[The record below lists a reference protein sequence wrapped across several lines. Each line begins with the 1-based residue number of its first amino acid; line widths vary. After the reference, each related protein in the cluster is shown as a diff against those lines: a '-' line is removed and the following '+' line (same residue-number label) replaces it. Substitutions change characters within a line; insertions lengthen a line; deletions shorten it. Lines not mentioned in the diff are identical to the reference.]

1 MSDSYLYLYPDA
13 GRVAPIRGSVS
24 SQRLTD
30 RANLNPKLQAGRQN
44 YPSTKN
50 IYNNKYMNR
59 LLFIIMAWLST
70 LTALA
75 QTEGYDPSNPPLPNF
90 PTTDSDTTHY
100 YTLRVVSSPA
110 TSGLN
115 TTGGNKYTAGQRV
128 YLSASQNNG
137 MKFQYWVD
145 GEGNTLS
152 TSTSFYYTMPA
163 HNVVITAVF
172 KYQPG
177 SPSLPAFPE
186 GETPTYLLSTSTKP
200 AGAGSFSGGGRN
212 YQAGAQVS
220 LTAYTNTNFEFV
232 CWTNAA
238 GDTLSTARNLY
249 YTMPAAPVQLY
260 GHYRYNPSSPKNPGR
275 NAYDAD
281 EGTAIIDDFTPG
293 NASQAINDVTGGN
306 TSALSKIIVAGNVN
320 SNDFQIANNF
330 STCAVVDLS
339 RTYGIT
345 TVPGSCW
352 YGNDHLTRIMLP
364 SCITRI
370 GYSAFNGATA
380 LAELTCLATTPPTLD
395 SYVFDGVNKGLIVF
409 VPKASVEIYEQ
420 AEGWKDYVSNG
431 TIIIMPVQHNVAS
444 LEVNLPEACA
454 DGRYKNMPLELINV
468 KTGQRYRY
476 VVTDRLNYTFNTLM
490 RDTRYVAVL
499 RNQQGTELA
508 RTDTVKIELESQ
520 SIAFNL
526 DRMKQL
532 RTVAAT
538 ITAGNTDITAQTTV
552 NWLDASGNYL
562 AQGNELTN
570 QVAGT
575 AIKCAVSVPQSVA
588 MQYAL
593 PADTLYQVV
602 EADNALHI
610 VLQPLPAL
618 TLTGRVIDRTTQLGV
633 SGVTVTMS
641 QTLNNRYTKA
651 VTARTDQRGQYTL
664 SGYGAP
670 SVLTYALT
678 DYVSRTDT
686 LPDSLQ
692 AVAAAQLP
700 DVLLKPIQGARITT
714 RYSYT
719 NSVAQGVQPEVK
731 DYYDGYQNVSYT
743 IYNQTAQ
750 RAITHF
756 NVQYPDIVLL
766 EDVNEGDSLTITA
779 SSKTDAFMPVTT
791 GGRITADLALTVE
804 VPITQLGG
812 IRAVYTT
819 TENPTVLAI
828 LYDAQGNLLN
838 RYTYPAADLTISGL
852 KDGEYTLVTMGQSDF
867 FNSVYNLSQFD
878 QAGLINGTDYVA
890 NRVTVRSGLIT
901 PAKNAVVPYFDESK
915 FYYTGANTS
924 FTANKSS
931 IVAGNYLTLTAKV
944 DFKSVYRDNVSGVKL
959 QFELPEGTNMV
970 DGSLMIGSNVSYYQL
985 NGRTITVPLDNSHIT
1000 DRVRFCVIPT
1010 QSGTFAPNASVA
1022 FRLKG
1027 KDMVQ
1032 PIGSAQ
1038 YAVQDVSIRVPDR
1051 TRTREIVVSGV
1062 AQSRAEVS
1070 IYDGTELIGSTKAL
1084 ANGYWSANCLIASAY
1099 NLTDHNI
1106 SAKIVT
1112 SNGMEMATE
1121 TKTCTYDEQYTE
1133 VKSVAMSF
1141 YTLGQNNTI
1150 TWNFANN
1157 TTDASSYSFAGDA
1170 LFTFVVA
1177 FTQPDSTGISD
1188 VVVNVFTN
1196 NGKVVE
1202 VPCRYSAQQGKWVG
1216 SHNFDTS
1223 ALPSN
1228 ISVDYNF
1235 FSPIVGSRT
1244 FIQDAAAFVEA
1255 DFNDT
1260 KEQVTQLKNELL
1272 NPETT
1277 AEETACSELETLL
1290 ESDEVDEERLNA
1302 LVSKVVGDAEPVEPS
1317 ETYFDELDTKLQE
1330 FEQEYNQWFATL
1342 QTTGADSLLNEFG
1355 FNPDIIK
1362 AQVPQDDINASFENN
1377 GKQYTI
1383 TTQTLATVDEAQLIA
1398 QHYAALQMSDSTK
1411 IYYLLNDRGATFI
1424 DLANSK
1430 LYKIEVTDTTAAI
1443 KSRKLDEFIEGVNDW
1458 TDCINTMIT
1467 YTKKLVALGTGTN
1480 ANEALPKWRANAQLT
1495 LDIKDALCCVY
1506 EKSLKAAY
1514 AKIVSALDKAKARV
1528 SGKMAARQKE
1538 LEQAH
1543 QVIAYK
1549 DKLIKELLS
1558 ENLDIDKQIAQ
1569 NADNAELI
1577 EQLTA
1582 KRAANLKKLEQYKTE
1597 MQKVAKY
1604 AKKLEK
1610 QLGNF
1615 KNMQNVAQKAFN
1627 LVKKPLD
1634 KLPKTPV
1641 KGGGNL
1647 GKFAKVGG
1655 KLIGG
1660 FGVFLELLTYYDD
1673 LDAANQD
1680 MNDWISL
1687 LEAILNRIPCEGNE
1701 QAAIALRDSIFADGC
1716 DLINNYKRIL
1726 GAEIGAIEVDIAS
1739 LVSWECPPLELGL
1752 WFTSGILNGYAECSK
1767 YFSIEQKFNTLKA
1780 QYWIAIGKL
1789 KCGGKYGKEH
1799 KRKDPTHSGVN
1810 PIVDPSGYVYEGVLS
1825 NRLQG
1830 VTATC
1835 YYKETVEDM
1844 YGDLHENVVL
1854 WNAEE
1859 YAQQNPLFT
1868 DENGMYQWDVPQ
1880 GLWQVRFEKD
1890 GYQPAQSEWLPVPPP
1905 QMDVNIGMV
1914 QNSQP
1919 EVVSARA
1926 YEDGV
1931 ELQFSKYMD
1940 PATLNADNIYI
1951 KCKSADTEVL
1961 ITDAQIELLNAEAA
1975 IEGSEQQY
1983 ASRLRL
1989 ATDRLGYYDEARII
2003 VSRNVQ
2009 SYAGIGMTDNFE
2021 QQLDVEKKVR
2031 EIVVDTVV
2039 NIAYNAQLTVSVAA
2053 QPAEAA
2059 AGKTITLGSASDLIA
2074 ATDATELTLDADGHA
2089 SFTINAQ
2096 LPGATAIKYA
2106 MPDAGLEA
2114 TTMVNVVDPALLN
2127 AVKAPRASRLSGTAV
2142 YRGQTIALTTESEG
2156 ATIYYTTDGSCPCDA
2171 ATRIK
2176 YERPIVINDA
2186 VTIKAM
2192 AMGINADESEVQTFD
2207 YTIRQSNVKLLLAEG
2222 WNWNSHDL
2230 ASPLATTELNGVA
2243 TRIVTQE
2250 REAIAD
2256 PDLGLVGNLLSIN
2269 AAETMKLLAPATAE
2283 KAFAGEQYNP
2293 TATQIELVRGW
2304 NWLGYPLG
2312 TALSLNDAL
2321 ALLEPDTDDCI
2332 ETLDGGFATYTADG
2346 KWTGS
2351 LQLMQPGRGYLYKS
2365 GSDKSFA
2372 YNAVSSVANA
2382 QALYG
2387 AHRLQT
2393 KAAPYEL
2400 NRHRYP
2406 NMMPIVATLSGA
2418 TLSKGSQVVA
2428 LSEGEC
2434 RGIANIEADGMIF
2447 LSVYGLGNETINFA
2461 AYDALSGEMMPISNT
2476 TAFAADMLG
2485 TTGAPYVLHID
2496 GTATGIDGN
2505 VTSHTNLPN
2514 GIYTVGGQRVNNVTQ
2529 PGLYIIKTTGLD
2541 GTTTVRKQVVK

>member
-1 MSDSYLYLYPDA
+1 
-13 GRVAPIRGSVS
+13 
-24 SQRLTD
+24 
-30 RANLNPKLQAGRQN
+30 
-44 YPSTKN
+44 
-50 IYNNKYMNR
+50 MNR

-145 GEGNTLS
+145 GEGKTLS

-177 SPSLPAFPE
+177 SPSLPSFPE
-186 GETPTYLLSTSTKP
+186 GEAPTYLLSTSTKP
-200 AGAGSFSGGGRN
+200 AGAGSFSGGDRN
-212 YQAGAQVS
+212 YQAGDQVN

-260 GHYRYNPSSPKNPGR
+260 GHYRYNPSNPKNPGR

-281 EGTAIIDDFTPG
+281 EGIAIIDDFTPG
-293 NASQAINDVTGGN
+293 NVSGALYDVTGDN
-306 TSALSKIIVAGNVN
+306 TSALSKIIVAGNVT

-339 RTYGIT
+339 RTYGIS

-352 YGNDHLTRIMLP
+352 YGNDHLTRILLP

-552 NWLDASGNYL
+552 NWLDANGNYL

-610 VLQPLPAL
+610 ALQPLPAL

-714 RYSYT
+714 RYTYT

-970 DGSLMIGSNVSYYQL
+970 DGSLMIGSTVSYYQL

-1038 YAVQDVSIRVPDR
+1038 YAVQDVAINVPSEVN
-1051 TRTREIVVSGV
+1051 TPHIVISGV
-1062 AQSRAEVS
+1062 ASGRSDIVVYANSE
-1070 IYDGTELIGSTKAL
+1070 ILGTTRAL
-1084 ANGYWSANCLIASAY
+1084 ANGYWQIESELPNPY
-1099 NLTDHNI
+1099 NLQRYNI
-1106 SAKIVT
+1106 YADIKSTSGLLTKTRTQECIYNKEKIV
-1112 SNGMEMATE
+1112 A
-1121 TKTCTYDEQYTE
+1121 
-1133 VKSVAMSF
+1133 KSVDMSF
-1141 YTLGQNNTI
+1141 YNAYLRKNIAVTFDLEKQTNDGESYMFYTGTDITFAANLSNNDTTIVKGVTIGVYTDRNEWQYLEAKYMPAIDRWTAVKRFESDNLPIGVKVDIDADLYSSVDAVMYDNTMQQYDNDKIDFASLKQQADSLSTKLYEEWTKDDCNEQTVEALKQEVSNMYGIVSNKEPKIYEEDELDILIARCDSILTDSISPFKSNFLAQDLTSINGMLEGFTTSTADNYTEASLQELGFVKILKTDSTPI
-1150 TWNFANN
+1150 YMLATDSTFKYVDIANN
-1157 TTDASSYSFAGDA
+1157 ICYEVDLTNEKSPLAKAMRKAAKRENFEARMQIYINSLKDGLDRFRSYMTQLASTIEDIDRVVDARNAAIANEICDLDETIKALEKSGASKFLLNPLKLRYKALAEEAIVNNKIINWLTKNISPSGLRIGRIGGGAFAAFDIVMLGNSMVDDLTDVIEAYHKVPDPCPNDATAARSLKNAIAAMGWAAGAYYGAQIVSDA
-1170 LFTFVVA
+1170 AQIALA
-1177 FTQPDSTGISD
+1177 ITGAA
-1188 VVVNVFTN
+1188 
-1196 NGKVVE
+1196 G
-1202 VPCRYSAQQGKWVG
+1202 
-1216 SHNFDTS
+1216 
-1223 ALPSN
+1223 ALPSGGTTL
-1228 ISVDYNF
+1228 SA
-1235 FSPIVGSRT
+1235 VG
-1244 FIQDAAAFVEA
+1244 
-1255 DFNDT
+1255 
-1260 KEQVTQLKNELL
+1260 
-1272 NPETT
+1272 
-1277 AEETACSELETLL
+1277 
-1290 ESDEVDEERLNA
+1290 
-1302 LVSKVVGDAEPVEPS
+1302 
-1317 ETYFDELDTKLQE
+1317 
-1330 FEQEYNQWFATL
+1330 
-1342 QTTGADSLLNEFG
+1342 
-1355 FNPDIIK
+1355 
-1362 AQVPQDDINASFENN
+1362 
-1377 GKQYTI
+1377 
-1383 TTQTLATVDEAQLIA
+1383 
-1398 QHYAALQMSDSTK
+1398 
-1411 IYYLLNDRGATFI
+1411 
-1424 DLANSK
+1424 
-1430 LYKIEVTDTTAAI
+1430 
-1443 KSRKLDEFIEGVNDW
+1443 
-1458 TDCINTMIT
+1458 
-1467 YTKKLVALGTGTN
+1467 
-1480 ANEALPKWRANAQLT
+1480 
-1495 LDIKDALCCVY
+1495 
-1506 EKSLKAAY
+1506 
-1514 AKIVSALDKAKARV
+1514 
-1528 SGKMAARQKE
+1528 
-1538 LEQAH
+1538 
-1543 QVIAYK
+1543 
-1549 DKLIKELLS
+1549 
-1558 ENLDIDKQIAQ
+1558 
-1569 NADNAELI
+1569 
-1577 EQLTA
+1577 
-1582 KRAANLKKLEQYKTE
+1582 
-1597 MQKVAKY
+1597 
-1604 AKKLEK
+1604 
-1610 QLGNF
+1610 
-1615 KNMQNVAQKAFN
+1615 
-1627 LVKKPLD
+1627 
-1634 KLPKTPV
+1634 
-1641 KGGGNL
+1641 
-1647 GKFAKVGG
+1647 
-1655 KLIGG
+1655 
-1660 FGVFLELLTYYDD
+1660 
-1673 LDAANQD
+1673 
-1680 MNDWISL
+1680 
-1687 LEAILNRIPCEGNE
+1687 
-1701 QAAIALRDSIFADGC
+1701 
-1716 DLINNYKRIL
+1716 
-1726 GAEIGAIEVDIAS
+1726 
-1739 LVSWECPPLELGL
+1739 
-1752 WFTSGILNGYAECSK
+1752 
-1767 YFSIEQKFNTLKA
+1767 
-1780 QYWIAIGKL
+1780 IAIGLAVANVAASEVYGLTFKKNL
-1789 KCGGKYGKEH
+1789 SRLENRIYSLRCYDDKCPICH
-1799 KRKDPTHSGVN
+1799 HN
-1810 PIVDPSGYVYEGVLS
+1810 PCTCKKCKQCGHNPCTCQPRPIKQPIHDPSGYVYEGVSS

-1859 YAQQNPLFT
+1859 YAQHNPLFT

-1880 GLWQVRFEKD
+1880 GLWQVRFEKE

-2039 NIAYNAQLTVSVAA
+2039 NIAYNAQLTVRVAA

-2089 SFTINAQ
+2089 TFTINAQ

-2192 AMGINADESEVQTFD
+2192 AIGINADESEVQTFD
-2207 YTIRQSNVKLLLAEG
+2207 YTIRQSSVKLLLAEG

-2346 KWTGS
+2346 EWAGS

-2447 LSVYGLGNETINFA
+2447 LSVYGLGNETIKFA

>member
-1 MSDSYLYLYPDA
+1 
-13 GRVAPIRGSVS
+13 
-24 SQRLTD
+24 
-30 RANLNPKLQAGRQN
+30 
-44 YPSTKN
+44 
-50 IYNNKYMNR
+50 MNR

-115 TTGGNKYTAGQRV
+115 TTGGNKYTAGQSV

-200 AGAGSFSGGGRN
+200 AGAGSFSGGGRK

-293 NASQAINDVTGGN
+293 NVSGALNDVTGGN

-538 ITAGNTDITAQTTV
+538 ITAGATDITAQTTV

-575 AIKCAVSVPQSVA
+575 AVMCAVSVPQSVA

-610 VLQPLPAL
+610 ALQPLPAL
-618 TLTGRVIDRTTQLGV
+618 TLTGRVIDRTTQQGV

-692 AVAAAQLP
+692 AVATAQLP

-714 RYSYT
+714 RYTYT
-719 NSVAQGVQPEVK
+719 SSVAQGVQPEVK
-731 DYYDGYQNVSYT
+731 DYYDDYQNVSYT

-970 DGSLMIGSNVSYYQL
+970 DGSLMIGSTVSYYQL

-1038 YAVQDVSIRVPDR
+1038 YAVQDVSIRVPLQI
-1051 TRTREIVVSGV
+1051 TQPEFAVSGTAV
-1062 AQSRAEVS
+1062 GRSE
-1070 IYDGTELIGSTKAL
+1070 IDIFDGNTLLGHARAL
-1084 ANGYWSANCLIASAY
+1084 ANGYWSAECTLDNPY
-1099 NLTDHNI
+1099 NLSEHNI
-1106 SAKIVT
+1106 YAKIT
-1112 SNGMEMATE
+1112 TPTGLALLTE
-1121 TKTCTYDEQYTE
+1121 TKSMSYDANAVD
-1133 VKSVAMSF
+1133 VKGVNMSF
-1141 YTLGQNNTI
+1141 YNGWLKKNIEVYWDFEKKTTSSSSYMFYTGTDLTFTIDLTNNDTTLVQGVKLNVYTNTNEVREIDATYNDRLNKWVAVERFESNNLPI
-1150 TWNFANN
+1150 NLSVDVLANN
-1157 TTDASSYSFAGDA
+1157 KLLVDRREFESK
-1170 LFTFVVA
+1170 VA
-1177 FTQPDSTGISD
+1177 NIVACKSDIVEIADSVKT
-1188 VVVNVFTN
+1188 
-1196 NGKVVE
+1196 
-1202 VPCRYSAQQGKWVG
+1202 
-1216 SHNFDTS
+1216 
-1223 ALPSN
+1223 
-1228 ISVDYNF
+1228 
-1235 FSPIVGSRT
+1235 
-1244 FIQDAAAFVEA
+1244 IQTEQAAFDKQAAEK
-1255 DFNDT
+1255 D
-1260 KEQVTQLKNELL
+1260 ELLTQLIDKVNAATTLDESRQAVAELL
-1272 NPETT
+1272 TVAGTPTT
-1277 AEETACSELETLL
+1277 AEELKPQLPEQVDQDYVDDLTTRCEALL
-1290 ESDEVDEERLNA
+1290 MGNST
-1302 LVSKVVGDAEPVEPS
+1302 S
-1317 ETYFDELDTKLQE
+1317 
-1330 FEQEYNQWFATL
+1330 FAK
-1342 QTTGADSLLNEFG
+1342 ADSLANAVDSLSHTGNFDCYMAGLSLAQGDTLYVATNEGSKMIYALNPSNIDFSRFATFTDTISMPLTDNSSVVIYISDRELLLIDSVGNRAIAICDSASVCQARSFVRKLKKASDGNFITAMNEARQRIEWLYKTIASPFLIEWERAKDGVNKLRKAIDDIDATRWQLRGEAEGFRLKIADIEKHLAELKANKTILSDPIYGNADPETLIAKLELERRNCLKSAQACEKKMAQLQSKAFG
-1355 FNPDIIK
+1355 LSAKVKVAAGVAAKLYQGYQTVQGLYNTIAYIATSIKDYGHWHSLINRILPCPADNERAIILEKECKDNWHDIAWVKGYYPAFAISGIATIINGGMLFKNPAAFWADMIVGVITDFLSNTSECLYTQARRTSQQLYPIRYREYRRLACKKDKDPKDPNEPDI
-1362 AQVPQDDINASFENN
+1362 PDNDHGNN
-1377 GKQYTI
+1377 P
-1383 TTQTLATVDEAQLIA
+1383 
-1398 QHYAALQMSDSTK
+1398 
-1411 IYYLLNDRGATFI
+1411 TFPPI
-1424 DLANSK
+1424 D
-1430 LYKIEVTDTTAAI
+1430 
-1443 KSRKLDEFIEGVNDW
+1443 
-1458 TDCINTMIT
+1458 
-1467 YTKKLVALGTGTN
+1467 
-1480 ANEALPKWRANAQLT
+1480 
-1495 LDIKDALCCVY
+1495 
-1506 EKSLKAAY
+1506 
-1514 AKIVSALDKAKARV
+1514 
-1528 SGKMAARQKE
+1528 
-1538 LEQAH
+1538 
-1543 QVIAYK
+1543 
-1549 DKLIKELLS
+1549 
-1558 ENLDIDKQIAQ
+1558 
-1569 NADNAELI
+1569 
-1577 EQLTA
+1577 
-1582 KRAANLKKLEQYKTE
+1582 
-1597 MQKVAKY
+1597 
-1604 AKKLEK
+1604 
-1610 QLGNF
+1610 
-1615 KNMQNVAQKAFN
+1615 
-1627 LVKKPLD
+1627 
-1634 KLPKTPV
+1634 
-1641 KGGGNL
+1641 
-1647 GKFAKVGG
+1647 
-1655 KLIGG
+1655 
-1660 FGVFLELLTYYDD
+1660 
-1673 LDAANQD
+1673 
-1680 MNDWISL
+1680 
-1687 LEAILNRIPCEGNE
+1687 
-1701 QAAIALRDSIFADGC
+1701 
-1716 DLINNYKRIL
+1716 
-1726 GAEIGAIEVDIAS
+1726 
-1739 LVSWECPPLELGL
+1739 
-1752 WFTSGILNGYAECSK
+1752 
-1767 YFSIEQKFNTLKA
+1767 
-1780 QYWIAIGKL
+1780 
-1789 KCGGKYGKEH
+1789 
-1799 KRKDPTHSGVN
+1799 
-1810 PIVDPSGYVYEGVLS
+1810 PIHDPSGYVYEGVSS

-1880 GLWQVRFEKD
+1880 GLWQVRFEKE

-1940 PATLNADNIYI
+1940 PATLTADNIYI
-1951 KCKSADTEVL
+1951 KCKSGDTEVL

-2031 EIVVDTVV
+2031 EIVVDNVV
-2039 NIAYNAQLTVSVAA
+2039 NIAYNAQLTVRVAA

-2089 SFTINAQ
+2089 TFTINAQ

-2192 AMGINADESEVQTFD
+2192 AVGINADESDVQTFD
-2207 YTIRQSNVKLLLAEG
+2207 YTIRQSSVKLLLAEG

-2346 KWTGS
+2346 EWTGS

-2418 TLSKGSQVVA
+2418 TLSEGSQVVA

-2434 RGIANIEADGMIF
+2434 RGIANIEANGMIF

-2485 TTGAPYVLHID
+2485 TTGAPYVLHLD

-2514 GIYTVGGQRVNNVTQ
+2514 GIYTVGGQRVNNMTQ

-2541 GTTTVRKQVVK
+2541 GSTTVRKQVVK

>member
-1 MSDSYLYLYPDA
+1 
-13 GRVAPIRGSVS
+13 
-24 SQRLTD
+24 
-30 RANLNPKLQAGRQN
+30 
-44 YPSTKN
+44 
-50 IYNNKYMNR
+50 MNR

-115 TTGGNKYTAGQRV
+115 TTGGNKYTAGQSV

-186 GETPTYLLSTSTKP
+186 GEAPTYLLSTSTKP

-281 EGTAIIDDFTPG
+281 EGIAIIDDFTPG

-339 RTYGIT
+339 RTYGIS

-538 ITAGNTDITAQTTV
+538 ITAGATDITAQSTV

-575 AIKCAVSVPQSVA
+575 AVMCAVSVPQSVA

-610 VLQPLPAL
+610 ALQPLPAL

-641 QTLNNRYTKA
+641 QTLNSRYTKA

-686 LPDSLQ
+686 LQ
-692 AVAAAQLP
+692 AVATAQLP

-714 RYSYT
+714 RYAYT
-719 NSVAQGVQPEVK
+719 SSVAQGVQPEVK
-731 DYYDGYQNVSYT
+731 DYYDDYQNVSYT

-838 RYTYPAADLTISGL
+838 RHTYPAADLTISGL

-970 DGSLMIGSNVSYYQL
+970 DGSLMIGSTVSYYQL

-1038 YAVQDVSIRVPDR
+1038 YAVQDVSIRVPER

-1202 VPCRYSAQQGKWVG
+1202 VPCRYSEQQGKWVG

-1244 FIQDAAAFVEA
+1244 FIQDATAFVEA

-1277 AEETACSELETLL
+1277 AGETACSELETLL
-1290 ESDEVDEERLNA
+1290 ESEDIDAEQLNA

-1355 FNPDIIK
+1355 LNPDIIK

-1411 IYYLLNDRGATFI
+1411 IYYLLTDRGATFI

-1430 LYKIEVTDTTAAI
+1430 LYKIEVTDTTAAT

-1467 YTKKLVALGTGTN
+1467 FTNRLVALGTGTD
-1480 ANEALPKWRANAQLT
+1480 ANDALPKWRANAQLT

-1506 EKSLKAAY
+1506 EKGLKAAY

-1528 SGKMAARQKE
+1528 AGKIAARQQE
-1538 LEQAH
+1538 LVNTHQA
-1543 QVIAYK
+1543 IAFRK
-1549 DKLIKELLS
+1549 KLIKDLIN
-1558 ENLDIDKQIAQ
+1558 ENVNINYQIAQ
-1569 NADNAELI
+1569 NADNTELI
-1577 EQLTA
+1577 AQLTA
-1582 KRAANLKKLEQYKTE
+1582 KREANIETVKLYKAE
-1597 MQKVAKY
+1597 MRKLAQY

-1610 QLGNF
+1610 QIGDF
-1615 KNMQNVAQKAFN
+1615 KSMQKVAQKTYN

-1634 KLPKTPV
+1634 KLPKSPV
-1641 KGGGNL
+1641 KGGSKL
-1647 GKFAKVGG
+1647 GKYAKVGG

-1673 LDAANQD
+1673 LDAASQD
-1680 MNDWISL
+1680 INDWIGL
-1687 LEAILNRIPCEGNE
+1687 LDAIIKRIPCEGNE
-1701 QAAIALRDSIFADGC
+1701 EAAIALRDNIFADGC

-1726 GAEIGAIEVDIAS
+1726 GAEAGAIGVDIAS
-1739 LVSWECPPLELGL
+1739 LVSWEYPPLELGL
-1752 WFTSGILNGYAECSK
+1752 WFASGVLSGYAECSK
-1767 YFSIEQKFNTLKA
+1767 YFSIEQKFNTLWK
-1780 QYWIAIGKL
+1780 QYKIAIKKL
-1789 KCGGKYGKEH
+1789 KCGGKYGEEH
-1799 KRKDPTHSGVN
+1799 KRKDPTHPGVN
-1810 PIVDPSGYVYEGVLS
+1810 PIVDPSGYVYEGVSS

-1854 WNAEE
+1854 WNAED

-1880 GLWQVRFEKD
+1880 GLWQVRFEKE

-1940 PATLNADNIYI
+1940 PATLTADNIYI

-2031 EIVVDTVV
+2031 EIVVDNVV

-2089 SFTINAQ
+2089 TFTINAQ

-2192 AMGINADESEVQTFD
+2192 AVGINADESDVQTFD
-2207 YTIRQSNVKLLLAEG
+2207 YTIRQSSVKLLLAEG

-2346 KWTGS
+2346 EWTGS

-2418 TLSKGSQVVA
+2418 TLSEGSQVVA

-2434 RGIANIEADGMIF
+2434 RGIANIEANGMIF
-2447 LSVYGLGNETINFA
+2447 LAVYGLGNETINFA

-2541 GTTTVRKQVVK
+2541 GSTIVRKQVVK

>member
-1 MSDSYLYLYPDA
+1 
-13 GRVAPIRGSVS
+13 
-24 SQRLTD
+24 
-30 RANLNPKLQAGRQN
+30 
-44 YPSTKN
+44 
-50 IYNNKYMNR
+50 MNR

-163 HNVVITAVF
+163 HNVVITAKF

-186 GETPTYLLSTSTKP
+186 GEAPTYLLSTSTKP

-281 EGTAIIDDFTPG
+281 EGIAIIDDFTPG
-293 NASQAINDVTGGN
+293 NVSGALNDVTGGN

-538 ITAGNTDITAQTTV
+538 ITAGATDITAQSTV

-575 AIKCAVSVPQSVA
+575 AVMCAVSVPQSVA

-610 VLQPLPAL
+610 TLQPLPAL
-618 TLTGRVIDRTTQLGV
+618 TLTGRVIDRTTQQGV

-692 AVAAAQLP
+692 AVATAQLP

-714 RYSYT
+714 RYAYT

-731 DYYDGYQNVSYT
+731 DYYDDYQNVSYT

-970 DGSLMIGSNVSYYQL
+970 DGSLMIGSTVSYYQL

-1038 YAVQDVSIRVPDR
+1038 YAVQDVSIRVPER

-1070 IYDGTELIGSTKAL
+1070 IYDGTELIGTTKAL
-1084 ANGYWSANCLIASAY
+1084 ANGYWSASCLIASAY

-1177 FTQPDSTGISD
+1177 FTQPDSTGIND

-1202 VPCRYSAQQGKWVG
+1202 VPCRYSEQQGKWVG

-1223 ALPSN
+1223 ALPAN

-1290 ESDEVDEERLNA
+1290 ESKDIDAEQLNA

-1342 QTTGADSLLNEFG
+1342 QTTGADSLLNDFG
-1355 FNPDIIK
+1355 LNPDIIK

-1411 IYYLLNDRGATFI
+1411 IYYLLTDSGATFI

-1430 LYKIEVTDTTAAI
+1430 LYKIEVTDTDAAT

-1467 YTKKLVALGTGTN
+1467 FTNRLVALGTGTN
-1480 ANEALPKWRANAQLT
+1480 ADDALPKWRANAQLT

-1506 EKSLKAAY
+1506 EKGLKAAY

-1528 SGKMAARQKE
+1528 AGKIAARQQE
-1538 LEQAH
+1538 LVNTHQA
-1543 QVIAYK
+1543 IAFRK
-1549 DKLIKELLS
+1549 KLIKDLIN
-1558 ENLDIDKQIAQ
+1558 ENVNINYQIAQ
-1569 NADNAELI
+1569 NADNTELI
-1577 EQLTA
+1577 AQLTA
-1582 KRAANLKKLEQYKTE
+1582 KREANIETVKLYKAE
-1597 MQKVAKY
+1597 MRKLAQY

-1610 QLGNF
+1610 QIGDF
-1615 KNMQNVAQKAFN
+1615 KSMQKVAQKTYN

-1634 KLPKTPV
+1634 KLPKSPV
-1641 KGGGNL
+1641 KGGSKL
-1647 GKFAKVGG
+1647 GKYAKVGG

-1673 LDAANQD
+1673 LDAASQD
-1680 MNDWISL
+1680 INDWIGL
-1687 LEAILNRIPCEGNE
+1687 LDAIIKRIPCKGNE
-1701 QAAIALRDSIFADGC
+1701 EAAIALRDNIFADGC

-1726 GAEIGAIEVDIAS
+1726 GAEAGAIGVDIAS
-1739 LVSWECPPLELGL
+1739 LVSWEYPPLELGL

-1767 YFSIEQKFNTLKA
+1767 YFSIEQKFNTLWK
-1780 QYWIAIGKL
+1780 QYKIAIKKL

-1810 PIVDPSGYVYEGVLS
+1810 PIVDPSGYVYEGVSS

-1880 GLWQVRFEKD
+1880 GLWQVRFEKE

-1940 PATLNADNIYI
+1940 PATLTADNIYI
-1951 KCKSADTEVL
+1951 KCKSGDTEVL

-2031 EIVVDTVV
+2031 EIVVDNVV
-2039 NIAYNAQLTVSVAA
+2039 NIAYNAQLTVRVAA

-2089 SFTINAQ
+2089 TFTINAQ

-2192 AMGINADESEVQTFD
+2192 AVGINADESEVQTFD
-2207 YTIRQSNVKLLLAEG
+2207 YTIRQSSVKLLLAEG

-2346 KWTGS
+2346 EWTGS

-2418 TLSKGSQVVA
+2418 TLSEGSQVVA

-2434 RGIANIEADGMIF
+2434 RGIANIEANGMIF

-2541 GTTTVRKQVVK
+2541 GSTTVRKQVVK

>member
-1 MSDSYLYLYPDA
+1 
-13 GRVAPIRGSVS
+13 
-24 SQRLTD
+24 
-30 RANLNPKLQAGRQN
+30 
-44 YPSTKN
+44 
-50 IYNNKYMNR
+50 MNR

-186 GETPTYLLSTSTKP
+186 GEAPTYLLSTSTKP

-281 EGTAIIDDFTPG
+281 EGIAIIDDFTPG
-293 NASQAINDVTGGN
+293 NVSGALNDVTGGN

-538 ITAGNTDITAQTTV
+538 ITAGATDITAQTTV

-575 AIKCAVSVPQSVA
+575 AVMCAVSVPQSVA

-610 VLQPLPAL
+610 ALQPLPAL

-692 AVAAAQLP
+692 TVAAAQLP

-1038 YAVQDVSIRVPDR
+1038 YAVQDVSIRVPER

-1202 VPCRYSAQQGKWVG
+1202 VPCRYNAQQGKWVG

-1290 ESDEVDEERLNA
+1290 ESEDIDAEQLNA

-1317 ETYFDELDTKLQE
+1317 ETYFDEIDSRAE
-1330 FEQEYNQWFATL
+1330 AFDADYADWVANM
-1342 QTTGADSLLNEFG
+1342 QTTGADSLLRDFG
-1355 FNPDIIK
+1355 FNPDIINT
-1362 AQVPQDDINASFENN
+1362 QIPDGDINASFENN

-1411 IYYLLNDRGATFI
+1411 IYYLLADRGATFI

-1430 LYKIEVTDTTAAI
+1430 LYKIEVADTAAAT

-1458 TDCINTMIT
+1458 TDCISAMIT
-1467 YTKKLVALGTGTN
+1467 FTNRLVGLSTGSD
-1480 ANEALPKWRANAQLT
+1480 ANDALPKWRANAQLT

-1506 EKSLKAAY
+1506 EKGLKAAY
-1514 AKIVSALDKAKARV
+1514 AKIVSALDKAKAKV

-1549 DKLIKELLS
+1549 DKLIKELLN

-1569 NADNAELI
+1569 NADNTELI

-1634 KLPKTPV
+1634 KLPKSPV
-1641 KGGGNL
+1641 KGGSNL
-1647 GKFAKVGG
+1647 GKYTKIGG

-1687 LEAILNRIPCEGNE
+1687 LDAILNRIPCEGNE

-1780 QYWIAIGKL
+1780 QYWIAIGNL
-1789 KCGGKYGKEH
+1789 KCGGKYGKVN
-1799 KRKDPTHSGVN
+1799 KRKEPTHPGVN
-1810 PIVDPSGYVYEGVLS
+1810 PIVDPSGYVYEGVSS

-1854 WNAEE
+1854 WNAED

-1880 GLWQVRFEKD
+1880 GLWQVRFEKE

-1940 PATLNADNIYI
+1940 PATLTADNIYI

-2031 EIVVDTVV
+2031 EIVVDNVV
-2039 NIAYNAQLTVSVAA
+2039 NIAYNAQLTVRVAA

-2089 SFTINAQ
+2089 TFTINAQ

-2192 AMGINADESEVQTFD
+2192 AVGINADESDVQTFD
-2207 YTIRQSNVKLLLAEG
+2207 YTIRQSSVKLLLAEG

-2346 KWTGS
+2346 EWTGS

-2418 TLSKGSQVVA
+2418 TLSEGSQVVA

-2434 RGIANIEADGMIF
+2434 RGIANIEANGMIF
-2447 LSVYGLGNETINFA
+2447 LAVYGLGNETINFA

-2485 TTGAPYVLHID
+2485 TTGVPYVLHID

-2541 GTTTVRKQVVK
+2541 GSTTVRKQVVE

>member
-1 MSDSYLYLYPDA
+1 
-13 GRVAPIRGSVS
+13 
-24 SQRLTD
+24 
-30 RANLNPKLQAGRQN
+30 
-44 YPSTKN
+44 
-50 IYNNKYMNR
+50 MNR

-90 PTTDSDTTHY
+90 PTTGSDTTHY

-172 KYQPG
+172 SYQPG
-177 SPSLPAFPE
+177 SPSLPSFPE
-186 GETPTYLLSTSTKP
+186 GEAPTYLLSTSTKP

-212 YQAGAQVS
+212 YQAGAQVN

-260 GHYRYNPSSPKNPGR
+260 GHYRYNPSNPKNPGR

-281 EGTAIIDDFTPG
+281 EGIAIIDDFTPG
-293 NASQAINDVTGGN
+293 NVSGALNDVTGGN

-320 SNDFQIANNF
+320 NNDFQIANNF

-339 RTYGIT
+339 RTYGIS

-352 YGNDHLTRIMLP
+352 YGNDHLTRILLP

-520 SIAFNL
+520 SISFNL

-552 NWLDASGNYL
+552 NWLDANGNYL

-610 VLQPLPAL
+610 ALQPLPAL
-618 TLTGRVIDRTTQLGV
+618 TLTGRVIDRTTQQGV

-641 QTLNNRYTKA
+641 QTLNSRYTKA

-692 AVAAAQLP
+692 TVAAAQLP

-714 RYSYT
+714 RYTYT

-731 DYYDGYQNVSYT
+731 DYYDDYQNVSYT

-766 EDVNEGDSLTITA
+766 EDVNEGDSLTITT

-852 KDGEYTLVTMGQSDF
+852 KDGQYTLVTMGQSDF

-1038 YAVQDVSIRVPDR
+1038 YAVQDVSIRVPLQI
-1051 TRTREIVVSGV
+1051 TQPEFAVSGTAV
-1062 AQSRAEVS
+1062 GRSE
-1070 IYDGTELIGSTKAL
+1070 IEIFDGNTLLGHARAL
-1084 ANGYWSANCLIASAY
+1084 ANGYWSAECTLDNPY
-1099 NLTDHNI
+1099 NLSEHNI
-1106 SAKIVT
+1106 YAKIT
-1112 SNGMEMATE
+1112 TPTGLALLTE
-1121 TKTCTYDEQYTE
+1121 TKSMSYDANAVD
-1133 VKSVAMSF
+1133 VKGVNMSF
-1141 YTLGQNNTI
+1141 YNGWLKKNIEVYWDFEKKTTSCSSYMFYTGTDLTFTIDLTNNDTTLVQGVKLNVYTNTNEVREIDATYNDRLNKWVAVERFESNNLPI
-1150 TWNFANN
+1150 NLSVDVLANN
-1157 TTDASSYSFAGDA
+1157 KLLVDRREFESK
-1170 LFTFVVA
+1170 VA
-1177 FTQPDSTGISD
+1177 NIAACKSDIVEIADS
-1188 VVVNVFTN
+1188 V
-1196 NGKVVE
+1196 K
-1202 VPCRYSAQQGKWVG
+1202 A
-1216 SHNFDTS
+1216 
-1223 ALPSN
+1223 
-1228 ISVDYNF
+1228 
-1235 FSPIVGSRT
+1235 
-1244 FIQDAAAFVEA
+1244 IQTEQAAFDKQAAEK
-1255 DFNDT
+1255 D
-1260 KEQVTQLKNELL
+1260 ELLTQLIDKVNAATTLDESRQAVAELL
-1272 NPETT
+1272 TAAGTPTT
-1277 AEETACSELETLL
+1277 AEELKPQLPEQVDQAYVDDLTTRCEALL
-1290 ESDEVDEERLNA
+1290 TGNST
-1302 LVSKVVGDAEPVEPS
+1302 S
-1317 ETYFDELDTKLQE
+1317 
-1330 FEQEYNQWFATL
+1330 FAK
-1342 QTTGADSLLNEFG
+1342 ADSLTNAVDSLSHTGNFDCYMAGLSLAQGDTLYVATNEGSKMIYALNPSNIDFSRFATFTDTISMPLTDNSSVVIYISDRELLLIDSVGNRAIAICDSASVCQARSFVRKLKKASDGNFITAMNEARQRIEWLYNTIASPFLIEWERAKDGVNKLRKAIDDIDATRWQLRGEAEGFRLKIADIEKHLAELKANKAILSDPIYGNADPETLIAKLELERRNCLKSAQACEKKMAQLQSKAFG
-1355 FNPDIIK
+1355 LSAKVKVAAGVAAKLYQGYQTVQGLYNTIAYIATSIKDYGHWHSLINRILPCPADNERAIILEKECKDNWHDIAWVKGYYPAFAISGIATIINGGMLFKNPAAFWADMIVGVITDFLSNTSERLYTQARRASQQLYPIRYREYRRLACKKGKDPKDPNEPDI
-1362 AQVPQDDINASFENN
+1362 PDNDHGNN
-1377 GKQYTI
+1377 P
-1383 TTQTLATVDEAQLIA
+1383 
-1398 QHYAALQMSDSTK
+1398 
-1411 IYYLLNDRGATFI
+1411 TFPPI
-1424 DLANSK
+1424 D
-1430 LYKIEVTDTTAAI
+1430 
-1443 KSRKLDEFIEGVNDW
+1443 
-1458 TDCINTMIT
+1458 
-1467 YTKKLVALGTGTN
+1467 
-1480 ANEALPKWRANAQLT
+1480 
-1495 LDIKDALCCVY
+1495 
-1506 EKSLKAAY
+1506 
-1514 AKIVSALDKAKARV
+1514 
-1528 SGKMAARQKE
+1528 
-1538 LEQAH
+1538 
-1543 QVIAYK
+1543 
-1549 DKLIKELLS
+1549 
-1558 ENLDIDKQIAQ
+1558 
-1569 NADNAELI
+1569 
-1577 EQLTA
+1577 
-1582 KRAANLKKLEQYKTE
+1582 
-1597 MQKVAKY
+1597 
-1604 AKKLEK
+1604 
-1610 QLGNF
+1610 
-1615 KNMQNVAQKAFN
+1615 
-1627 LVKKPLD
+1627 
-1634 KLPKTPV
+1634 
-1641 KGGGNL
+1641 
-1647 GKFAKVGG
+1647 
-1655 KLIGG
+1655 
-1660 FGVFLELLTYYDD
+1660 
-1673 LDAANQD
+1673 
-1680 MNDWISL
+1680 
-1687 LEAILNRIPCEGNE
+1687 
-1701 QAAIALRDSIFADGC
+1701 
-1716 DLINNYKRIL
+1716 
-1726 GAEIGAIEVDIAS
+1726 
-1739 LVSWECPPLELGL
+1739 
-1752 WFTSGILNGYAECSK
+1752 
-1767 YFSIEQKFNTLKA
+1767 
-1780 QYWIAIGKL
+1780 
-1789 KCGGKYGKEH
+1789 
-1799 KRKDPTHSGVN
+1799 
-1810 PIVDPSGYVYEGVLS
+1810 PIHDPSGYVYEGVSS

-1880 GLWQVRFEKD
+1880 GLWQVRFEKE

-2346 KWTGS
+2346 EWAGS

-2406 NMMPIVATLSGA
+2406 NMMPIVATLNGA

-2447 LSVYGLGNETINFA
+2447 LAVYGLGNETINFA

-2541 GTTTVRKQVVK
+2541 GSTTVRKQVVK

>member
-1 MSDSYLYLYPDA
+1 
-13 GRVAPIRGSVS
+13 
-24 SQRLTD
+24 
-30 RANLNPKLQAGRQN
+30 
-44 YPSTKN
+44 
-50 IYNNKYMNR
+50 MNR

-177 SPSLPAFPE
+177 SPSLPSFPE
-186 GETPTYLLSTSTKP
+186 GEAPTYLLSTSTKP

-212 YQAGAQVS
+212 YQAGAQVN

-260 GHYRYNPSSPKNPGR
+260 GHYRYNPSNPKNPGR

-293 NASQAINDVTGGN
+293 NVSGALYDVTGDN
-306 TSALSKIIVAGNVN
+306 TSALSKIIVAGNVT

-339 RTYGIT
+339 RTYGIS

-352 YGNDHLTRIMLP
+352 YGNDHLTRILLP

-520 SIAFNL
+520 SIAFNP

-532 RTVAAT
+532 RTVTAT

-552 NWLDASGNYL
+552 NWLDANGNYL

-610 VLQPLPAL
+610 ALQPLPAL

-641 QTLNNRYTKA
+641 QTLNSRYTKA

-714 RYSYT
+714 RYTYT

-731 DYYDGYQNVSYT
+731 DYYDDYQNVSYT

-970 DGSLMIGSNVSYYQL
+970 DGSLMIGSTVSYYQL

-1038 YAVQDVSIRVPDR
+1038 YAVQDVSIRVPLQI
-1051 TRTREIVVSGV
+1051 TQPEFAVSGTAV
-1062 AQSRAEVS
+1062 GRSE
-1070 IYDGTELIGSTKAL
+1070 IEIFDGNTLLGHARAL
-1084 ANGYWSANCLIASAY
+1084 ANGYWNAECTLDNPY
-1099 NLTDHNI
+1099 NLSEHNI
-1106 SAKIVT
+1106 YAKIT
-1112 SNGMEMATE
+1112 TPTGLALLTE
-1121 TKTCTYDEQYTE
+1121 TKSMSYDANAVD
-1133 VKSVAMSF
+1133 VKGVNMSF
-1141 YTLGQNNTI
+1141 YNGWLKKNIEVYWDFEKKTTSCSSYMFYTGTDLTFTIDLTNNDTTLVQGVKLNVYTNTNEVREIDATYNDRLNKWVAVERFESNNLPI
-1150 TWNFANN
+1150 NLSVDVLANN
-1157 TTDASSYSFAGDA
+1157 KLLVDRREFESK
-1170 LFTFVVA
+1170 VA
-1177 FTQPDSTGISD
+1177 NIVACKSDIVEIADS
-1188 VVVNVFTN
+1188 V
-1196 NGKVVE
+1196 K
-1202 VPCRYSAQQGKWVG
+1202 A
-1216 SHNFDTS
+1216 
-1223 ALPSN
+1223 
-1228 ISVDYNF
+1228 
-1235 FSPIVGSRT
+1235 
-1244 FIQDAAAFVEA
+1244 IQTEQAAFDKQATEK
-1255 DFNDT
+1255 D
-1260 KEQVTQLKNELL
+1260 ELLTQLIDKVNAATTLDESRQAVAELL
-1272 NPETT
+1272 TAAGTPTT
-1277 AEETACSELETLL
+1277 AEELKPQLPEQVDQAYVDDLTTRCEALL
-1290 ESDEVDEERLNA
+1290 TGNST
-1302 LVSKVVGDAEPVEPS
+1302 S
-1317 ETYFDELDTKLQE
+1317 
-1330 FEQEYNQWFATL
+1330 FAK
-1342 QTTGADSLLNEFG
+1342 ADSLTNAVDSLSHTGNFDYYMAGLSLAQGDTLYVATNEGSKMIYALNPSNIDFSRFATFTDTISMPLTDNSSVVIYISDRELLLIDSVGNRAIAICDSASVCQARSFVRKLKKASDGNFITAMNEARQRIEWLYNTIASPFLIEWERAKDGVNKLRKAIDDIDATRWQLRGEAEGFRLKIADIEKHLAELKANKAILSDPIYGNADPETLIAKLELERRNCLKNAQACEKKMAQLQSKAFG
-1355 FNPDIIK
+1355 LSAKVKVAAGVAAKLYQGYQTVQGLYNTIAYIATSIKDYGHWHSLINRILPCPADNERAIILEKECKDNWHDIAWVKGYYPAFAISGIATIINGGMLFKNPAAFWADMIVGVITDFLSNTSERLYTQARRTSQQLYPIRYREYRRLACKKGKDPKDPNEPDI
-1362 AQVPQDDINASFENN
+1362 PDNDHGNN
-1377 GKQYTI
+1377 P
-1383 TTQTLATVDEAQLIA
+1383 
-1398 QHYAALQMSDSTK
+1398 
-1411 IYYLLNDRGATFI
+1411 TFPPI
-1424 DLANSK
+1424 D
-1430 LYKIEVTDTTAAI
+1430 
-1443 KSRKLDEFIEGVNDW
+1443 
-1458 TDCINTMIT
+1458 
-1467 YTKKLVALGTGTN
+1467 
-1480 ANEALPKWRANAQLT
+1480 
-1495 LDIKDALCCVY
+1495 
-1506 EKSLKAAY
+1506 
-1514 AKIVSALDKAKARV
+1514 
-1528 SGKMAARQKE
+1528 
-1538 LEQAH
+1538 
-1543 QVIAYK
+1543 
-1549 DKLIKELLS
+1549 
-1558 ENLDIDKQIAQ
+1558 
-1569 NADNAELI
+1569 
-1577 EQLTA
+1577 
-1582 KRAANLKKLEQYKTE
+1582 
-1597 MQKVAKY
+1597 
-1604 AKKLEK
+1604 
-1610 QLGNF
+1610 
-1615 KNMQNVAQKAFN
+1615 
-1627 LVKKPLD
+1627 
-1634 KLPKTPV
+1634 
-1641 KGGGNL
+1641 
-1647 GKFAKVGG
+1647 
-1655 KLIGG
+1655 
-1660 FGVFLELLTYYDD
+1660 
-1673 LDAANQD
+1673 
-1680 MNDWISL
+1680 
-1687 LEAILNRIPCEGNE
+1687 
-1701 QAAIALRDSIFADGC
+1701 
-1716 DLINNYKRIL
+1716 
-1726 GAEIGAIEVDIAS
+1726 
-1739 LVSWECPPLELGL
+1739 
-1752 WFTSGILNGYAECSK
+1752 
-1767 YFSIEQKFNTLKA
+1767 
-1780 QYWIAIGKL
+1780 
-1789 KCGGKYGKEH
+1789 
-1799 KRKDPTHSGVN
+1799 
-1810 PIVDPSGYVYEGVLS
+1810 PIHDPSGYVYEGVSS

-1880 GLWQVRFEKD
+1880 GLWQVRFEKE

-1940 PATLNADNIYI
+1940 PATLTADNIYI

-2039 NIAYNAQLTVSVAA
+2039 NIAYNAQRIVTVAA

-2207 YTIRQSNVKLLLAEG
+2207 YTIRQSSVKLLLAEG

-2269 AAETMKLLAPATAE
+2269 AAETMKLLAPASAE

-2346 KWTGS
+2346 EWTGS

-2406 NMMPIVATLSGA
+2406 NMMPIVATLNGA
-2418 TLSKGSQVVA
+2418 TLSEGSQVVA

-2434 RGIANIEADGMIF
+2434 RGIANIEANGMIF
-2447 LSVYGLGNETINFA
+2447 LAVYGLGNETINFA

-2476 TAFAADMLG
+2476 TAFAADILG

-2529 PGLYIIKTTGLD
+2529 PGLYIIKTTRLD
-2541 GTTTVRKQVVK
+2541 GSTTVRKQVVK

>member
-13 GRVAPIRGSVS
+13 RRVAPIRGSVS
-24 SQRLTD
+24 SQCLTD

-128 YLSASQNNG
+128 YLSAGQNNG

-293 NASQAINDVTGGN
+293 NASQAIYDVTGGN

-320 SNDFQIANNF
+320 NNDFQIANNF

-538 ITAGNTDITAQTTV
+538 ITAGATDITAQSTV

-575 AIKCAVSVPQSVA
+575 AVMCAVSVPQSVA

-610 VLQPLPAL
+610 ALQPLPAL
-618 TLTGRVIDRTTQLGV
+618 TLTGRVIDRTTQQGV

-641 QTLNNRYTKA
+641 QTLNSRYTKA

-692 AVAAAQLP
+692 AVATAQLP

-714 RYSYT
+714 RYAYT
-719 NSVAQGVQPEVK
+719 SSVAQGVQPEVK
-731 DYYDGYQNVSYT
+731 DYYDDYQNVSYT

-924 FTANKSS
+924 FSANKSS

-970 DGSLMIGSNVSYYQL
+970 DGSLMIGSTESYYQL

-1038 YAVQDVSIRVPDR
+1038 YAVQDVSIRVPER

-1177 FTQPDSTGISD
+1177 FTQPDSTGIND

-1223 ALPSN
+1223 ALPAN

-1244 FIQDAAAFVEA
+1244 FIQDATAFVEA

-1290 ESDEVDEERLNA
+1290 ENEDIDAEQLNA

-1355 FNPDIIK
+1355 LNPDIIK

-1411 IYYLLNDRGATFI
+1411 IYYLLTDSGATFI

-1430 LYKIEVTDTTAAI
+1430 LYKIEVTDAAAAT

-1467 YTKKLVALGTGTN
+1467 YTKKLVALGTGTD

-1528 SGKMAARQKE
+1528 SGKIAARQKE

-1597 MQKVAKY
+1597 MQKVSKY

-1610 QLGNF
+1610 QLGSF
-1615 KNMQNVAQKAFN
+1615 KNMQNVAQKTFN
-1627 LVKKPLD
+1627 LIKKPLD
-1634 KLPKTPV
+1634 KLPKSPV
-1641 KGGGNL
+1641 KGGSNL
-1647 GKFAKVGG
+1647 GKYAKVGG

-1687 LEAILNRIPCEGNE
+1687 LDAIIKRIPCEGNE
-1701 QAAIALRDSIFADGC
+1701 KAAIALRDSIFADGC

-1726 GAEIGAIEVDIAS
+1726 GAEIGAIEVDFAS
-1739 LVSWECPPLELGL
+1739 LVSWECPPFELGL
-1752 WFTSGILNGYAECSK
+1752 WFASGILNGYAECSK

-1780 QYWIAIGKL
+1780 QYWIAIGNL
-1789 KCGGKYGKEH
+1789 KCGGKYGKVN
-1799 KRKDPTHSGVN
+1799 KRKEPTHPGVN
-1810 PIVDPSGYVYEGVLS
+1810 PIVDPSGYVYEGVSS

-1854 WNAEE
+1854 WNAED

-1880 GLWQVRFEKD
+1880 GLWQVRFEKE

-1940 PATLNADNIYI
+1940 PATLTADNIYI

-2031 EIVVDTVV
+2031 EIVVDNVV
-2039 NIAYNAQLTVSVAA
+2039 NIAYNAQLTVRVAA

-2089 SFTINAQ
+2089 TFTINAQ

-2192 AMGINADESEVQTFD
+2192 AVGINADESEVQTFD
-2207 YTIRQSNVKLLLAEG
+2207 YTIRQSSVKLLLAEG

-2256 PDLGLVGNLLSIN
+2256 PDLGLVGNLLNIN

-2346 KWTGS
+2346 EWTGS

-2418 TLSKGSQVVA
+2418 TLSEGSQVVA

-2434 RGIANIEADGMIF
+2434 RGIANIEANGMIF
-2447 LSVYGLGNETINFA
+2447 LAVYGLGNETINFA

-2541 GTTTVRKQVVK
+2541 GSTTVRKQVVK

>member
-1 MSDSYLYLYPDA
+1 
-13 GRVAPIRGSVS
+13 
-24 SQRLTD
+24 
-30 RANLNPKLQAGRQN
+30 
-44 YPSTKN
+44 
-50 IYNNKYMNR
+50 MNR

-75 QTEGYDPSNPPLPNF
+75 QTKGYDPSNPPLPNF

-186 GETPTYLLSTSTKP
+186 GEAPTYLLSTSTKP
-200 AGAGSFSGGGRN
+200 AGAGSFSGGGRK

-293 NASQAINDVTGGN
+293 NVSGALNDVTGGN

-320 SNDFQIANNF
+320 NNDFQIANNF

-380 LAELTCLATTPPTLD
+380 LAELTCLATTPPALD

-420 AEGWKDYVSNG
+420 AEGWKDYVGNG

-444 LEVNLPEACA
+444 LEVNLPETCA

-538 ITAGNTDITAQTTV
+538 ITAGATDITAQTTV

-575 AIKCAVSVPQSVA
+575 AVMCAVSVPQSVA

-610 VLQPLPAL
+610 ALQPLPAL

-719 NSVAQGVQPEVK
+719 SSVAQGVQPEVK
-731 DYYDGYQNVSYT
+731 DYYDDYQNVSYT

-1038 YAVQDVSIRVPDR
+1038 YAVQDVSIRVPLQI
-1051 TRTREIVVSGV
+1051 TQPEFAVSGTAV
-1062 AQSRAEVS
+1062 GRSE
-1070 IYDGTELIGSTKAL
+1070 IDIFDGNTLLGHARAL
-1084 ANGYWSANCLIASAY
+1084 ANGYWSAECTLDNPY
-1099 NLTDHNI
+1099 NLSEHNI
-1106 SAKIVT
+1106 YAKIT
-1112 SNGMEMATE
+1112 TPTGLALLTE
-1121 TKTCTYDEQYTE
+1121 TKSMSYDANAVD
-1133 VKSVAMSF
+1133 VKGVNMSF
-1141 YTLGQNNTI
+1141 YNGWLKKNIEVYWDFEKKTTSSSSYMFYTGTDLTFTIDLTNNDTTLVQGVKLNVYTNTNEVREIDATYNDRLNKWVAVERFESNNLPI
-1150 TWNFANN
+1150 NLSVDVLANN
-1157 TTDASSYSFAGDA
+1157 KLLVDRREFESK
-1170 LFTFVVA
+1170 VA
-1177 FTQPDSTGISD
+1177 NIVACKSDIVEIADS
-1188 VVVNVFTN
+1188 V
-1196 NGKVVE
+1196 K
-1202 VPCRYSAQQGKWVG
+1202 A
-1216 SHNFDTS
+1216 
-1223 ALPSN
+1223 
-1228 ISVDYNF
+1228 
-1235 FSPIVGSRT
+1235 
-1244 FIQDAAAFVEA
+1244 IQTEQAAFDKQAAEK
-1255 DFNDT
+1255 D
-1260 KEQVTQLKNELL
+1260 ELLTQLIDKVNAATTLDESRQAVAELL
-1272 NPETT
+1272 TVAGTPTT
-1277 AEETACSELETLL
+1277 AEELKPQLPEQVDQDYVDDLTTRCEALL
-1290 ESDEVDEERLNA
+1290 MGNST
-1302 LVSKVVGDAEPVEPS
+1302 S
-1317 ETYFDELDTKLQE
+1317 
-1330 FEQEYNQWFATL
+1330 FAK
-1342 QTTGADSLLNEFG
+1342 ADSLANAVDSLSHTGNFDCYMAGLSLAQGDTLYVATNEGSKMIYALSPSNIDFSRFATFTDTISMPLTDNSSVVIYISDRELLLIDSVGNRAIAICDSASVCQARSFVRKLKKASDGNFITAMNEARQRIEWLYKTIASPFLIEWERAKDGVNKLRKAIDDIDATRWQLRGEAEGFRLKIADIEKHLAELKANKTILSDPIYGNADPETLIAKLELERRNCLKSAQACEKKMAQLQSKAFG
-1355 FNPDIIK
+1355 LSAKVKVAAGVAAKLYQGYQTIQGLYNTIAYIATSIKDYGHWHSLINRILPCPADNERAIILEKECKDNWHDIAWVKGYYPAFAISGIATIINGGMLFKNPAAFWADMIVGVITDFLSNTSECLYTQARRTSQQLYPIRYREYRRLACKKDKGPKDPNEPDI
-1362 AQVPQDDINASFENN
+1362 PDNDHGNN
-1377 GKQYTI
+1377 P
-1383 TTQTLATVDEAQLIA
+1383 
-1398 QHYAALQMSDSTK
+1398 
-1411 IYYLLNDRGATFI
+1411 TFPPI
-1424 DLANSK
+1424 D
-1430 LYKIEVTDTTAAI
+1430 
-1443 KSRKLDEFIEGVNDW
+1443 
-1458 TDCINTMIT
+1458 
-1467 YTKKLVALGTGTN
+1467 
-1480 ANEALPKWRANAQLT
+1480 
-1495 LDIKDALCCVY
+1495 
-1506 EKSLKAAY
+1506 
-1514 AKIVSALDKAKARV
+1514 
-1528 SGKMAARQKE
+1528 
-1538 LEQAH
+1538 
-1543 QVIAYK
+1543 
-1549 DKLIKELLS
+1549 
-1558 ENLDIDKQIAQ
+1558 
-1569 NADNAELI
+1569 
-1577 EQLTA
+1577 
-1582 KRAANLKKLEQYKTE
+1582 
-1597 MQKVAKY
+1597 
-1604 AKKLEK
+1604 
-1610 QLGNF
+1610 
-1615 KNMQNVAQKAFN
+1615 
-1627 LVKKPLD
+1627 
-1634 KLPKTPV
+1634 
-1641 KGGGNL
+1641 
-1647 GKFAKVGG
+1647 
-1655 KLIGG
+1655 
-1660 FGVFLELLTYYDD
+1660 
-1673 LDAANQD
+1673 
-1680 MNDWISL
+1680 
-1687 LEAILNRIPCEGNE
+1687 
-1701 QAAIALRDSIFADGC
+1701 
-1716 DLINNYKRIL
+1716 
-1726 GAEIGAIEVDIAS
+1726 
-1739 LVSWECPPLELGL
+1739 
-1752 WFTSGILNGYAECSK
+1752 
-1767 YFSIEQKFNTLKA
+1767 
-1780 QYWIAIGKL
+1780 
-1789 KCGGKYGKEH
+1789 
-1799 KRKDPTHSGVN
+1799 
-1810 PIVDPSGYVYEGVLS
+1810 PIHDPSGYVYEGVSS

-1854 WNAEE
+1854 WNAED

-1880 GLWQVRFEKD
+1880 GLWQVRFEKE

-2031 EIVVDTVV
+2031 EIVVDNVV
-2039 NIAYNAQLTVSVAA
+2039 NIAYNAQLTVRVAA

-2089 SFTINAQ
+2089 TFTINAQ

-2192 AMGINADESEVQTFD
+2192 AVGINADESDVQTFD
-2207 YTIRQSNVKLLLAEG
+2207 YTIRQSSVKLLLAEG

-2346 KWTGS
+2346 EWTGS

-2418 TLSKGSQVVA
+2418 TLSEGSQVVA

-2434 RGIANIEADGMIF
+2434 RGIANIEANGMIF

-2541 GTTTVRKQVVK
+2541 GSTTVRKQVVK

>member
-1 MSDSYLYLYPDA
+1 
-13 GRVAPIRGSVS
+13 
-24 SQRLTD
+24 
-30 RANLNPKLQAGRQN
+30 
-44 YPSTKN
+44 
-50 IYNNKYMNR
+50 MNR

-75 QTEGYDPSNPPLPNF
+75 QTKGYDPSNPPLPNF

-186 GETPTYLLSTSTKP
+186 GEAPTYLLSTSTKP
-200 AGAGSFSGGGRN
+200 AGAGSFSGGGRK

-293 NASQAINDVTGGN
+293 NVSGALNDVTGGN

-320 SNDFQIANNF
+320 NNDFQIANNF

-380 LAELTCLATTPPTLD
+380 LAELTCLATTPPALD

-420 AEGWKDYVSNG
+420 AEGWKDYVGNG

-444 LEVNLPEACA
+444 LEVNLPETCA

-538 ITAGNTDITAQTTV
+538 ITAGATDITAQTTV

-575 AIKCAVSVPQSVA
+575 AVMCAVSVPQSVA

-610 VLQPLPAL
+610 ALQPLPAL

-719 NSVAQGVQPEVK
+719 SSVAQGVQPEVK
-731 DYYDGYQNVSYT
+731 DYYDDYQNVSYT

-1038 YAVQDVSIRVPDR
+1038 YAVQDVSIRVPLQI
-1051 TRTREIVVSGV
+1051 TQPEFAVSGTAV
-1062 AQSRAEVS
+1062 GRSE
-1070 IYDGTELIGSTKAL
+1070 IDIFDGNTLLGHARAL
-1084 ANGYWSANCLIASAY
+1084 ANGYWSAECTLDNPY
-1099 NLTDHNI
+1099 NLSEHNI
-1106 SAKIVT
+1106 YAKIT
-1112 SNGMEMATE
+1112 TPTGLALLTE
-1121 TKTCTYDEQYTE
+1121 TKSMSYDANAVD
-1133 VKSVAMSF
+1133 VKGVNMSF
-1141 YTLGQNNTI
+1141 YNGWLKKNIEVYWDFEKKTTSSSSYMFYTGTDLTFTIDLTNNDTTLVQGVKLNVYTNTNEVREIDATYNDRLNKWVAVERFESNNLPI
-1150 TWNFANN
+1150 NLSVDVLANN
-1157 TTDASSYSFAGDA
+1157 KLLVDRREFESK
-1170 LFTFVVA
+1170 VA
-1177 FTQPDSTGISD
+1177 NIVACKSDIVEIADS
-1188 VVVNVFTN
+1188 V
-1196 NGKVVE
+1196 K
-1202 VPCRYSAQQGKWVG
+1202 A
-1216 SHNFDTS
+1216 
-1223 ALPSN
+1223 
-1228 ISVDYNF
+1228 
-1235 FSPIVGSRT
+1235 
-1244 FIQDAAAFVEA
+1244 IQTEQAAFDKQAAEK
-1255 DFNDT
+1255 D
-1260 KEQVTQLKNELL
+1260 ELLTQLIDKVNAATTLDESRQAVAELL
-1272 NPETT
+1272 TVAGTPTT
-1277 AEETACSELETLL
+1277 AEELKPQLPEQVDQDYVDDLTTRCEALL
-1290 ESDEVDEERLNA
+1290 MGNST
-1302 LVSKVVGDAEPVEPS
+1302 S
-1317 ETYFDELDTKLQE
+1317 
-1330 FEQEYNQWFATL
+1330 FAK
-1342 QTTGADSLLNEFG
+1342 ADSLANAVDSLSHTGNFDCYMAGLSLAQGDTLYVATNEGSKMIYALSPSNIDFSRFATFTDTISMPLTDNSSVVIYISDRELLLIDSVGNRAIAICDSASVCQARSFVRKLKKASDGNFITAMNEARQRIEWLYKTIASPFLIEWERAKDGVNKLRKAIDDIDATRWQLRGEAEGFRLKIADIEKHLAELKANKTILSDPIYGNADPETLIAKLELERRNCLKSAQACEKKMAQLQSKAFG
-1355 FNPDIIK
+1355 LSAKVKVAAGVAAKLYQGYQTIQGLYNTIAYIATSIKDYGHWHSLINRILPCPADNERAIILEKECKDNWHDIAWVKGYYPAFAISGIATIINGGMLFKNPAAFWADMIVGVITDFLSNTSECLYTQARRTSQQLYPIRYREYRRLACKKDKDPKDPNEPDI
-1362 AQVPQDDINASFENN
+1362 PDNDHGNN
-1377 GKQYTI
+1377 P
-1383 TTQTLATVDEAQLIA
+1383 
-1398 QHYAALQMSDSTK
+1398 
-1411 IYYLLNDRGATFI
+1411 TFPPI
-1424 DLANSK
+1424 D
-1430 LYKIEVTDTTAAI
+1430 
-1443 KSRKLDEFIEGVNDW
+1443 
-1458 TDCINTMIT
+1458 
-1467 YTKKLVALGTGTN
+1467 
-1480 ANEALPKWRANAQLT
+1480 
-1495 LDIKDALCCVY
+1495 
-1506 EKSLKAAY
+1506 
-1514 AKIVSALDKAKARV
+1514 
-1528 SGKMAARQKE
+1528 
-1538 LEQAH
+1538 
-1543 QVIAYK
+1543 
-1549 DKLIKELLS
+1549 
-1558 ENLDIDKQIAQ
+1558 
-1569 NADNAELI
+1569 
-1577 EQLTA
+1577 
-1582 KRAANLKKLEQYKTE
+1582 
-1597 MQKVAKY
+1597 
-1604 AKKLEK
+1604 
-1610 QLGNF
+1610 
-1615 KNMQNVAQKAFN
+1615 
-1627 LVKKPLD
+1627 
-1634 KLPKTPV
+1634 
-1641 KGGGNL
+1641 
-1647 GKFAKVGG
+1647 
-1655 KLIGG
+1655 
-1660 FGVFLELLTYYDD
+1660 
-1673 LDAANQD
+1673 
-1680 MNDWISL
+1680 
-1687 LEAILNRIPCEGNE
+1687 
-1701 QAAIALRDSIFADGC
+1701 
-1716 DLINNYKRIL
+1716 
-1726 GAEIGAIEVDIAS
+1726 
-1739 LVSWECPPLELGL
+1739 
-1752 WFTSGILNGYAECSK
+1752 
-1767 YFSIEQKFNTLKA
+1767 
-1780 QYWIAIGKL
+1780 
-1789 KCGGKYGKEH
+1789 
-1799 KRKDPTHSGVN
+1799 
-1810 PIVDPSGYVYEGVLS
+1810 PIHDPSGYVYEGVSS

-1854 WNAEE
+1854 WNAED

-1880 GLWQVRFEKD
+1880 GLWQVRFEKE

-2031 EIVVDTVV
+2031 EIVVDNVV
-2039 NIAYNAQLTVSVAA
+2039 NIAYNAQLTVRVAA

-2089 SFTINAQ
+2089 TFTINAQ

-2192 AMGINADESEVQTFD
+2192 AVGINADESDVQTFD
-2207 YTIRQSNVKLLLAEG
+2207 YTIRQSSVKLLLAEG

-2346 KWTGS
+2346 EWTGS

-2418 TLSKGSQVVA
+2418 TLSEGSQVVA

-2434 RGIANIEADGMIF
+2434 RGIANIEANGMIF

-2541 GTTTVRKQVVK
+2541 GSTTVRKQVVK

>member
-1 MSDSYLYLYPDA
+1 
-13 GRVAPIRGSVS
+13 
-24 SQRLTD
+24 
-30 RANLNPKLQAGRQN
+30 
-44 YPSTKN
+44 
-50 IYNNKYMNR
+50 
-59 LLFIIMAWLST
+59 MAWLST

-172 KYQPG
+172 SYQPG
-177 SPSLPAFPE
+177 SPSLPSFPE
-186 GETPTYLLSTSTKP
+186 GEAPTYLLSTSTKP

-212 YQAGAQVS
+212 YQAGAQVN

-260 GHYRYNPSSPKNPGR
+260 GHYRYNPSNPKNPGR

-281 EGTAIIDDFTPG
+281 EGIAIIDDFTPG
-293 NASQAINDVTGGN
+293 NVSGALYDVTGDN
-306 TSALSKIIVAGNVN
+306 TSALSKIIVAGNVT

-339 RTYGIT
+339 RTYGIS

-352 YGNDHLTRIMLP
+352 YGNDHLTRILLP

-538 ITAGNTDITAQTTV
+538 ITAGATDITAQTTV
-552 NWLDASGNYL
+552 NWLDANGNYL

-575 AIKCAVSVPQSVA
+575 AVMCAVSVPQSVA

-610 VLQPLPAL
+610 ALQPLPAL

-641 QTLNNRYTKA
+641 QTLNSRYTKA

-692 AVAAAQLP
+692 TVAAAQLP

-719 NSVAQGVQPEVK
+719 SSVAQGVQPEVK

-878 QAGLINGTDYVA
+878 QAGLINGTDYVT

-1038 YAVQDVSIRVPDR
+1038 YAVQDVSIRVPER

-1235 FSPIVGSRT
+1235 FSPIVGSRA

-1290 ESDEVDEERLNA
+1290 ESEDIDAEQLNA

-1317 ETYFDELDTKLQE
+1317 ETYFDEIDSRAE
-1330 FEQEYNQWFATL
+1330 AFDADYADWVANM
-1342 QTTGADSLLNEFG
+1342 QTTGADSLLRGFG
-1355 FNPDIIK
+1355 FNPDIINT
-1362 AQVPQDDINASFENN
+1362 QIPDGDINASFENN

-1383 TTQTLATVDEAQLIA
+1383 TTQTLASVDEAQLIA

-1411 IYYLLNDRGATFI
+1411 IYYLLADRGATFI

-1430 LYKIEVTDTTAAI
+1430 LYKIEVADTAAAT
-1443 KSRKLDEFIEGVNDW
+1443 KSRKLDEFIEGANDW
-1458 TDCINTMIT
+1458 TGCISTMIT
-1467 YTKKLVALGTGTN
+1467 FTKKLVALGTGTN

-1514 AKIVSALDKAKARV
+1514 AKIVSALDKAKAKV

-1549 DKLIKELLS
+1549 NKLINELLS

-1569 NADNAELI
+1569 NADNTELI

-1767 YFSIEQKFNTLKA
+1767 YFSIEQKFNTLEA
-1780 QYWIAIGKL
+1780 QYWIAIGNL
-1789 KCGGKYGKEH
+1789 KCGGKYGKENKH
-1799 KRKDPTHSGVN
+1799 KDPTHSGVN
-1810 PIVDPSGYVYEGVLS
+1810 PIVDPSGYVYEGVSS

-1880 GLWQVRFEKD
+1880 GLWQVRFEKE

-2039 NIAYNAQLTVSVAA
+2039 NIAYNAQQTVTVAA

-2089 SFTINAQ
+2089 TFTINAQ

-2207 YTIRQSNVKLLLAEG
+2207 YTIRQSSVKLLLAEG

-2346 KWTGS
+2346 EWAGS

-2434 RGIANIEADGMIF
+2434 RGIANIEANGMIF

>member
-1 MSDSYLYLYPDA
+1 
-13 GRVAPIRGSVS
+13 
-24 SQRLTD
+24 
-30 RANLNPKLQAGRQN
+30 
-44 YPSTKN
+44 
-50 IYNNKYMNR
+50 MNR

-200 AGAGSFSGGGRN
+200 AGAGSFSGGGRK

-293 NASQAINDVTGGN
+293 NVSGALNDVTGGN

-538 ITAGNTDITAQTTV
+538 ITAGATDITAQTTV

-575 AIKCAVSVPQSVA
+575 AVMCAVSVPQSVA

-610 VLQPLPAL
+610 ALQPLPAL

-692 AVAAAQLP
+692 AVATAQLP

-714 RYSYT
+714 RYTYT

-731 DYYDGYQNVSYT
+731 DYYDDYQNVSYT

-1038 YAVQDVSIRVPDR
+1038 YAVQDVSIRVPLQI
-1051 TRTREIVVSGV
+1051 TQPEFAVSGTAV
-1062 AQSRAEVS
+1062 GRSE
-1070 IYDGTELIGSTKAL
+1070 IDIFDGNTLLGHARAL
-1084 ANGYWSANCLIASAY
+1084 ANGYWSAECTLDNPY
-1099 NLTDHNI
+1099 NLSEHNI
-1106 SAKIVT
+1106 YAKIT
-1112 SNGMEMATE
+1112 TPTGLALLTE
-1121 TKTCTYDEQYTE
+1121 TKSMSYDANAVD
-1133 VKSVAMSF
+1133 VKGVNMSF
-1141 YTLGQNNTI
+1141 YNGWLKKNIEVYWDFEKKTTSSSSYMFYTGTDLTFTIDLTNNDTTLVQGVKLNVYTNTNEVREIDATYNDRLNKWVAVERFESNNLPI
-1150 TWNFANN
+1150 NLSVDVLANN
-1157 TTDASSYSFAGDA
+1157 KLLVDRREFESK
-1170 LFTFVVA
+1170 VA
-1177 FTQPDSTGISD
+1177 NIVACKSDIVEIADS
-1188 VVVNVFTN
+1188 V
-1196 NGKVVE
+1196 K
-1202 VPCRYSAQQGKWVG
+1202 A
-1216 SHNFDTS
+1216 
-1223 ALPSN
+1223 
-1228 ISVDYNF
+1228 
-1235 FSPIVGSRT
+1235 
-1244 FIQDAAAFVEA
+1244 IQTEQAAFDKQAAEK
-1255 DFNDT
+1255 D
-1260 KEQVTQLKNELL
+1260 ELLTQLIDKVNAATTLDESRQAVAELL
-1272 NPETT
+1272 TVAGTPTT
-1277 AEETACSELETLL
+1277 AEELKPQLPEQVDQDYVDDLTTRCEALL
-1290 ESDEVDEERLNA
+1290 MGNST
-1302 LVSKVVGDAEPVEPS
+1302 S
-1317 ETYFDELDTKLQE
+1317 
-1330 FEQEYNQWFATL
+1330 FAK
-1342 QTTGADSLLNEFG
+1342 ADSLANAVDSLSHTGNFDCYMAGLSLAQGDTLYVATNEGSKMIYALNPSNIDFSRFATFTDTISMPLTDNSSVVIYISDRELLLIDSVGNRAIAICDSASVCQSKIFRTQVEEASDGNFITAMNEARQRIEWLYKTIASPFLIEWERAKDGVNKLRKAIDDIDATRWQLRGEAEGFRLKIADIEKHLAELKANKTILSDPIYGNADPETLIAKLELERRNCLKSAQACEKKMAQLQSKAFG
-1355 FNPDIIK
+1355 LSAKVKVAAGVAAKLYQGYQTVQGLYNTIAYIATSIKDYGHWHSLINRILPCPADNERAIILEKECKDNWHDIAWVKGYYPAFAISGIATIINGGMLFKNPAAFWADMIVGVITDFLSNTSECLYTQARRTSQQLYPIRYREYRRLACKKDKDPKDPNEPDI
-1362 AQVPQDDINASFENN
+1362 PDNDHGNN
-1377 GKQYTI
+1377 P
-1383 TTQTLATVDEAQLIA
+1383 
-1398 QHYAALQMSDSTK
+1398 
-1411 IYYLLNDRGATFI
+1411 TFPPI
-1424 DLANSK
+1424 D
-1430 LYKIEVTDTTAAI
+1430 
-1443 KSRKLDEFIEGVNDW
+1443 
-1458 TDCINTMIT
+1458 
-1467 YTKKLVALGTGTN
+1467 
-1480 ANEALPKWRANAQLT
+1480 
-1495 LDIKDALCCVY
+1495 
-1506 EKSLKAAY
+1506 
-1514 AKIVSALDKAKARV
+1514 
-1528 SGKMAARQKE
+1528 
-1538 LEQAH
+1538 
-1543 QVIAYK
+1543 
-1549 DKLIKELLS
+1549 
-1558 ENLDIDKQIAQ
+1558 
-1569 NADNAELI
+1569 
-1577 EQLTA
+1577 
-1582 KRAANLKKLEQYKTE
+1582 
-1597 MQKVAKY
+1597 
-1604 AKKLEK
+1604 
-1610 QLGNF
+1610 
-1615 KNMQNVAQKAFN
+1615 
-1627 LVKKPLD
+1627 
-1634 KLPKTPV
+1634 
-1641 KGGGNL
+1641 
-1647 GKFAKVGG
+1647 
-1655 KLIGG
+1655 
-1660 FGVFLELLTYYDD
+1660 
-1673 LDAANQD
+1673 
-1680 MNDWISL
+1680 
-1687 LEAILNRIPCEGNE
+1687 
-1701 QAAIALRDSIFADGC
+1701 
-1716 DLINNYKRIL
+1716 
-1726 GAEIGAIEVDIAS
+1726 
-1739 LVSWECPPLELGL
+1739 
-1752 WFTSGILNGYAECSK
+1752 
-1767 YFSIEQKFNTLKA
+1767 
-1780 QYWIAIGKL
+1780 
-1789 KCGGKYGKEH
+1789 
-1799 KRKDPTHSGVN
+1799 
-1810 PIVDPSGYVYEGVLS
+1810 PIHDPSGYVYEGVSS

-1880 GLWQVRFEKD
+1880 GLWQVRFEKE

-1940 PATLNADNIYI
+1940 PATLTADNIYI

-2031 EIVVDTVV
+2031 EIVVDNVV
-2039 NIAYNAQLTVSVAA
+2039 NIAYNAQLTVRVAA

-2089 SFTINAQ
+2089 TFTINAQ

-2192 AMGINADESEVQTFD
+2192 AVGINADESEVQTFD
-2207 YTIRQSNVKLLLAEG
+2207 YTIRQSSVKLLLAEG

-2346 KWTGS
+2346 EWTGS

-2418 TLSKGSQVVA
+2418 TLSEGSQVVA

-2434 RGIANIEADGMIF
+2434 RGIANIEANGMIF
-2447 LSVYGLGNETINFA
+2447 LAVYGLGNETINFA

-2476 TAFAADMLG
+2476 TTFAADMLG
-2485 TTGAPYVLHID
+2485 TAGVPYVLHID

-2505 VTSHTNLPN
+2505 VTSHTDLPN

-2541 GTTTVRKQVVK
+2541 GSTTVRKQVVK

>member
-1 MSDSYLYLYPDA
+1 
-13 GRVAPIRGSVS
+13 
-24 SQRLTD
+24 
-30 RANLNPKLQAGRQN
+30 
-44 YPSTKN
+44 
-50 IYNNKYMNR
+50 MNR

-115 TTGGNKYTAGQRV
+115 TTGGNKYTAGQSV

-186 GETPTYLLSTSTKP
+186 GEAPTYLLSTSTKP

-281 EGTAIIDDFTPG
+281 EGIAIIDDFTPG

-339 RTYGIT
+339 RTYGIS

-538 ITAGNTDITAQTTV
+538 ITAGATDITAQSTV

-575 AIKCAVSVPQSVA
+575 AVMCAVSVPQSVA

-610 VLQPLPAL
+610 ALRPLPAL
-618 TLTGRVIDRTTQLGV
+618 TLTGRVIDRTTQQGV

-641 QTLNNRYTKA
+641 QTLNSRYTKA

-692 AVAAAQLP
+692 AVATAQLP

-714 RYSYT
+714 RYAYT
-719 NSVAQGVQPEVK
+719 SSVAQGVQPEVK
-731 DYYDGYQNVSYT
+731 DYYDDYQNVSYT

-1038 YAVQDVSIRVPDR
+1038 YAVQDVSIRVPER

-1141 YTLGQNNTI
+1141 YTLGQSNTI

-1177 FTQPDSTGISD
+1177 FTQPDSTGIND

-1223 ALPSN
+1223 ALPAN

-1244 FIQDAAAFVEA
+1244 FIQDATAFVEA

-1277 AEETACSELETLL
+1277 AGETACSELETLL
-1290 ESDEVDEERLNA
+1290 ESEDIDAEQLNA

-1355 FNPDIIK
+1355 LNPDIIK

-1411 IYYLLNDRGATFI
+1411 IYYLLTDRGATFI

-1430 LYKIEVTDTTAAI
+1430 LYKIEVTDTTAAT

-1467 YTKKLVALGTGTN
+1467 FTNRLVALGTGTD
-1480 ANEALPKWRANAQLT
+1480 ANDALPKWRANAQLT

-1506 EKSLKAAY
+1506 EKGLKAAY

-1528 SGKMAARQKE
+1528 AGKIAARQQE
-1538 LEQAH
+1538 LVNTHQA
-1543 QVIAYK
+1543 IAFRK
-1549 DKLIKELLS
+1549 KLIKDLIN
-1558 ENLDIDKQIAQ
+1558 ENVNINYQIAQ
-1569 NADNAELI
+1569 NADNTELI
-1577 EQLTA
+1577 AQLTA
-1582 KRAANLKKLEQYKTE
+1582 KREANIETVKLYKAE
-1597 MQKVAKY
+1597 MRKLAQY

-1610 QLGNF
+1610 QIGDF
-1615 KNMQNVAQKAFN
+1615 KSMQKVAQKTYN

-1634 KLPKTPV
+1634 KLPKSPV
-1641 KGGGNL
+1641 KGGSKL
-1647 GKFAKVGG
+1647 GKYAKVGG

-1673 LDAANQD
+1673 LDAASQD
-1680 MNDWISL
+1680 INDWIGL
-1687 LEAILNRIPCEGNE
+1687 LDAIIKRIPCEGNE
-1701 QAAIALRDSIFADGC
+1701 EAAIALRDNIFADGC

-1726 GAEIGAIEVDIAS
+1726 GAEAGAIGVDIAS
-1739 LVSWECPPLELGL
+1739 LVSWEYPPLELGL
-1752 WFTSGILNGYAECSK
+1752 WFASGVLSGYAECSK
-1767 YFSIEQKFNTLKA
+1767 YFSIEQKFNTLWK
-1780 QYWIAIGKL
+1780 QYKIAIKKL
-1789 KCGGKYGKEH
+1789 KCGGKYGEEH
-1799 KRKDPTHSGVN
+1799 KRKDPTHPGVN
-1810 PIVDPSGYVYEGVLS
+1810 PIVDPSGYVYEGVSS

-1854 WNAEE
+1854 WNAED

-1880 GLWQVRFEKD
+1880 GLWQVRFEKE

-1940 PATLNADNIYI
+1940 PATLTADNIYI

-2031 EIVVDTVV
+2031 EIVVDNVV

-2089 SFTINAQ
+2089 TFTINAQ

-2192 AMGINADESEVQTFD
+2192 AVGINADESDVQTFD
-2207 YTIRQSNVKLLLAEG
+2207 YTIRQSSVKLLLAEG

-2346 KWTGS
+2346 EWTGS

-2418 TLSKGSQVVA
+2418 TLSEGSQVVA

-2434 RGIANIEADGMIF
+2434 RGIANIEANGMIF
-2447 LSVYGLGNETINFA
+2447 LAVYGLGNETINFA

-2541 GTTTVRKQVVK
+2541 GSTIVRKQVVK

>member
-1 MSDSYLYLYPDA
+1 
-13 GRVAPIRGSVS
+13 
-24 SQRLTD
+24 
-30 RANLNPKLQAGRQN
+30 
-44 YPSTKN
+44 
-50 IYNNKYMNR
+50 MNR

-172 KYQPG
+172 SYQPG
-177 SPSLPAFPE
+177 SPSLPSFPE
-186 GETPTYLLSTSTKP
+186 GEAPTYLLSTSTKP

-212 YQAGAQVS
+212 YQAGAQVN

-293 NASQAINDVTGGN
+293 NVSGALNDVTGGN

-520 SIAFNL
+520 SISFNL

-538 ITAGNTDITAQTTV
+538 ITAGATDITAQSTV

-575 AIKCAVSVPQSVA
+575 AVMCAVSVPQSVA

-602 EADNALHI
+602 EADNTLHI
-610 VLQPLPAL
+610 ALQPLPAL

-692 AVAAAQLP
+692 AVATAQLP

-714 RYSYT
+714 RYAYT
-719 NSVAQGVQPEVK
+719 SSVAQGVQPEVK

-828 LYDAQGNLLN
+828 LYDAQGNLLG

-1038 YAVQDVSIRVPDR
+1038 YAVQDVSIRVPER

-1235 FSPIVGSRT
+1235 FSPIVGSRA

-1290 ESDEVDEERLNA
+1290 ESEDIDAEQLNA
-1302 LVSKVVGDAEPVEPS
+1302 LVSKVVGDAEPMEPS
-1317 ETYFDELDTKLQE
+1317 ETYFDEIDSRAE
-1330 FEQEYNQWFATL
+1330 AFDADYADWVANM
-1342 QTTGADSLLNEFG
+1342 QTTGADSLLRDFG
-1355 FNPDIIK
+1355 FNPDIINT
-1362 AQVPQDDINASFENN
+1362 QIPDGDINASFENN

-1383 TTQTLATVDEAQLIA
+1383 TTQTLASVDEAQLIA

-1411 IYYLLNDRGATFI
+1411 IYYLLADRGATFI

-1430 LYKIEVTDTTAAI
+1430 LYKIEVADTAAAT
-1443 KSRKLDEFIEGVNDW
+1443 KSRKLDEFIEGANDW
-1458 TDCINTMIT
+1458 TGCISTMIT
-1467 YTKKLVALGTGTN
+1467 FTKKLVALGTGTN

-1514 AKIVSALDKAKARV
+1514 AKIVSALDKAKAKV

-1549 DKLIKELLS
+1549 NKLINELLS

-1569 NADNAELI
+1569 NADNTELI

-1687 LEAILNRIPCEGNE
+1687 LDAIIKRIPCQGNE

-1739 LVSWECPPLELGL
+1739 LVSWECPPFELGL
-1752 WFTSGILNGYAECSK
+1752 WFASGILNGYAECSK

-1780 QYWIAIGKL
+1780 QYWIAIGNL
-1789 KCGGKYGKEH
+1789 KCGGKYGKVN
-1799 KRKDPTHSGVN
+1799 KRKEPTHPGVN
-1810 PIVDPSGYVYEGVLS
+1810 PIVDPSGYVYEGVSS

-1854 WNAEE
+1854 WNAED

-1880 GLWQVRFEKD
+1880 GLWQVRFEKE

-1940 PATLNADNIYI
+1940 PATLTADNIYI

-2031 EIVVDTVV
+2031 EIVVDNVV

-2089 SFTINAQ
+2089 TFTINAQ

-2192 AMGINADESEVQTFD
+2192 AVGINADESDVQTFD
-2207 YTIRQSNVKLLLAEG
+2207 YTIRQSSVKLLLAEG

-2346 KWTGS
+2346 EWAGS

-2418 TLSKGSQVVA
+2418 TLSEGSQVVA

-2434 RGIANIEADGMIF
+2434 RGIANIEANGMIF
-2447 LSVYGLGNETINFA
+2447 LAVYGLGNETINFA

-2541 GTTTVRKQVVK
+2541 GSTTVRKQVVK

>member
-1 MSDSYLYLYPDA
+1 
-13 GRVAPIRGSVS
+13 
-24 SQRLTD
+24 
-30 RANLNPKLQAGRQN
+30 
-44 YPSTKN
+44 
-50 IYNNKYMNR
+50 MNR

-145 GEGNTLS
+145 GEGTTLS

-172 KYQPG
+172 SYQPG
-177 SPSLPAFPE
+177 SPSLPSFPE
-186 GETPTYLLSTSTKP
+186 GEAPTYLLSTSTKP

-212 YQAGAQVS
+212 YQAGDQVN

-281 EGTAIIDDFTPG
+281 EGIAIIDDFTPG
-293 NASQAINDVTGGN
+293 NVSGALYDVTGDN
-306 TSALSKIIVAGNVN
+306 TSALSKIIVAGNVT

-330 STCAVVDLS
+330 STCSVVDLS
-339 RTYGIT
+339 RTYGIS

-352 YGNDHLTRIMLP
+352 YGNDHLTRILLP

-520 SIAFNL
+520 SIAFNP

-552 NWLDASGNYL
+552 NWLDANGNYL

-686 LPDSLQ
+686 LSDSLQ

-828 LYDAQGNLLN
+828 LYDAQGNLLG

-852 KDGEYTLVTMGQSDF
+852 KDGQYTLVTMGQSDF

-1010 QSGTFAPNASVA
+1010 QSGTFAPNASVV

-1038 YAVQDVSIRVPDR
+1038 YAVQDVSIRVPLQI
-1051 TRTREIVVSGV
+1051 TQPEFAVSGTAV
-1062 AQSRAEVS
+1062 GRSE
-1070 IYDGTELIGSTKAL
+1070 IEIFDGNTLLGHARAL
-1084 ANGYWSANCLIASAY
+1084 ANGYWSAECTLDNPY
-1099 NLTDHNI
+1099 NLSEHNI
-1106 SAKIVT
+1106 YAKIT
-1112 SNGMEMATE
+1112 TPTGLALLTE
-1121 TKTCTYDEQYTE
+1121 TKSMSYDANAVD
-1133 VKSVAMSF
+1133 VKGVNMSF
-1141 YTLGQNNTI
+1141 YNGWLKKNIEVYWDFEKKTTSCSSYMFYTGTDLTFTIDLTNNDTTLVQGVKLNVYTNTNEVREIDATYNDRLNKWVAVERFESNNLPI
-1150 TWNFANN
+1150 NLSVDVLANN
-1157 TTDASSYSFAGDA
+1157 KLLVDRREFESK
-1170 LFTFVVA
+1170 VA
-1177 FTQPDSTGISD
+1177 NIAACKSDIVEIADS
-1188 VVVNVFTN
+1188 V
-1196 NGKVVE
+1196 K
-1202 VPCRYSAQQGKWVG
+1202 A
-1216 SHNFDTS
+1216 
-1223 ALPSN
+1223 
-1228 ISVDYNF
+1228 
-1235 FSPIVGSRT
+1235 
-1244 FIQDAAAFVEA
+1244 IQTEQAAFDKQAAEK
-1255 DFNDT
+1255 D
-1260 KEQVTQLKNELL
+1260 ELLTQLIDKVNAATTLDESRQAVAELL
-1272 NPETT
+1272 TAAGTPTT
-1277 AEETACSELETLL
+1277 AEELKPQLPEQVDQAYVDDLTTRCEALL
-1290 ESDEVDEERLNA
+1290 TGNST
-1302 LVSKVVGDAEPVEPS
+1302 S
-1317 ETYFDELDTKLQE
+1317 
-1330 FEQEYNQWFATL
+1330 FAK
-1342 QTTGADSLLNEFG
+1342 ADSLTNAVDSLSHTGNFDCYMAGLSLAQGDTLYVATNEGSKMIYALSPSNIDFSRFATFTDTISMPLTDNSSVVIYISDRELLLIDIVGNRAIAICDSASVCQARSFVRKLKKASDGNFITAMNEARQRIEWLYNTIASPFLIEWERAKDGVNKLRKAIDDIDATRWQLRGEAEGFRLKIADIEKHLAELKANKAILSDPIYGNADPETLIAKLELERRNCLKSAQACEKKMAQLQSKAFG
-1355 FNPDIIK
+1355 LSAKVKVAAGVAAKLYQGYQTVQGLYNTIAYIATSIKDYGHWHSLINRILPCPADNERAIILEKECKDNWHDIAWVKGYYPAFAISGIATIINGGMLFKNPAAFWADMIVGVITDFLSNTSERLYTQARRASQQLYPIRYREYRRLACKKDKDPKDPNEPDI
-1362 AQVPQDDINASFENN
+1362 PDNDHGNN
-1377 GKQYTI
+1377 P
-1383 TTQTLATVDEAQLIA
+1383 
-1398 QHYAALQMSDSTK
+1398 
-1411 IYYLLNDRGATFI
+1411 TFPPI
-1424 DLANSK
+1424 D
-1430 LYKIEVTDTTAAI
+1430 
-1443 KSRKLDEFIEGVNDW
+1443 
-1458 TDCINTMIT
+1458 
-1467 YTKKLVALGTGTN
+1467 
-1480 ANEALPKWRANAQLT
+1480 
-1495 LDIKDALCCVY
+1495 
-1506 EKSLKAAY
+1506 
-1514 AKIVSALDKAKARV
+1514 
-1528 SGKMAARQKE
+1528 
-1538 LEQAH
+1538 
-1543 QVIAYK
+1543 
-1549 DKLIKELLS
+1549 
-1558 ENLDIDKQIAQ
+1558 
-1569 NADNAELI
+1569 
-1577 EQLTA
+1577 
-1582 KRAANLKKLEQYKTE
+1582 
-1597 MQKVAKY
+1597 
-1604 AKKLEK
+1604 
-1610 QLGNF
+1610 
-1615 KNMQNVAQKAFN
+1615 
-1627 LVKKPLD
+1627 
-1634 KLPKTPV
+1634 
-1641 KGGGNL
+1641 
-1647 GKFAKVGG
+1647 
-1655 KLIGG
+1655 
-1660 FGVFLELLTYYDD
+1660 
-1673 LDAANQD
+1673 
-1680 MNDWISL
+1680 
-1687 LEAILNRIPCEGNE
+1687 
-1701 QAAIALRDSIFADGC
+1701 
-1716 DLINNYKRIL
+1716 
-1726 GAEIGAIEVDIAS
+1726 
-1739 LVSWECPPLELGL
+1739 
-1752 WFTSGILNGYAECSK
+1752 
-1767 YFSIEQKFNTLKA
+1767 
-1780 QYWIAIGKL
+1780 
-1789 KCGGKYGKEH
+1789 
-1799 KRKDPTHSGVN
+1799 
-1810 PIVDPSGYVYEGVLS
+1810 PIHDPSGYVYEGVSS

-1880 GLWQVRFEKD
+1880 GLWQVRFEKE

-2039 NIAYNAQLTVSVAA
+2039 NIAYNAQRTISVAA

-2207 YTIRQSNVKLLLAEG
+2207 YTIRQSSVKLLLAEG

-2269 AAETMKLLAPATAE
+2269 AAETMKLLAPASAE

-2346 KWTGS
+2346 EWAGS

-2406 NMMPIVATLSGA
+2406 NMMPIVATLNGA

-2434 RGIANIEADGMIF
+2434 RGIANIEANGMIF

-2485 TTGAPYVLHID
+2485 TAGAPYVLHID

>member
-1 MSDSYLYLYPDA
+1 
-13 GRVAPIRGSVS
+13 
-24 SQRLTD
+24 
-30 RANLNPKLQAGRQN
+30 
-44 YPSTKN
+44 
-50 IYNNKYMNR
+50 MNR

-172 KYQPG
+172 SYQPG

-212 YQAGAQVS
+212 YQAGAQVN

-260 GHYRYNPSSPKNPGR
+260 GHYRYNPSNPKNPGR

-281 EGTAIIDDFTPG
+281 EGIAIIDDFTPG
-293 NASQAINDVTGGN
+293 NVSGALYDVTGDN

-352 YGNDHLTRIMLP
+352 YGNDHLTRILLP

-520 SIAFNL
+520 SISFNP

-552 NWLDASGNYL
+552 NWLDANGNYL

-575 AIKCAVSVPQSVA
+575 AVMCAVNVPQSVA

-610 VLQPLPAL
+610 ALQPLPAL

-719 NSVAQGVQPEVK
+719 SSVAQGVQPEVK

-1038 YAVQDVSIRVPDR
+1038 YAVQDVSIRVPER
-1051 TRTREIVVSGV
+1051 TRTREMVVSGV

-1133 VKSVAMSF
+1133 VKTVAMSF

-1157 TTDASSYSFAGDA
+1157 TTDASSYSFAGNA

-1235 FSPIVGSRT
+1235 FSPIVGSRA

-1290 ESDEVDEERLNA
+1290 ESDEVDEEQLNA

-1317 ETYFDELDTKLQE
+1317 ETYFDEIDSRAE
-1330 FEQEYNQWFATL
+1330 AFDADYADWVANM
-1342 QTTGADSLLNEFG
+1342 QTTGADSLLRDFG
-1355 FNPDIIK
+1355 FNPDIINT
-1362 AQVPQDDINASFENN
+1362 QIPDGDINASFENN
-1377 GKQYTI
+1377 GKLYTI
-1383 TTQTLATVDEAQLIA
+1383 TTQTLASVDEAQLIA

-1411 IYYLLNDRGATFI
+1411 IYYLLADRGATFI

-1430 LYKIEVTDTTAAI
+1430 LYKIEVTDTTAAT
-1443 KSRKLDEFIEGVNDW
+1443 KSRKLDEFIEGANDW
-1458 TDCINTMIT
+1458 TGCISAMIT
-1467 YTKKLVALGTGTN
+1467 FTNKLVALSTGSD

-1514 AKIVSALDKAKARV
+1514 AKIVSALDKAKAKV

-1549 DKLIKELLS
+1549 NKLINELLS

-1569 NADNAELI
+1569 NADNTELI

-1687 LEAILNRIPCEGNE
+1687 LDAIIKRIPCQGNE

-1780 QYWIAIGKL
+1780 QYWIAIGNL
-1789 KCGGKYGKEH
+1789 KCGGKYGKENKH
-1799 KRKDPTHSGVN
+1799 KDPTHSGVN
-1810 PIVDPSGYVYEGVLS
+1810 PIVDPSGYVYEGVSS

-1880 GLWQVRFEKD
+1880 GLWQVRFEKE

-2346 KWTGS
+2346 EWAGS

-2372 YNAVSSVANA
+2372 YNTVSSVANA

-2418 TLSKGSQVVA
+2418 TLSEGSQVVA

-2447 LSVYGLGNETINFA
+2447 LAVYGLGNETINFA

-2485 TTGAPYVLHID
+2485 TTGTPYVLHID

>member
-1 MSDSYLYLYPDA
+1 
-13 GRVAPIRGSVS
+13 
-24 SQRLTD
+24 
-30 RANLNPKLQAGRQN
+30 
-44 YPSTKN
+44 
-50 IYNNKYMNR
+50 MNR

>member
-1 MSDSYLYLYPDA
+1 
-13 GRVAPIRGSVS
+13 
-24 SQRLTD
+24 
-30 RANLNPKLQAGRQN
+30 
-44 YPSTKN
+44 
-50 IYNNKYMNR
+50 MNR

-115 TTGGNKYTAGQRV
+115 TTGGNKYTAGQSV

-200 AGAGSFSGGGRN
+200 AGAGSFSGGGRK

-293 NASQAINDVTGGN
+293 NVSGALNDVTGGN

-520 SIAFNL
+520 SISFNL

-538 ITAGNTDITAQTTV
+538 ITAGATDITAQSTV

-575 AIKCAVSVPQSVA
+575 AVMCAVSVPQSVA

-610 VLQPLPAL
+610 ALQPLPAL

-641 QTLNNRYTKA
+641 QTLNGRYTKA

-692 AVAAAQLP
+692 AVATAQLP

-714 RYSYT
+714 RYAYT

-731 DYYDGYQNVSYT
+731 DYYDDYQNVSYT

-970 DGSLMIGSNVSYYQL
+970 DGSLMIGSTVSYYQL

-1038 YAVQDVSIRVPDR
+1038 YAVQDVSIRVPER

-1084 ANGYWSANCLIASAY
+1084 ANGYWSASCLIASAY

-1177 FTQPDSTGISD
+1177 FTQPDSTGIND

-1223 ALPSN
+1223 ALPAN

-1290 ESDEVDEERLNA
+1290 ESEDIDAEQLNA

-1355 FNPDIIK
+1355 LNPDIIK

-1424 DLANSK
+1424 DPANSK
-1430 LYKIEVTDTTAAI
+1430 LYKIEVTDAAAAT

-1467 YTKKLVALGTGTN
+1467 YTKKLVALGTGTD
-1480 ANEALPKWRANAQLT
+1480 ANDALPKWRANAQLT

-1528 SGKMAARQKE
+1528 AGKIAARQQE
-1538 LEQAH
+1538 LGNTH
-1543 QVIAYK
+1543 QTIAFRK
-1549 DKLIKELLS
+1549 KLIKDLIN
-1558 ENLDIDKQIAQ
+1558 ENVNINYQIAQ
-1569 NADNAELI
+1569 NADNTELI
-1577 EQLTA
+1577 AQLTA
-1582 KRAANLKKLEQYKTE
+1582 KREANIETVKLYKAE
-1597 MQKVAKY
+1597 MRKLAQY

-1610 QLGNF
+1610 QIGDF
-1615 KNMQNVAQKAFN
+1615 KSMQKVAQKTYN

-1634 KLPKTPV
+1634 KLPKSPV
-1641 KGGGNL
+1641 KGGSKL
-1647 GKFAKVGG
+1647 GKYAKVGG

-1687 LEAILNRIPCEGNE
+1687 LDAIIKRIPCEGNE
-1701 QAAIALRDSIFADGC
+1701 KAAIALRDSIFADGC

-1726 GAEIGAIEVDIAS
+1726 GAEIGAIEVDFAS
-1739 LVSWECPPLELGL
+1739 LVSWECPPFELGL
-1752 WFTSGILNGYAECSK
+1752 WFASGILNGYAECSK

-1780 QYWIAIGKL
+1780 QYWIAIGNL
-1789 KCGGKYGKEH
+1789 KCGGKYGKVN
-1799 KRKDPTHSGVN
+1799 KRKEPTHPGVN
-1810 PIVDPSGYVYEGVLS
+1810 PIVDPSGYVYEGVSS

-1854 WNAEE
+1854 WNAED

-1880 GLWQVRFEKD
+1880 GLWQVRFEKE

-1940 PATLNADNIYI
+1940 PATLTADNIYI

-2031 EIVVDTVV
+2031 EIVVDNVV

-2074 ATDATELTLDADGHA
+2074 ATDVTELTLDADGHA
-2089 SFTINAQ
+2089 TFTINAQ

-2192 AMGINADESEVQTFD
+2192 AMGINADESDVQTFE
-2207 YTIRQSNVKLLLAEG
+2207 YTIRQSSVKLLLAEG

-2230 ASPLATTELNGVA
+2230 ALPLATTELNGVA

-2346 KWTGS
+2346 EWTGS

-2418 TLSKGSQVVA
+2418 TLSEGSQVVA

-2434 RGIANIEADGMIF
+2434 RGIANIEANGMIF
-2447 LSVYGLGNETINFA
+2447 LAVYGLGNETINFA

-2541 GTTTVRKQVVK
+2541 GSTTVRKQVVK

>member
-1 MSDSYLYLYPDA
+1 
-13 GRVAPIRGSVS
+13 
-24 SQRLTD
+24 
-30 RANLNPKLQAGRQN
+30 
-44 YPSTKN
+44 
-50 IYNNKYMNR
+50 MNR

-293 NASQAINDVTGGN
+293 NVSGALNDVTGGN

-380 LAELTCLATTPPTLD
+380 LAELTCLATTPPALD

-538 ITAGNTDITAQTTV
+538 ITAGATDITAQSTV

-575 AIKCAVSVPQSVA
+575 AVMCAVSVPQSVA

-593 PADTLYQVV
+593 PADTFYQVV

-610 VLQPLPAL
+610 ALQPLPAL
-618 TLTGRVIDRTTQLGV
+618 TLTGRVIDRTTQQGV

-641 QTLNNRYTKA
+641 QTLNSRYTKA

-692 AVAAAQLP
+692 TVATAQLP

-714 RYSYT
+714 RYTYT
-719 NSVAQGVQPEVK
+719 SSVAQGVQPEVK
-731 DYYDGYQNVSYT
+731 DYYDDYQNVSYT

-970 DGSLMIGSNVSYYQL
+970 DGSLMIGSTVSYYQL

-1038 YAVQDVSIRVPDR
+1038 YAVQDVSIRVPLQI
-1051 TRTREIVVSGV
+1051 TQPEFAVSGTAV
-1062 AQSRAEVS
+1062 GRSE
-1070 IYDGTELIGSTKAL
+1070 IDIFDGNTLLGHARAL
-1084 ANGYWSANCLIASAY
+1084 ANGYWSAECTLDNPY
-1099 NLTDHNI
+1099 NLSEHNI
-1106 SAKIVT
+1106 YAKIT
-1112 SNGMEMATE
+1112 TPTGLALLTE
-1121 TKTCTYDEQYTE
+1121 TKSMSYDANAVD
-1133 VKSVAMSF
+1133 VKGVNMSF
-1141 YTLGQNNTI
+1141 YNGWLKKNIEVYWDFEKKTTSSSSYMFYTGTDLTFTIDLTNNDTTLVQGVKLNVYTNTNEVREIDATYNDRLNKWVAVERFESNNLPI
-1150 TWNFANN
+1150 NLSVDVLANN
-1157 TTDASSYSFAGDA
+1157 KLLVDRREFESK
-1170 LFTFVVA
+1170 VA
-1177 FTQPDSTGISD
+1177 NIVACKSDIVEIADS
-1188 VVVNVFTN
+1188 V
-1196 NGKVVE
+1196 K
-1202 VPCRYSAQQGKWVG
+1202 A
-1216 SHNFDTS
+1216 
-1223 ALPSN
+1223 
-1228 ISVDYNF
+1228 
-1235 FSPIVGSRT
+1235 
-1244 FIQDAAAFVEA
+1244 IQTEQAAFDKQAAEK
-1255 DFNDT
+1255 D
-1260 KEQVTQLKNELL
+1260 ELLTQLIDKVNAATTLDESRQAVAELL
-1272 NPETT
+1272 TVAGTPTT
-1277 AEETACSELETLL
+1277 AEELKPQLPEQVDQDYVDDLTTRCEALL
-1290 ESDEVDEERLNA
+1290 MGNST
-1302 LVSKVVGDAEPVEPS
+1302 S
-1317 ETYFDELDTKLQE
+1317 
-1330 FEQEYNQWFATL
+1330 FAK
-1342 QTTGADSLLNEFG
+1342 ADSLANAVDSLSHTGNFDCYMAGLSLAQGDTLYVATNEGSKMIYALNPSNIDFSRFATFTDTISMPLTDNSSVVIYISDRELLLIDSVGNRAIAICDSASVCQARSFVRKLKKASDGNFITAMNEARQRIEWLYKTIASPFLIEWERAKDGVNKLRKAIDDIDATRWQLRGEAEGFRLKIADIEKHLAELKANKTILSDPIYGNADPETLIAKLELERRNCLKSAQACEKKMAQLQSKAFG
-1355 FNPDIIK
+1355 LSAKVKVAAGVAAKLYQGYQTVQGLYNTIAYIATSIKDYGHWHSLINRILPCPADNERAIILEKECKDNWHDIAWVKGYYPAFAISGIATIINGGMLFKNPAAFWADMIVGVITDFLSNTSECLYTQARRTSQQLYPIRYREYRRLACKKDKDPKDPNEPDI
-1362 AQVPQDDINASFENN
+1362 PDNDHGNN
-1377 GKQYTI
+1377 P
-1383 TTQTLATVDEAQLIA
+1383 
-1398 QHYAALQMSDSTK
+1398 
-1411 IYYLLNDRGATFI
+1411 TFPPI
-1424 DLANSK
+1424 D
-1430 LYKIEVTDTTAAI
+1430 
-1443 KSRKLDEFIEGVNDW
+1443 
-1458 TDCINTMIT
+1458 
-1467 YTKKLVALGTGTN
+1467 
-1480 ANEALPKWRANAQLT
+1480 
-1495 LDIKDALCCVY
+1495 
-1506 EKSLKAAY
+1506 
-1514 AKIVSALDKAKARV
+1514 
-1528 SGKMAARQKE
+1528 
-1538 LEQAH
+1538 
-1543 QVIAYK
+1543 
-1549 DKLIKELLS
+1549 
-1558 ENLDIDKQIAQ
+1558 
-1569 NADNAELI
+1569 
-1577 EQLTA
+1577 
-1582 KRAANLKKLEQYKTE
+1582 
-1597 MQKVAKY
+1597 
-1604 AKKLEK
+1604 
-1610 QLGNF
+1610 
-1615 KNMQNVAQKAFN
+1615 
-1627 LVKKPLD
+1627 
-1634 KLPKTPV
+1634 
-1641 KGGGNL
+1641 
-1647 GKFAKVGG
+1647 
-1655 KLIGG
+1655 
-1660 FGVFLELLTYYDD
+1660 
-1673 LDAANQD
+1673 
-1680 MNDWISL
+1680 
-1687 LEAILNRIPCEGNE
+1687 
-1701 QAAIALRDSIFADGC
+1701 
-1716 DLINNYKRIL
+1716 
-1726 GAEIGAIEVDIAS
+1726 
-1739 LVSWECPPLELGL
+1739 
-1752 WFTSGILNGYAECSK
+1752 
-1767 YFSIEQKFNTLKA
+1767 
-1780 QYWIAIGKL
+1780 
-1789 KCGGKYGKEH
+1789 
-1799 KRKDPTHSGVN
+1799 
-1810 PIVDPSGYVYEGVLS
+1810 PIHDPSGYVYEGVSS

-1880 GLWQVRFEKD
+1880 GLWQVRFEKE
-1890 GYQPAQSEWLPVPPP
+1890 GYQPTQSEWLPVPPP

-1940 PATLNADNIYI
+1940 PATLTADNIYI

-2031 EIVVDTVV
+2031 EIVVDNVV
-2039 NIAYNAQLTVSVAA
+2039 NIAYNAQLTVRVAA

-2089 SFTINAQ
+2089 TFTINAQ

-2142 YRGQTIALTTESEG
+2142 YRGQTIALSTESEG

-2192 AMGINADESEVQTFD
+2192 AVGINADESEVQTFD
-2207 YTIRQSNVKLLLAEG
+2207 YTIRQSSVKLLLAEG

-2346 KWTGS
+2346 EWTGS

-2418 TLSKGSQVVA
+2418 TLSEGSQVVA

-2434 RGIANIEADGMIF
+2434 RGIANIEANGMIF

-2476 TAFAADMLG
+2476 TTFAADMLG
-2485 TTGAPYVLHID
+2485 TAGVPYVLHID

-2541 GTTTVRKQVVK
+2541 GSTIVRKQVVK

>member
-1 MSDSYLYLYPDA
+1 
-13 GRVAPIRGSVS
+13 
-24 SQRLTD
+24 
-30 RANLNPKLQAGRQN
+30 
-44 YPSTKN
+44 
-50 IYNNKYMNR
+50 MNR

-186 GETPTYLLSTSTKP
+186 GEAPTYLLSTSTKP
-200 AGAGSFSGGGRN
+200 AGAGSFSGGGRK

-281 EGTAIIDDFTPG
+281 EGIAIIDDFTPG

-306 TSALSKIIVAGNVN
+306 TSALSKIIVAGNVTN
-320 SNDFQIANNF
+320 NDFQIANNF

-352 YGNDHLTRIMLP
+352 YGNDHLTRILLP

-520 SIAFNL
+520 SIAFNP

-538 ITAGNTDITAQTTV
+538 ITAGATDITAQSTV

-575 AIKCAVSVPQSVA
+575 AVMCAVSVPQSVA

-610 VLQPLPAL
+610 ALQPLPAL

-641 QTLNNRYTKA
+641 QTLNSRYTKA

-714 RYSYT
+714 RYAYT
-719 NSVAQGVQPEVK
+719 SSVAQGVQPEVK
-731 DYYDGYQNVSYT
+731 DYYDDYQNVSYT

-1038 YAVQDVSIRVPDR
+1038 YAVQDVSIRVPLQI
-1051 TRTREIVVSGV
+1051 TQPEFAVSGTAV
-1062 AQSRAEVS
+1062 GRSE
-1070 IYDGTELIGSTKAL
+1070 IDIFDGNTLLGHARAL
-1084 ANGYWSANCLIASAY
+1084 ANGYWSAECTLDNPY
-1099 NLTDHNI
+1099 NLSEHNI
-1106 SAKIVT
+1106 YAKIT
-1112 SNGMEMATE
+1112 TPTGLALLTE
-1121 TKTCTYDEQYTE
+1121 TKSMSYDANAVD
-1133 VKSVAMSF
+1133 VKGVNMSF
-1141 YTLGQNNTI
+1141 YNGWLKKNIEVYWDFEKKTTSSSSYMFYTGTDLTFTIDLTNNDTTLVQGVKLNVYTNTNEVREIDATYNDRLNKWVAVERFESNNLPI
-1150 TWNFANN
+1150 NLSVDVLANN
-1157 TTDASSYSFAGDA
+1157 KLLVDRREFESK
-1170 LFTFVVA
+1170 VA
-1177 FTQPDSTGISD
+1177 NIVACKSDIVEIADS
-1188 VVVNVFTN
+1188 V
-1196 NGKVVE
+1196 K
-1202 VPCRYSAQQGKWVG
+1202 A
-1216 SHNFDTS
+1216 
-1223 ALPSN
+1223 
-1228 ISVDYNF
+1228 
-1235 FSPIVGSRT
+1235 
-1244 FIQDAAAFVEA
+1244 IQTEQAAFDKQAAEK
-1255 DFNDT
+1255 D
-1260 KEQVTQLKNELL
+1260 ELLTQLIDKVNAATTLDESRQAVAELL
-1272 NPETT
+1272 TVAGTPTT
-1277 AEETACSELETLL
+1277 AEELKPQLPEQVDQDYVDDLTTRCEALL
-1290 ESDEVDEERLNA
+1290 MGNST
-1302 LVSKVVGDAEPVEPS
+1302 S
-1317 ETYFDELDTKLQE
+1317 
-1330 FEQEYNQWFATL
+1330 FAK
-1342 QTTGADSLLNEFG
+1342 ADSLANAVDSLSHTGNFDCYMAGLSLAQGDTLYVATNEGSKMIYALNPSNIDFSRFATFTDTISMPLTDNSSVVIYISDRELLLIDSVGNRAIAICDSASVCQARSFVRKLKKASDGNFITAMNEARQRIEWLYKTIASPFLIEWERAKDGVNKLRKAIDDIDATRWQLRGEAEGFRLKIADIEKHLAELKANKTILSDPIYGNADPETLIAKLELERRNCLKSAQACEKKMAQLQSKAFG
-1355 FNPDIIK
+1355 LSAKVKVAAGVAAKLYQGYQTVQGLYNTIAYIATSIKDYGHWHSLINRILPCPADNERAIILEKECKDNWHDIAWVKGYYPAFAISGIATIINGGMLFKNPAAFWADMIVGVITDFLSNTSECLYTQARRTSQQLYPIRYREYRRLACKKDKDPKDPNEPDI
-1362 AQVPQDDINASFENN
+1362 PDNDHGNN
-1377 GKQYTI
+1377 P
-1383 TTQTLATVDEAQLIA
+1383 
-1398 QHYAALQMSDSTK
+1398 
-1411 IYYLLNDRGATFI
+1411 TFPPI
-1424 DLANSK
+1424 D
-1430 LYKIEVTDTTAAI
+1430 
-1443 KSRKLDEFIEGVNDW
+1443 
-1458 TDCINTMIT
+1458 
-1467 YTKKLVALGTGTN
+1467 
-1480 ANEALPKWRANAQLT
+1480 
-1495 LDIKDALCCVY
+1495 
-1506 EKSLKAAY
+1506 
-1514 AKIVSALDKAKARV
+1514 
-1528 SGKMAARQKE
+1528 
-1538 LEQAH
+1538 
-1543 QVIAYK
+1543 
-1549 DKLIKELLS
+1549 
-1558 ENLDIDKQIAQ
+1558 
-1569 NADNAELI
+1569 
-1577 EQLTA
+1577 
-1582 KRAANLKKLEQYKTE
+1582 
-1597 MQKVAKY
+1597 
-1604 AKKLEK
+1604 
-1610 QLGNF
+1610 
-1615 KNMQNVAQKAFN
+1615 
-1627 LVKKPLD
+1627 
-1634 KLPKTPV
+1634 
-1641 KGGGNL
+1641 
-1647 GKFAKVGG
+1647 
-1655 KLIGG
+1655 
-1660 FGVFLELLTYYDD
+1660 
-1673 LDAANQD
+1673 
-1680 MNDWISL
+1680 
-1687 LEAILNRIPCEGNE
+1687 
-1701 QAAIALRDSIFADGC
+1701 
-1716 DLINNYKRIL
+1716 
-1726 GAEIGAIEVDIAS
+1726 
-1739 LVSWECPPLELGL
+1739 
-1752 WFTSGILNGYAECSK
+1752 
-1767 YFSIEQKFNTLKA
+1767 
-1780 QYWIAIGKL
+1780 
-1789 KCGGKYGKEH
+1789 
-1799 KRKDPTHSGVN
+1799 
-1810 PIVDPSGYVYEGVLS
+1810 PIHDPSGYVYEGVSS

-1835 YYKETVEDM
+1835 YYKEMVEDM

-1880 GLWQVRFEKD
+1880 GLWQVRFEKE

-2039 NIAYNAQLTVSVAA
+2039 NIAYNAQRTVSVAA

-2192 AMGINADESEVQTFD
+2192 AVGINADESEVQTFD
-2207 YTIRQSNVKLLLAEG
+2207 YTIRQSSVKLLLAEG

-2346 KWTGS
+2346 EWTGS

-2418 TLSKGSQVVA
+2418 TLSEGSQVVA

-2434 RGIANIEADGMIF
+2434 RGIANIEANGMIF

-2541 GTTTVRKQVVK
+2541 GSTTVRKQVVK

>member
-1 MSDSYLYLYPDA
+1 
-13 GRVAPIRGSVS
+13 
-24 SQRLTD
+24 
-30 RANLNPKLQAGRQN
+30 
-44 YPSTKN
+44 
-50 IYNNKYMNR
+50 MNR

-145 GEGNTLS
+145 GEGKTLS

-281 EGTAIIDDFTPG
+281 EGIAIIDDFTPG

-339 RTYGIT
+339 RTYGIS

-538 ITAGNTDITAQTTV
+538 ITAGATDITAQSTI

-575 AIKCAVSVPQSVA
+575 AVMCAVSVPQSVA

-602 EADNALHI
+602 EADNTLHI
-610 VLQPLPAL
+610 ALQPLPAL
-618 TLTGRVIDRTTQLGV
+618 TLTGRVIDRTTQQGV

-641 QTLNNRYTKA
+641 QTLNSRYTKA

-692 AVAAAQLP
+692 AVATAQLP

-731 DYYDGYQNVSYT
+731 DYYDDYQNVSYT

-779 SSKTDAFMPVTT
+779 SSKTYAFMPVTT

-1038 YAVQDVSIRVPDR
+1038 YAVQDVSIRVPER

-1235 FSPIVGSRT
+1235 FSPIVGSRA
-1244 FIQDAAAFVEA
+1244 FIQDATAFVEA

-1277 AEETACSELETLL
+1277 AAEQACSELEALL
-1290 ESDEVDEERLNA
+1290 GSDENEDDDATAEQIAA
-1302 LVSKVVGDAEPVEPS
+1302 LVAQITENDKAEELPQDFYDNLDNRTDALE
-1317 ETYFDELDTKLQE
+1317 QE
-1330 FEQEYNQWFATL
+1330 FNTWWL
-1342 QTTGADSLLNEFG
+1342 NMQTSGADSLLNAFG
-1355 FNPDIIK
+1355 LSPEILS
-1362 AQVPQDDINASFENN
+1362 AQVPTGDISARITNDK
-1377 GKQYTI
+1377 KQYVVSIRNLTSVNI
-1383 TTQTLATVDEAQLIA
+1383 DSLMA
-1398 QHYAALQMSDSTK
+1398 QHYMPLEMSDSAK
-1411 IYYLLNDRGATFI
+1411 IYYLITENGYTCVDLLNNKEYKLLISDIDTIAT
-1424 DLANSK
+1424 ANSQK
-1430 LYKIEVTDTTAAI
+1430 FEVSDDFINQTNSWTA
-1443 KSRKLDEFIEGVNDW
+1443 
-1458 TDCINTMIT
+1458 CISTMINIT
-1467 YTKKLVALGTGTN
+1467 RHLVNIKAGN
-1480 ANEALPKWRANAQLT
+1480 YDNPEKQWKVYAQYFA
-1495 LDIKDALCCVY
+1495 DSKDAISCVY
-1506 EKSLKAAY
+1506 EKGLKLVY
-1514 AKIVSALDKAKARV
+1514 EKISNALTKVKKKV
-1528 SGKMAARQKE
+1528 E
-1538 LEQAH
+1538 LR
-1543 QVIAYK
+1543 
-1549 DKLIKELLS
+1549 
-1558 ENLDIDKQIAQ
+1558 
-1569 NADNAELI
+1569 
-1577 EQLTA
+1577 TA
-1582 KRAANLKKLEQYKTE
+1582 KRAEELSNEKLALYNQEKQYESLRKTNKELQKQMALCEENSETYKKLFDQRLENFKEIKKVKAE
-1597 MQKVAKY
+1597 MSSISSKIGKI
-1604 AKKLEK
+1604 EK
-1610 QLGNF
+1610 QMAAF
-1615 KNMQNVAQKAFN
+1615 KNLTATAQKAYN
-1627 LVKKPLD
+1627 IAKKPLD
-1634 KLPKTPV
+1634 KLPKALTEAKPQ
-1641 KGGGNL
+1641 L
-1647 GKFAKVGG
+1647 GKYIKVGG
-1655 KLIGG
+1655 KCIGG
-1660 FGVFLELLTYYDD
+1660 FGVFLEIIGLYDD
-1673 LDAANQD
+1673 MCAAVSDTQS
-1680 MNDWISL
+1680 WIL
-1687 LEAILNRIPCEGNE
+1687 LLNRINSRIPCEGNE
-1701 QAAIALRDSIFADGC
+1701 DEAIKLRNSIVIDGFAMMGTYAC
-1716 DLINNYKRIL
+1716 IIN
-1726 GAEIGAIEVDIAS
+1726 AEAEAIKLDAAS
-1739 LVSWECPPLELGL
+1739 LIDWECPPLELGL
-1752 WFTSGILNGYAECSK
+1752 WFVSGLSNVYAENAK
-1767 YFSIEQKFNTLKA
+1767 YFLIEERYHTLEA
-1780 QYWIAIGKL
+1780 QYWIAIGNL
-1789 KCGGKYGKEH
+1789 KCGGKYGKENKH
-1799 KRKDPTHSGVN
+1799 KDPTHSGVN
-1810 PIVDPSGYVYEGVLS
+1810 PIVDPSGYVYEGVSS

-1880 GLWQVRFEKD
+1880 GLWQVRFEKE

-2039 NIAYNAQLTVSVAA
+2039 NIAYNAQRTISVAA

-2192 AMGINADESEVQTFD
+2192 AVGINADESDVQTFD
-2207 YTIRQSNVKLLLAEG
+2207 YTIRQSSVKLLLAEG

-2346 KWTGS
+2346 EWTGS

-2418 TLSKGSQVVA
+2418 TLSEGSQVVA

-2434 RGIANIEADGMIF
+2434 RGIANIEANGMIF
-2447 LSVYGLGNETINFA
+2447 LAVYGLGNETINFA

-2541 GTTTVRKQVVK
+2541 GSTTVRKQVVK

>member
-1 MSDSYLYLYPDA
+1 
-13 GRVAPIRGSVS
+13 
-24 SQRLTD
+24 
-30 RANLNPKLQAGRQN
+30 
-44 YPSTKN
+44 
-50 IYNNKYMNR
+50 MNR

-145 GEGNTLS
+145 GEGTTLS

-172 KYQPG
+172 SYQPG
-177 SPSLPAFPE
+177 SPSLPSFPE
-186 GETPTYLLSTSTKP
+186 GEAPTYLLSTSTKP

-212 YQAGAQVS
+212 YQAGDQVN
-220 LTAYTNTNFEFV
+220 LTAYANTNFEFV

-238 GDTLSTARNLY
+238 GDTLSTVRNLY

-260 GHYRYNPSSPKNPGR
+260 GHYRYNPSNPKNPGR

-281 EGTAIIDDFTPG
+281 EGIAIIDDFTPG
-293 NASQAINDVTGGN
+293 NVSGALYDVTGDN
-306 TSALSKIIVAGNVN
+306 TSALSKIIVAGNVT

-339 RTYGIT
+339 RTYGIS

-352 YGNDHLTRIMLP
+352 YGNDHLTRILLP

-520 SIAFNL
+520 SIAFNP

-552 NWLDASGNYL
+552 NWLDANGNYL

-575 AIKCAVSVPQSVA
+575 AVMCAVSVPQSVA

-610 VLQPLPAL
+610 ALQPLPAL

-828 LYDAQGNLLN
+828 LYDAQGNLLG

-852 KDGEYTLVTMGQSDF
+852 KDGQYTLVTMGQSDF

-1010 QSGTFAPNASVA
+1010 QSGTFAPNASVV

-1038 YAVQDVSIRVPDR
+1038 YAVQDVSIRVPLQI
-1051 TRTREIVVSGV
+1051 TQPEFAVSGTAV
-1062 AQSRAEVS
+1062 GRSE
-1070 IYDGTELIGSTKAL
+1070 IEIFDGNTLLGHARAL
-1084 ANGYWSANCLIASAY
+1084 ANGYWSAECTLDNPY
-1099 NLTDHNI
+1099 NLSEHNI
-1106 SAKIVT
+1106 YAKIT
-1112 SNGMEMATE
+1112 TPTGLALLTE
-1121 TKTCTYDEQYTE
+1121 TKSMSYDANAVD
-1133 VKSVAMSF
+1133 VKGVNMSF
-1141 YTLGQNNTI
+1141 YNGWLKKNIEVYWDFEKKTTSCSSYMFYTGTDLTFTIDLTNNDTTLVQGVKLNVYTNTNEVREIDATYNDRLNKWVAVERFESNNLPI
-1150 TWNFANN
+1150 NLSVDVLANN
-1157 TTDASSYSFAGDA
+1157 KLLVDRREFESK
-1170 LFTFVVA
+1170 VA
-1177 FTQPDSTGISD
+1177 NIAACKSDIVEIADS
-1188 VVVNVFTN
+1188 V
-1196 NGKVVE
+1196 K
-1202 VPCRYSAQQGKWVG
+1202 A
-1216 SHNFDTS
+1216 
-1223 ALPSN
+1223 
-1228 ISVDYNF
+1228 
-1235 FSPIVGSRT
+1235 
-1244 FIQDAAAFVEA
+1244 IQTEQAAFDKQAAEK
-1255 DFNDT
+1255 D
-1260 KEQVTQLKNELL
+1260 ELLTQLIDKVNAATTLDESRQAVAELL
-1272 NPETT
+1272 TAAGTPTT
-1277 AEETACSELETLL
+1277 AEELKPQLPEQVDQAYVDDLTTRCEALL
-1290 ESDEVDEERLNA
+1290 TGNST
-1302 LVSKVVGDAEPVEPS
+1302 S
-1317 ETYFDELDTKLQE
+1317 
-1330 FEQEYNQWFATL
+1330 FAK
-1342 QTTGADSLLNEFG
+1342 ADSLTNAVDSLSHTGNFDCYMAGLSLAQGDTLYVATNEGSKMIYALNPSNIDFSRFATFTDTISMPLTDNSSVVIYISDRELLLIDSVGNRAIAICDSASVCQARSFVRKLKKASDGNFITAMNEARQRIEWLYNTIASPFLIEWERAKDGVNKLRKAIDDIDATRWQLRGEAEGFRLKIADIEKHLAELKANKAILSDPIYGNADPETLIAKLELERRNCLKSAQACEKKMAQLQSKAFG
-1355 FNPDIIK
+1355 LSAKVKVAAGVAAKLYQGYQTVQGLYNTIAYIATSIKDYGHWHSLINRILPCPADNERAIILEKECKDNWHDIAWVKGYYPAFAISGIATIINGGMLFKNPAAFWADMIVGVITDFLSNTSERLYTQARRTSQQLYPIRYREYRRLACKKGKDPKDPNEPDI
-1362 AQVPQDDINASFENN
+1362 PDNDHGNN
-1377 GKQYTI
+1377 P
-1383 TTQTLATVDEAQLIA
+1383 
-1398 QHYAALQMSDSTK
+1398 
-1411 IYYLLNDRGATFI
+1411 TFPPI
-1424 DLANSK
+1424 D
-1430 LYKIEVTDTTAAI
+1430 
-1443 KSRKLDEFIEGVNDW
+1443 
-1458 TDCINTMIT
+1458 
-1467 YTKKLVALGTGTN
+1467 
-1480 ANEALPKWRANAQLT
+1480 
-1495 LDIKDALCCVY
+1495 
-1506 EKSLKAAY
+1506 
-1514 AKIVSALDKAKARV
+1514 
-1528 SGKMAARQKE
+1528 
-1538 LEQAH
+1538 
-1543 QVIAYK
+1543 
-1549 DKLIKELLS
+1549 
-1558 ENLDIDKQIAQ
+1558 
-1569 NADNAELI
+1569 
-1577 EQLTA
+1577 
-1582 KRAANLKKLEQYKTE
+1582 
-1597 MQKVAKY
+1597 
-1604 AKKLEK
+1604 
-1610 QLGNF
+1610 
-1615 KNMQNVAQKAFN
+1615 
-1627 LVKKPLD
+1627 
-1634 KLPKTPV
+1634 
-1641 KGGGNL
+1641 
-1647 GKFAKVGG
+1647 
-1655 KLIGG
+1655 
-1660 FGVFLELLTYYDD
+1660 
-1673 LDAANQD
+1673 
-1680 MNDWISL
+1680 
-1687 LEAILNRIPCEGNE
+1687 
-1701 QAAIALRDSIFADGC
+1701 
-1716 DLINNYKRIL
+1716 
-1726 GAEIGAIEVDIAS
+1726 
-1739 LVSWECPPLELGL
+1739 
-1752 WFTSGILNGYAECSK
+1752 
-1767 YFSIEQKFNTLKA
+1767 
-1780 QYWIAIGKL
+1780 
-1789 KCGGKYGKEH
+1789 
-1799 KRKDPTHSGVN
+1799 
-1810 PIVDPSGYVYEGVLS
+1810 PIHDPSGYVYEGVSS

-1880 GLWQVRFEKD
+1880 GLWQVRFEKE

-2039 NIAYNAQLTVSVAA
+2039 NIAYNAQLTVRVAA

-2192 AMGINADESEVQTFD
+2192 AVGINADESDVQTFD

-2269 AAETMKLLAPATAE
+2269 AAETMKLLAPASAE

-2346 KWTGS
+2346 EWTGS

-2447 LSVYGLGNETINFA
+2447 LAVYGLGNETINFA

>member
-1 MSDSYLYLYPDA
+1 
-13 GRVAPIRGSVS
+13 
-24 SQRLTD
+24 
-30 RANLNPKLQAGRQN
+30 
-44 YPSTKN
+44 
-50 IYNNKYMNR
+50 MNR

-115 TTGGNKYTAGQRV
+115 TTGGNKYTAKQSV

-145 GEGNTLS
+145 GEGKTLS
-152 TSTSFYYTMPA
+152 TSTSFYYEMPA
-163 HNVVITAVF
+163 HDVVITAVF
-172 KYQPG
+172 SYQPG
-177 SPSLPAFPE
+177 SPSLPSFPE
-186 GETPTYLLSTSTKP
+186 GEAPTYLLSTSTKP

-212 YQAGAQVS
+212 YQAGDQVN

-293 NASQAINDVTGGN
+293 NVSGALNDVTGGN
-306 TSALSKIIVAGNVN
+306 TSALSKIIVAGNVT

-330 STCAVVDLS
+330 STCSVVDLS
-339 RTYGIT
+339 RTYGIS

-352 YGNDHLTRIMLP
+352 YGNDHLTRILLP

-538 ITAGNTDITAQTTV
+538 ITAGATDITAQSTV

-562 AQGNELTN
+562 AQGDELTN

-575 AIKCAVSVPQSVA
+575 AVMCAVSVPQSVA

-610 VLQPLPAL
+610 ALQPLPAL
-618 TLTGRVIDRTTQLGV
+618 TLTGRVIDRTTQQGV

-641 QTLNNRYTKA
+641 QTLNSRYTKA

-714 RYSYT
+714 RYAYT
-719 NSVAQGVQPEVK
+719 SSVAQGVQPEVK
-731 DYYDGYQNVSYT
+731 DYYDDYQNVSYT

-970 DGSLMIGSNVSYYQL
+970 DGSLMIGSTVSYYQL

-1038 YAVQDVSIRVPDR
+1038 YAVQDVSIRVPER

-1084 ANGYWSANCLIASAY
+1084 ANGYWSASCLIASAY

-1235 FSPIVGSRT
+1235 FSPIVGSRA

-1290 ESDEVDEERLNA
+1290 ESEDIDAEQLNA

-1355 FNPDIIK
+1355 LNPDIIK
-1362 AQVPQDDINASFENN
+1362 ATIPQGDVSATFNN
-1377 GKQYTI
+1377 DGKQYTI
-1383 TTQTLATVDEAQLIA
+1383 SIRTLPTIVEDSLIA
-1398 QHYAALQMSDSTK
+1398 QHYTALQMSDSTK
-1411 IYYLLNDRGATFI
+1411 IYYLLTEHGSTYI
-1424 DLANSK
+1424 DLLTSK
-1430 LYKIEVTDTTAAI
+1430 AYTIEIADSATTAY
-1443 KSRKLDEFIEGVNDW
+1443 SQKLDKSIEEINSW
-1458 TDCINTMIT
+1458 TGCLSSLTTLINRLG
-1467 YTKKLVALGTGTN
+1467 KLSMGNNPYEGLSA
-1480 ANEALPKWRANAQLT
+1480 WRTVVQIMD
-1495 LDIKDALCCVY
+1495 DINGAATCVY
-1506 EKSLKAAY
+1506 EK
-1514 AKIVSALDKAKARV
+1514 ALGSTKAKVDRALQKALERLV
-1528 SGKMAARQKE
+1528 YPIASREKE
-1538 LEQAH
+1538 LEKAKQA
-1543 QVIAYK
+1543 INYNNGKAI
-1549 DKLIKELLS
+1549 DLRIINAKLER
-1558 ENLDIDKQIAQ
+1558 QIEQ
-1569 NADNAELI
+1569 NADNAELV
-1577 EQLTA
+1577 EQLKA
-1582 KRAANLKKLEQYKTE
+1582 QISKNAEEIKRYNKEMFKASRYSKSLERE
-1597 MQKVAKY
+1597 LGGLRNMQKVAQKVY
-1604 AKKLEK
+1604 
-1610 QLGNF
+1610 
-1615 KNMQNVAQKAFN
+1615 NV
-1627 LVKKPLD
+1627 VKKPLD
-1634 KLPKTPV
+1634 KLPKVPV
-1641 KGGGNL
+1641 KMNKPTIGSIT
-1647 GKFAKVGG
+1647 KVGG

-1660 FGVFLELLTYYDD
+1660 FGVFVEILSLCDD
-1673 LDAANQD
+1673 INAAVDDVNNWAD
-1680 MNDWISL
+1680 L

-1701 QAAIALRDSIFADGC
+1701 EAALILRDNIYADGC
-1716 DLINNYKRIL
+1716 DLVSNYARIL
-1726 GAEIGAIEVDIAS
+1726 AAETEAIAIDAVS
-1739 LVSWECPPLELGL
+1739 LATWECPPFELGL
-1752 WFTSGILNGYAECSK
+1752 WFASGICNGYAECSK
-1767 YFSIEQKFNTLKA
+1767 YFSIEQKFNTLRV

-1799 KRKDPTHSGVN
+1799 KHKDPTHSGVN
-1810 PIVDPSGYVYEGVLS
+1810 PIVDPSGYVYEGVSS

-1880 GLWQVRFEKD
+1880 GLWQVRFEKE

-1940 PATLNADNIYI
+1940 PATLTADNIYI

-2039 NIAYNAQLTVSVAA
+2039 NIAYNAQRTISVAA

-2089 SFTINAQ
+2089 TFTINAQ

-2192 AMGINADESEVQTFD
+2192 AVGINADESDVQTFD
-2207 YTIRQSNVKLLLAEG
+2207 YTIRQSSVKLLLAEG

-2346 KWTGS
+2346 EWTGS

-2418 TLSKGSQVVA
+2418 TLSEGSQVVA

-2434 RGIANIEADGMIF
+2434 RGIANIEANGMIY
-2447 LSVYGLGNETINFA
+2447 LAVYGLGNETINFA
-2461 AYDALSGEMMPISNT
+2461 AYDAFSGEMMPISNT

-2541 GTTTVRKQVVK
+2541 GSTTVRKQVVK

>member
-1 MSDSYLYLYPDA
+1 
-13 GRVAPIRGSVS
+13 
-24 SQRLTD
+24 
-30 RANLNPKLQAGRQN
+30 
-44 YPSTKN
+44 
-50 IYNNKYMNR
+50 MNR

-186 GETPTYLLSTSTKP
+186 GEAPTYLLSTSTKP

-281 EGTAIIDDFTPG
+281 EGIAIIDDFTPG
-293 NASQAINDVTGGN
+293 NVSGALNDVTGGN

-520 SIAFNL
+520 SISFNL

-552 NWLDASGNYL
+552 NWLDANGNYL

-610 VLQPLPAL
+610 TLQPLPAL
-618 TLTGRVIDRTTQLGV
+618 TLTGRVIDRTTQQGV

-641 QTLNNRYTKA
+641 QTLNSRYTKA

-731 DYYDGYQNVSYT
+731 DYYDDYQNVSYT

-1038 YAVQDVSIRVPDR
+1038 YAVQDVSIRVPER

-1084 ANGYWSANCLIASAY
+1084 ANGYWSASCLIASAY

-1223 ALPSN
+1223 ALPAN

-1290 ESDEVDEERLNA
+1290 ESEDIDAEQLNA

-1317 ETYFDELDTKLQE
+1317 ETFFDEIDSRAAA
-1330 FEQEYNQWFATL
+1330 FDAEYADWVANM
-1342 QTTGADSLLNEFG
+1342 QTTGADSLLRDFG
-1355 FNPDIIK
+1355 FNPDIINT
-1362 AQVPQDDINASFENN
+1362 QIPDGDINASFENN

-1383 TTQTLATVDEAQLIA
+1383 TTQTLASVDEAQLIA

-1467 YTKKLVALGTGTN
+1467 YTKKLVALGTGTD

-1506 EKSLKAAY
+1506 EKGLKAAY
-1514 AKIVSALDKAKARV
+1514 AKIVSALDKAKAKV

-1549 DKLIKELLS
+1549 NKLINELLS

-1569 NADNAELI
+1569 NADNTELI
-1577 EQLTA
+1577 EQLNA

-1687 LEAILNRIPCEGNE
+1687 LDAIIKRIPCEGNE
-1701 QAAIALRDSIFADGC
+1701 KAAIALRDSIFADGC

-1726 GAEIGAIEVDIAS
+1726 GAEIGAIEVDFAS
-1739 LVSWECPPLELGL
+1739 LVSWECPPFELGL
-1752 WFTSGILNGYAECSK
+1752 WFASGILNGYAECSK

-1780 QYWIAIGKL
+1780 QYWIAIGNL
-1789 KCGGKYGKEH
+1789 KCGGKYGKVN
-1799 KRKDPTHSGVN
+1799 KRKEPTHPGVN
-1810 PIVDPSGYVYEGVLS
+1810 PIVDPSGYVYEGVSS

-1854 WNAEE
+1854 WNAED

-1940 PATLNADNIYI
+1940 PATLTADNIYI

-1961 ITDAQIELLNAEAA
+1961 ITDVQIELLNAEAA

-2089 SFTINAQ
+2089 TFTINAQ

-2192 AMGINADESEVQTFD
+2192 AVGINADESDVQTFD
-2207 YTIRQSNVKLLLAEG
+2207 YTIRQSSVKLLLAEG

-2269 AAETMKLLAPATAE
+2269 AAETMKLLAPASTE

-2346 KWTGS
+2346 EWTGS

-2418 TLSKGSQVVA
+2418 TLSEGSQVVA

-2434 RGIANIEADGMIF
+2434 RGIANIEANGMIF
-2447 LSVYGLGNETINFA
+2447 LAVYGLGNETINFA

-2541 GTTTVRKQVVK
+2541 GSTTVRKQVVK

>member
-1 MSDSYLYLYPDA
+1 
-13 GRVAPIRGSVS
+13 
-24 SQRLTD
+24 
-30 RANLNPKLQAGRQN
+30 
-44 YPSTKN
+44 
-50 IYNNKYMNR
+50 MNR

-200 AGAGSFSGGGRN
+200 AGAGSFSGGGRK

-281 EGTAIIDDFTPG
+281 EGIAIIDDFTPG
-293 NASQAINDVTGGN
+293 NVSGALNDVTGGN

-431 TIIIMPVQHNVAS
+431 TLIIMPVQHNVAS

-538 ITAGNTDITAQTTV
+538 ITAGATDITAQTTV

-575 AIKCAVSVPQSVA
+575 AVMCAVSVPQSVA

-610 VLQPLPAL
+610 ALQPLPAL
-618 TLTGRVIDRTTQLGV
+618 TLTGRVIDRTTQQGV

-692 AVAAAQLP
+692 AVATAQLP

-714 RYSYT
+714 RYTYT

-731 DYYDGYQNVSYT
+731 NYYDDYQNVSYT

-970 DGSLMIGSNVSYYQL
+970 DGSLMIGSTVSYYQL

-1038 YAVQDVSIRVPDR
+1038 YAVQDVSIRVPLQI
-1051 TRTREIVVSGV
+1051 TQPEFAVSGTAV
-1062 AQSRAEVS
+1062 GRSE
-1070 IYDGTELIGSTKAL
+1070 IDIFDGNTLLGHARAL
-1084 ANGYWSANCLIASAY
+1084 ANGYWNAECTLDNPY
-1099 NLTDHNI
+1099 NLSEHNI
-1106 SAKIVT
+1106 YAKIT
-1112 SNGMEMATE
+1112 TPTGLALLTE
-1121 TKTCTYDEQYTE
+1121 TKSMSYDANAVD
-1133 VKSVAMSF
+1133 VKGVNMSF
-1141 YTLGQNNTI
+1141 YNGWLKKNIEVYWDFEKKTTSSSSYMFYTGTDLTFTIDLTNNDTTLVQGVKLNVYTNTNEVREIDATYNDRLNKWVAVERFESNNLPI
-1150 TWNFANN
+1150 NLSVDVLANN
-1157 TTDASSYSFAGDA
+1157 KLLVDRREFESK
-1170 LFTFVVA
+1170 VA
-1177 FTQPDSTGISD
+1177 NIVACKSDIVEIADS
-1188 VVVNVFTN
+1188 V
-1196 NGKVVE
+1196 K
-1202 VPCRYSAQQGKWVG
+1202 A
-1216 SHNFDTS
+1216 
-1223 ALPSN
+1223 
-1228 ISVDYNF
+1228 
-1235 FSPIVGSRT
+1235 
-1244 FIQDAAAFVEA
+1244 IQTEQAAFDKQAAEK
-1255 DFNDT
+1255 D
-1260 KEQVTQLKNELL
+1260 ELLTQLIDKVNAATTLDESRQAVAELL
-1272 NPETT
+1272 TVAGTPTT
-1277 AEETACSELETLL
+1277 AEELKPQLPEQVDQDYVDDLTTRCEALL
-1290 ESDEVDEERLNA
+1290 MGNST
-1302 LVSKVVGDAEPVEPS
+1302 S
-1317 ETYFDELDTKLQE
+1317 
-1330 FEQEYNQWFATL
+1330 FAK
-1342 QTTGADSLLNEFG
+1342 ADSLANAVDSLSHTGNFDCYMAGLSLAQGDTLYVATNEGSKMIYALNPSNIDFSRFAAFTDTISMPLTDNSSVVIYISDRELLLIDSVGNRAIAICDSASVCQARSFVRKLKKASDGNFITAMNEARQRIEWLYKTIASPFLIEWERAKDGVNKLRKAIDDIDATRWQLRGEAEGFRLKIADIEKHLAELKANKTILSDPIYGNADPETLIAKLELERRNCLKSAQACEKKMAQLQSKAFG
-1355 FNPDIIK
+1355 LSAKVKVAAGVAAKLYQGYQTVQGLYNTIAYIATSIKDYGHWHSLINRILPCPADNERAIILEKECKDNWHDIAWVKGYYPAFAISGIATIINGGMLFKNPAAFWADMIVGVITDFLSNTSECLYTQARRTSQQLYPIRYREYRRLACKKDKGPKDPNEPDI
-1362 AQVPQDDINASFENN
+1362 PDNDHGNN
-1377 GKQYTI
+1377 P
-1383 TTQTLATVDEAQLIA
+1383 
-1398 QHYAALQMSDSTK
+1398 
-1411 IYYLLNDRGATFI
+1411 TFPPI
-1424 DLANSK
+1424 D
-1430 LYKIEVTDTTAAI
+1430 
-1443 KSRKLDEFIEGVNDW
+1443 
-1458 TDCINTMIT
+1458 
-1467 YTKKLVALGTGTN
+1467 
-1480 ANEALPKWRANAQLT
+1480 
-1495 LDIKDALCCVY
+1495 
-1506 EKSLKAAY
+1506 
-1514 AKIVSALDKAKARV
+1514 
-1528 SGKMAARQKE
+1528 
-1538 LEQAH
+1538 
-1543 QVIAYK
+1543 
-1549 DKLIKELLS
+1549 
-1558 ENLDIDKQIAQ
+1558 
-1569 NADNAELI
+1569 
-1577 EQLTA
+1577 
-1582 KRAANLKKLEQYKTE
+1582 
-1597 MQKVAKY
+1597 
-1604 AKKLEK
+1604 
-1610 QLGNF
+1610 
-1615 KNMQNVAQKAFN
+1615 
-1627 LVKKPLD
+1627 
-1634 KLPKTPV
+1634 
-1641 KGGGNL
+1641 
-1647 GKFAKVGG
+1647 
-1655 KLIGG
+1655 
-1660 FGVFLELLTYYDD
+1660 
-1673 LDAANQD
+1673 
-1680 MNDWISL
+1680 
-1687 LEAILNRIPCEGNE
+1687 
-1701 QAAIALRDSIFADGC
+1701 
-1716 DLINNYKRIL
+1716 
-1726 GAEIGAIEVDIAS
+1726 
-1739 LVSWECPPLELGL
+1739 
-1752 WFTSGILNGYAECSK
+1752 
-1767 YFSIEQKFNTLKA
+1767 
-1780 QYWIAIGKL
+1780 
-1789 KCGGKYGKEH
+1789 
-1799 KRKDPTHSGVN
+1799 
-1810 PIVDPSGYVYEGVLS
+1810 PIHDPSGYVYEGVSS

-1854 WNAEE
+1854 WNAED

-2031 EIVVDTVV
+2031 EIVVDNVV

-2089 SFTINAQ
+2089 TFTINAQ

-2127 AVKAPRASRLSGTAV
+2127 AVKAPHASRLSGTAV

-2192 AMGINADESEVQTFD
+2192 AVGINADESDVQTFD
-2207 YTIRQSNVKLLLAEG
+2207 YTIRQSSVKLLLAEG

-2332 ETLDGGFATYTADG
+2332 ETLDGGFATYTAEG
-2346 KWTGS
+2346 EWTGS

-2434 RGIANIEADGMIF
+2434 RGIANIEANGMIF
-2447 LSVYGLGNETINFA
+2447 LAVYGLGNETINFA

-2541 GTTTVRKQVVK
+2541 GSTTVRKQVVK

>member
-1 MSDSYLYLYPDA
+1 
-13 GRVAPIRGSVS
+13 
-24 SQRLTD
+24 
-30 RANLNPKLQAGRQN
+30 
-44 YPSTKN
+44 
-50 IYNNKYMNR
+50 MNR

-90 PTTDSDTTHY
+90 PITDSDTTHY

-186 GETPTYLLSTSTKP
+186 GEAPTYLLSTSTKP
-200 AGAGSFSGGGRN
+200 AGAGSFSGGGRK

-281 EGTAIIDDFTPG
+281 EGIAIIDDFTPG
-293 NASQAINDVTGGN
+293 NVSGALNDVTGGN

-320 SNDFQIANNF
+320 NNDFQIANNF

-520 SIAFNL
+520 SISFNL

-538 ITAGNTDITAQTTV
+538 ITAGATDITAQTTV
-552 NWLDASGNYL
+552 NWLDANGNYL
-562 AQGNELTN
+562 AQGNDLTN

-575 AIKCAVSVPQSVA
+575 AVMCAVSVPQSVA

-610 VLQPLPAL
+610 ALQPLPAL

-641 QTLNNRYTKA
+641 QTLNSRYTKA
-651 VTARTDQRGQYTL
+651 MTARTDQRGQYTL

-692 AVAAAQLP
+692 AVATAQLP

-714 RYSYT
+714 RYTYT
-719 NSVAQGVQPEVK
+719 SSVAQGVQPEVK
-731 DYYDGYQNVSYT
+731 DYYDDYQNVSYT

-924 FTANKSS
+924 FIANKSS

-1038 YAVQDVSIRVPDR
+1038 YQVKNIGINVPAK
-1051 TRTREIVVSGV
+1051 TANAQFIVSGV
-1062 AQSRAEVS
+1062 ASSKAQVD
-1070 IYDGTELIGSTKAL
+1070 IYDGTTLLAHTTAL
-1084 ANGYWSANCLIASAY
+1084 MNGYWSTECLLENPY
-1099 NLTDHNI
+1099 NLSSHNI
-1106 SAKIVT
+1106 YAKIT
-1112 SNGMEMATE
+1112 TANGTEMQTE
-1121 TKTCTYDEQYTE
+1121 TKHLTYDINSVE
-1133 VKSVAMSF
+1133 VKQVNMSF
-1141 YTLGQNNTI
+1141 YNGWLKKNI
-1150 TWNFANN
+1150 EVIFDFMSK
-1157 TTDASSYSFAGDA
+1157 TTNCTNYMFYTETG
-1170 LFTFVVA
+1170 FTFTVDFTDNSPEVV
-1177 FTQPDSTGISD
+1177 SD
-1188 VVVNVFTN
+1188 VTVNVFTN
-1196 NGKVVE
+1196 ANKVEKLNAVYN
-1202 VPCRYSAQQGKWVG
+1202 PNIKKWVATG
-1216 SHNFDTS
+1216 QFGNSSLPINVSVSYKANTILALDGKMIDDAEAEVTGLVQEFTQSTEALNKFFANENNIGNYEALATLGEELGISFATPNTETDTDIPDVDDLESYLDAEYERISKENTALLDSLSYLNTMLELQTTIDKQFGKCRFTMGNCDGINEAELEGKKYEKLQLTDGTFVYFLSSADSISYVDFNRNSHVTIIISDTAS
-1223 ALPSN
+1223 IDTRARSKEEW
-1228 ISVDYNF
+1228 VAKTREVYA
-1235 FSPIVGSRT
+1235 T
-1244 FIQDAAAFVEA
+1244 IQDAISRINALYNDIVSLSSVPEEVIDKAITSLEKRIRQVQRYEKMCNVGSYNYHKWTLEEFNLQKALGAARLSKRVAKPLVKRLLKCLPVA
-1255 DFNDT
+1255 DYLATLYD
-1260 KEQVTQLKNELL
+1260 
-1272 NPETT
+1272 
-1277 AEETACSELETLL
+1277 CLEKGQ
-1290 ESDEVDEERLNA
+1290 EISNIYNSIPDPCPADEEEANLCKAQCFTMIGA
-1302 LVSKVVGDAEPVEPS
+1302 LSSIAVGDVLASFSADAEIVS
-1317 ETYFDELDTKLQE
+1317 GAIGS
-1330 FEQEYNQWFATL
+1330 FATAG
-1342 QTTGADSLLNEFG
+1342 TSL
-1355 FNPDIIK
+1355 
-1362 AQVPQDDINASFENN
+1362 
-1377 GKQYTI
+1377 
-1383 TTQTLATVDEAQLIA
+1383 
-1398 QHYAALQMSDSTK
+1398 AAVG
-1411 IYYLLNDRGATFI
+1411 IG
-1424 DLANSK
+1424 
-1430 LYKIEVTDTTAAI
+1430 
-1443 KSRKLDEFIEGVNDW
+1443 
-1458 TDCINTMIT
+1458 
-1467 YTKKLVALGTGTN
+1467 
-1480 ANEALPKWRANAQLT
+1480 
-1495 LDIKDALCCVY
+1495 
-1506 EKSLKAAY
+1506 
-1514 AKIVSALDKAKARV
+1514 IVK
-1528 SGKMAARQKE
+1528 
-1538 LEQAH
+1538 
-1543 QVIAYK
+1543 
-1549 DKLIKELLS
+1549 
-1558 ENLDIDKQIAQ
+1558 
-1569 NADNAELI
+1569 
-1577 EQLTA
+1577 
-1582 KRAANLKKLEQYKTE
+1582 
-1597 MQKVAKY
+1597 KVAI
-1604 AKKLEK
+1604 
-1610 QLGNF
+1610 QIGR
-1615 KNMQNVAQKAFN
+1615 
-1627 LVKKPLD
+1627 LV
-1634 KLPKTPV
+1634 
-1641 KGGGNL
+1641 
-1647 GKFAKVGG
+1647 
-1655 KLIGG
+1655 
-1660 FGVFLELLTYYDD
+1660 
-1673 LDAANQD
+1673 
-1680 MNDWISL
+1680 
-1687 LEAILNRIPCEGNE
+1687 
-1701 QAAIALRDSIFADGC
+1701 
-1716 DLINNYKRIL
+1716 
-1726 GAEIGAIEVDIAS
+1726 VDIARD
-1739 LVSWECPPLELGL
+1739 
-1752 WFTSGILNGYAECSK
+1752 FTLDYIKKRVN
-1767 YFSIEQKFNTLKA
+1767 Q
-1780 QYWIAIGKL
+1780 L
-1789 KCGGKYGKEH
+1789 KCKTGDNNNNDDDTPIPPTGNV
-1799 KRKDPTHSGVN
+1799 DPIH
-1810 PIVDPSGYVYEGVLS
+1810 DPSGYVYEGVSS

-1835 YYKETVEDM
+1835 YYKEMVEDM

-1880 GLWQVRFEKD
+1880 GLWQVRFEKE

-2031 EIVVDTVV
+2031 EIVVDNVV
-2039 NIAYNAQLTVSVAA
+2039 NIAYNAQLTVRVAA

-2089 SFTINAQ
+2089 TFTINAQ

-2192 AMGINADESEVQTFD
+2192 AVGINADESEVQTFD
-2207 YTIRQSNVKLLLAEG
+2207 YTIRQSSVKLLLAEG

-2250 REAIAD
+2250 CEAIAD

-2346 KWTGS
+2346 EWTGS

-2418 TLSKGSQVVA
+2418 TLSEGSQVVA

-2434 RGIANIEADGMIF
+2434 RGIANIEANGMIF
-2447 LSVYGLGNETINFA
+2447 LAVYGLGNETINFA

-2514 GIYTVGGQRVNNVTQ
+2514 GIYTVGGQRMNNVTQ

-2541 GTTTVRKQVVK
+2541 GSTTVRKQVVK

>member
-1 MSDSYLYLYPDA
+1 
-13 GRVAPIRGSVS
+13 
-24 SQRLTD
+24 
-30 RANLNPKLQAGRQN
+30 
-44 YPSTKN
+44 
-50 IYNNKYMNR
+50 MNR

-110 TSGLN
+110 TSGVN

-186 GETPTYLLSTSTKP
+186 GEAPTYLLSTSTRP

-293 NASQAINDVTGGN
+293 NVSGALNDVTGGN

-320 SNDFQIANNF
+320 NNDFQIANNF

-526 DRMKQL
+526 DHMKQL

-538 ITAGNTDITAQTTV
+538 ITAGATDITAQSTV

-575 AIKCAVSVPQSVA
+575 AVMCAVSVPQSVA

-610 VLQPLPAL
+610 ALQPLPAL

-641 QTLNNRYTKA
+641 QTLNGRYTKA

-692 AVAAAQLP
+692 AVATAQLP

-714 RYSYT
+714 RYTYT

-731 DYYDGYQNVSYT
+731 DYYDDYQNVSYT
-743 IYNQTAQ
+743 IYDQTAQ

-970 DGSLMIGSNVSYYQL
+970 DGSLMIGSTVSYYQL

-1038 YAVQDVSIRVPDR
+1038 YAVQDVSIRVPLQI
-1051 TRTREIVVSGV
+1051 TQPEFAVSGTAV
-1062 AQSRAEVS
+1062 GRSE
-1070 IYDGTELIGSTKAL
+1070 IDIFDGNTLLGHARAL
-1084 ANGYWSANCLIASAY
+1084 ANGYWSAECTLDNPY
-1099 NLTDHNI
+1099 NLSEHNI
-1106 SAKIVT
+1106 YAKIT
-1112 SNGMEMATE
+1112 TPTGLALLTE
-1121 TKTCTYDEQYTE
+1121 TKSLSYDANAVD
-1133 VKSVAMSF
+1133 VKGVNMSF
-1141 YTLGQNNTI
+1141 YNGWLKKNIEVYWDFEKKTTSSSSYMFYTGTDLTFTIDLTNNDTTLVQGVKLNVYTNTNEVREIDATYNDRLNKWVAVERFESNNLPI
-1150 TWNFANN
+1150 NLSVDVLANN
-1157 TTDASSYSFAGDA
+1157 KLLVDRREFESK
-1170 LFTFVVA
+1170 VA
-1177 FTQPDSTGISD
+1177 NIVACKSDIVEIADS
-1188 VVVNVFTN
+1188 V
-1196 NGKVVE
+1196 K
-1202 VPCRYSAQQGKWVG
+1202 A
-1216 SHNFDTS
+1216 
-1223 ALPSN
+1223 
-1228 ISVDYNF
+1228 
-1235 FSPIVGSRT
+1235 
-1244 FIQDAAAFVEA
+1244 IQTEQAAFDKQAAEK
-1255 DFNDT
+1255 D
-1260 KEQVTQLKNELL
+1260 ELLTQLIDKVNAATTLDESRQAVAELL
-1272 NPETT
+1272 TVAGTPTT
-1277 AEETACSELETLL
+1277 AEELKPQLPEQVDQDYVDDLTTRCEALL
-1290 ESDEVDEERLNA
+1290 MGNST
-1302 LVSKVVGDAEPVEPS
+1302 S
-1317 ETYFDELDTKLQE
+1317 
-1330 FEQEYNQWFATL
+1330 FAK
-1342 QTTGADSLLNEFG
+1342 ADSLANAVDSLSHTGNFDCYMAGLSLAQGDTLYVATNEGSKMIYALDPSNIDFSRFATFTDTISMPLTDNSSVVIYISDRELLLIDSVGNRAIAICDSASVCQARSFVRKLKKASDGNFITAMNEARQRIEWLYKTIASPFLIEWERAKDGVNKLRKAIDDIDATRWQLRGEAEGFRLKIADIEKHLAELKANKTILSDPIYGNADPETLIAKLELERRNCLKSAQACEKKMAQLQSKAFG
-1355 FNPDIIK
+1355 LSAKVKVAAGVAAKLYQGYQTVQGLYNTIAYIATSIKDYGHWHSLINRILPCPADNERAIILEKECKDNWHDIAWVKGYYPAFAISGIATIINGGMLFKNPAAFWADMIVGVITDFLSNTSECLYTQARRTSQQLYPIRYREYRRLACKKDKDPKDPNEPDI
-1362 AQVPQDDINASFENN
+1362 PDNDNGNN
-1377 GKQYTI
+1377 P
-1383 TTQTLATVDEAQLIA
+1383 
-1398 QHYAALQMSDSTK
+1398 
-1411 IYYLLNDRGATFI
+1411 TFPPI
-1424 DLANSK
+1424 D
-1430 LYKIEVTDTTAAI
+1430 
-1443 KSRKLDEFIEGVNDW
+1443 
-1458 TDCINTMIT
+1458 
-1467 YTKKLVALGTGTN
+1467 
-1480 ANEALPKWRANAQLT
+1480 
-1495 LDIKDALCCVY
+1495 
-1506 EKSLKAAY
+1506 
-1514 AKIVSALDKAKARV
+1514 
-1528 SGKMAARQKE
+1528 
-1538 LEQAH
+1538 
-1543 QVIAYK
+1543 
-1549 DKLIKELLS
+1549 
-1558 ENLDIDKQIAQ
+1558 
-1569 NADNAELI
+1569 
-1577 EQLTA
+1577 
-1582 KRAANLKKLEQYKTE
+1582 
-1597 MQKVAKY
+1597 
-1604 AKKLEK
+1604 
-1610 QLGNF
+1610 
-1615 KNMQNVAQKAFN
+1615 
-1627 LVKKPLD
+1627 
-1634 KLPKTPV
+1634 
-1641 KGGGNL
+1641 
-1647 GKFAKVGG
+1647 
-1655 KLIGG
+1655 
-1660 FGVFLELLTYYDD
+1660 
-1673 LDAANQD
+1673 
-1680 MNDWISL
+1680 
-1687 LEAILNRIPCEGNE
+1687 
-1701 QAAIALRDSIFADGC
+1701 
-1716 DLINNYKRIL
+1716 
-1726 GAEIGAIEVDIAS
+1726 
-1739 LVSWECPPLELGL
+1739 
-1752 WFTSGILNGYAECSK
+1752 
-1767 YFSIEQKFNTLKA
+1767 
-1780 QYWIAIGKL
+1780 
-1789 KCGGKYGKEH
+1789 
-1799 KRKDPTHSGVN
+1799 
-1810 PIVDPSGYVYEGVLS
+1810 PIHDPSGYVYEGVSS

-1854 WNAEE
+1854 WNAED

-1880 GLWQVRFEKD
+1880 GLWQVRFEKE

-2031 EIVVDTVV
+2031 EIVVDNVV
-2039 NIAYNAQLTVSVAA
+2039 NIAYNAQLTVRVAA

-2059 AGKTITLGSASDLIA
+2059 AGKKINLASASDLIA

-2089 SFTINAQ
+2089 TFTINAQ

-2192 AMGINADESEVQTFD
+2192 AVGINADESEVQTFD
-2207 YTIRQSNVKLLLAEG
+2207 YTIRQSSVKLLLAEG

-2346 KWTGS
+2346 EWTGS

-2418 TLSKGSQVVA
+2418 TLSEGSQVVA

-2434 RGIANIEADGMIF
+2434 RGIANIEANGMIF
-2447 LSVYGLGNETINFA
+2447 LAVYGLGNETINFA

-2476 TAFAADMLG
+2476 TVFAADMLG
-2485 TTGAPYVLHID
+2485 TTGAPYVLHLD

-2541 GTTTVRKQVVK
+2541 GSTTVRKQVVK

>member
-1 MSDSYLYLYPDA
+1 
-13 GRVAPIRGSVS
+13 
-24 SQRLTD
+24 
-30 RANLNPKLQAGRQN
+30 
-44 YPSTKN
+44 
-50 IYNNKYMNR
+50 
-59 LLFIIMAWLST
+59 MAWLST

-110 TSGLN
+110 TSGLS
-115 TTGGNKYTAGQRV
+115 TTGGKYTAGQRV
-128 YLSASQNNG
+128 YLYASQNNG

-163 HNVVITAVF
+163 HDVVITAVF

-186 GETPTYLLSTSTKP
+186 GEAPTYLLSTSTKP

-212 YQAGAQVS
+212 YQAGAQVN

-260 GHYRYNPSSPKNPGR
+260 GHYRYNPSNPKNPGR
-275 NAYDAD
+275 NAYDSD
-281 EGTAIIDDFTPG
+281 EGIAIIDDFTPG
-293 NASQAINDVTGGN
+293 NASQAIYDVTGGN
-306 TSALSKIIVAGNVN
+306 TSALSKIIVAGTVTN
-320 SNDFQIANNF
+320 NDFQIANNF
-330 STCAVVDLS
+330 STCSVVDLS
-339 RTYGIT
+339 RTYGVN

-352 YGNDHLTRIMLP
+352 YGNDHLTRILLP

-370 GYSAFNGATA
+370 GSYAFYKANA

-395 SYVFDGVNKGLIVF
+395 RYVFDGVNKGLIVF
-409 VPKASVEIYEQ
+409 VPKASVDIYEQ

-431 TIIIMPVQHNVAS
+431 TLIIMPVQHNVAS

-454 DGRYKNMPLELINV
+454 DGRYKNMPIELVNV

-476 VVTDRLNYTFNTLM
+476 VVTDRINYTFNTLM

-508 RTDTVKIELESQ
+508 RTDTIKIELENQ
-520 SIAFNL
+520 SISFNL
-526 DRMKQL
+526 DHMKQL

-538 ITAGNTDITAQTTV
+538 ITAGTTDITAQATI
-552 NWLDASGNYL
+552 NWLDANGNYL

-575 AIKCAVSVPQSVA
+575 TIKCAVSVPQSVA

-610 VLQPLPAL
+610 ALQPLPAL
-618 TLTGRVIDRTTQLGV
+618 TLTGRVVDRTTQLGV

-641 QTLNNRYTKA
+641 QTLNSRYTKA

-692 AVAAAQLP
+692 AVAMAQLP
-700 DVLLKPIQGARITT
+700 DVLLKPIQGAHITT

-719 NSVAQGVQPEVK
+719 NSVAQGVQPEGK
-731 DYYDGYQNVSYT
+731 DYYDDYQNVSYT

-779 SSKTDAFMPVTT
+779 NSKTDAFMPVTT
-791 GGRITADLALTVE
+791 GGRISSDLALTVE

-828 LYDAQGNLLN
+828 LYDAQGNLLG

-852 KDGEYTLVTMGQSDF
+852 KDGQYTLVTMGQSDF

-878 QAGLINGTDYVA
+878 QAGLVNGTDYVA

-1022 FRLKG
+1022 FRLKD

-1038 YAVQDVSIRVPDR
+1038 YTVQDVSIRVPLQI
-1051 TRTREIVVSGV
+1051 TQPEFAVSGTAV
-1062 AQSRAEVS
+1062 GRSE
-1070 IYDGTELIGSTKAL
+1070 IEIFDGNTLLGHARAL
-1084 ANGYWSANCLIASAY
+1084 ANGYWSAECTLNNPY
-1099 NLTDHNI
+1099 NLSEHNI
-1106 SAKIVT
+1106 YAKIT
-1112 SNGMEMATE
+1112 TPTNLEMITE
-1121 TKTCTYDEQYTE
+1121 TKSMSYDANAVD
-1133 VKSVAMSF
+1133 VKGVNMSF
-1141 YTLGQNNTI
+1141 YNGWLKKNIEVYWDFEKKTTSSSSYMFYTGTDLTFTIDLTNNDTTLVQGVKLNVYTNTNEVREIDATYNDRLNKWVAVERFESNNLPI
-1150 TWNFANN
+1150 NLSVDVLANN
-1157 TTDASSYSFAGDA
+1157 KLLVDRREFESKVANIAACKSDIVEIADSVKAIQTEQ
-1170 LFTFVVA
+1170 VA
-1177 FTQPDSTGISD
+1177 FDKQ
-1188 VVVNVFTN
+1188 
-1196 NGKVVE
+1196 
-1202 VPCRYSAQQGKWVG
+1202 
-1216 SHNFDTS
+1216 
-1223 ALPSN
+1223 
-1228 ISVDYNF
+1228 
-1235 FSPIVGSRT
+1235 
-1244 FIQDAAAFVEA
+1244 AAEK
-1255 DFNDT
+1255 D
-1260 KEQVTQLKNELL
+1260 ELLTQLIDKVNAATTLDESRQAVAELL
-1272 NPETT
+1272 TAAGTPTT
-1277 AEETACSELETLL
+1277 AEELKPQLPEQVDQAYVDDLTTRCEALL
-1290 ESDEVDEERLNA
+1290 TGNST
-1302 LVSKVVGDAEPVEPS
+1302 S
-1317 ETYFDELDTKLQE
+1317 
-1330 FEQEYNQWFATL
+1330 FAK
-1342 QTTGADSLLNEFG
+1342 ADSLANAVDSLSHTGNFDCYMAGLSLAQGDTLYVATNEGSKMIYALNPSNIDFSRFATFTDTISMPLTDNSSVVIYISDRELLLIDSVGNRAIAICDSASVCQAKSFVRKLKRASDGNFITAMNEARQRIEWLYNTIASPFLIECERAKDGVNKLRKAIDDIDATRWQLRGEAEGFRLKIADIEKHLAELKANKAILSDPIYGNADPETLIAKLELERQNCLKSAQACEKKMAQLQSKAFG
-1355 FNPDIIK
+1355 LSAKAKVAAGVAAKLYQGYQTVQGLYNTIAYIATSIKDYGHWHSLINRILPCPADNERAIILEKECKDNWHDIAWVKGYYPAFAISGIATIINGGMLFKNPAAFWADMIVGVITDFLSNTSERLYTQARRTSQQLYPIRYREYRRLACKKDKDPKDPNEPDI
-1362 AQVPQDDINASFENN
+1362 PDNDHGNN
-1377 GKQYTI
+1377 P
-1383 TTQTLATVDEAQLIA
+1383 
-1398 QHYAALQMSDSTK
+1398 
-1411 IYYLLNDRGATFI
+1411 TFPPI
-1424 DLANSK
+1424 D
-1430 LYKIEVTDTTAAI
+1430 
-1443 KSRKLDEFIEGVNDW
+1443 
-1458 TDCINTMIT
+1458 
-1467 YTKKLVALGTGTN
+1467 
-1480 ANEALPKWRANAQLT
+1480 
-1495 LDIKDALCCVY
+1495 
-1506 EKSLKAAY
+1506 
-1514 AKIVSALDKAKARV
+1514 
-1528 SGKMAARQKE
+1528 
-1538 LEQAH
+1538 
-1543 QVIAYK
+1543 
-1549 DKLIKELLS
+1549 
-1558 ENLDIDKQIAQ
+1558 
-1569 NADNAELI
+1569 
-1577 EQLTA
+1577 
-1582 KRAANLKKLEQYKTE
+1582 
-1597 MQKVAKY
+1597 
-1604 AKKLEK
+1604 
-1610 QLGNF
+1610 
-1615 KNMQNVAQKAFN
+1615 
-1627 LVKKPLD
+1627 
-1634 KLPKTPV
+1634 
-1641 KGGGNL
+1641 
-1647 GKFAKVGG
+1647 
-1655 KLIGG
+1655 
-1660 FGVFLELLTYYDD
+1660 
-1673 LDAANQD
+1673 
-1680 MNDWISL
+1680 
-1687 LEAILNRIPCEGNE
+1687 
-1701 QAAIALRDSIFADGC
+1701 
-1716 DLINNYKRIL
+1716 
-1726 GAEIGAIEVDIAS
+1726 
-1739 LVSWECPPLELGL
+1739 
-1752 WFTSGILNGYAECSK
+1752 
-1767 YFSIEQKFNTLKA
+1767 
-1780 QYWIAIGKL
+1780 
-1789 KCGGKYGKEH
+1789 
-1799 KRKDPTHSGVN
+1799 
-1810 PIVDPSGYVYEGVLS
+1810 PIHDPSGYVYEGVSS

-1835 YYKETVEDM
+1835 YYKEMVEDM

-1880 GLWQVRFEKD
+1880 GLWQVRFEKE

-1940 PATLNADNIYI
+1940 PATLTPDNIYI

-2031 EIVVDTVV
+2031 QIVVDSVI
-2039 NIAYNAQLTVSVAA
+2039 NIAYNAQFTINVAA

-2089 SFTINAQ
+2089 TFTINAQ

-2192 AMGINADESEVQTFD
+2192 AMGINADESEVETFN
-2207 YTIRQSNVKLLLAEG
+2207 YTIRQSSVKLLLAEG
-2222 WNWNSHDL
+2222 WNWSSHDL
-2230 ASPLATTELNGVA
+2230 ASPLSTSELSNVA

-2269 AAETMKLLAPATAE
+2269 AAEAMKLLVPATAE
-2283 KAFAGEQYNP
+2283 RTFTGEQYNP

-2312 TALSLNDAL
+2312 IALSLNDAL
-2321 ALLEPDTDDCI
+2321 ALLEPDTNDCI

-2346 KWTGS
+2346 EWAGS
-2351 LQLMQPGRGYLYKS
+2351 LQLMQPGHGYLYKS

-2372 YNAVSSVANA
+2372 YNAISSVPNA

-2387 AHRLQT
+2387 NHRLQFKPNT
-2393 KAAPYEL
+2393 YEVDC
-2400 NRHRYP
+2400 HRYP
-2406 NMMPIVATLSGA
+2406 NMMAIIATLSGG
-2418 TLSKGSQVVA
+2418 TLSQGSQVVA
-2428 LSEGEC
+2428 LSDGEC
-2434 RGIANIEADGMIF
+2434 RGIANIGSDNIIY
-2447 LSVYGLGNETINFA
+2447 LSVYGQGNETINFVA
-2461 AYDALSGEMMPISNT
+2461 VDATTGEALPISNT
-2476 TAFAADMLG
+2476 TAFTADMLG
-2485 TTGAPYVLHID
+2485 TTGAPYVLNLD
-2496 GTATGIDGN
+2496 GTATGINGN
-2505 VTSHTNLPN
+2505 VTNHNALPN
-2514 GIYTVGGQRVNNVTQ
+2514 GIYTVGGQRVNNMTQ
-2529 PGLYIIKTTGLD
+2529 PGIYIIKTTGLD
-2541 GTTTVRKQVVK
+2541 GTTIVRKQVVK

>member
-1 MSDSYLYLYPDA
+1 
-13 GRVAPIRGSVS
+13 
-24 SQRLTD
+24 
-30 RANLNPKLQAGRQN
+30 
-44 YPSTKN
+44 
-50 IYNNKYMNR
+50 MNR

-186 GETPTYLLSTSTKP
+186 GEAPTYLLSTSTKP

-293 NASQAINDVTGGN
+293 NVSGALNDVTGGN

-538 ITAGNTDITAQTTV
+538 ITAGATDITAQSTV

-575 AIKCAVSVPQSVA
+575 AVMCAVSVPQSVA

-610 VLQPLPAL
+610 ALQPLPAL
-618 TLTGRVIDRTTQLGV
+618 TLTGRVIDRTTQQGV

-641 QTLNNRYTKA
+641 QTLNSRYTKA

-692 AVAAAQLP
+692 AVATAQLP

-714 RYSYT
+714 RYTYT

-731 DYYDGYQNVSYT
+731 DYYDDYQNVSYT

-852 KDGEYTLVTMGQSDF
+852 KDGQYTLVTMGQSDF

-959 QFELPEGTNMV
+959 QFELPEGANMV
-970 DGSLMIGSNVSYYQL
+970 DGSLMIGSTVSYYQL

-1038 YAVQDVSIRVPDR
+1038 YAVQDVSIRVPER

-1084 ANGYWSANCLIASAY
+1084 ANGYWSASCLIASAY

-1157 TTDASSYSFAGDA
+1157 TTDANSYSFAGNA

-1235 FSPIVGSRT
+1235 FSPIVGSRA

-1277 AEETACSELETLL
+1277 AEETACSELEALL
-1290 ESDEVDEERLNA
+1290 ESEDIDAEQLNA
-1302 LVSKVVGDAEPVEPS
+1302 LVSKVVGNAEPVEPS
-1317 ETYFDELDTKLQE
+1317 ETYFDEIDSRAE
-1330 FEQEYNQWFATL
+1330 AFDADYADWVANM
-1342 QTTGADSLLNEFG
+1342 QTTGADSLLRDFG
-1355 FNPDIIK
+1355 FNPDIINT
-1362 AQVPQDDINASFENN
+1362 QIPDGDINASFENN

-1383 TTQTLATVDEAQLIA
+1383 TTQTLASVDEAQLIA

-1411 IYYLLNDRGATFI
+1411 IYYLLADRGATFI

-1430 LYKIEVTDTTAAI
+1430 LYKIEVADTAAAT
-1443 KSRKLDEFIEGVNDW
+1443 KSRKLDEFIEGANDW
-1458 TDCINTMIT
+1458 TGCISTMIT

-1506 EKSLKAAY
+1506 EKGLKAAY
-1514 AKIVSALDKAKARV
+1514 AKIVNALDKAKARV

-1569 NADNAELI
+1569 NADNTELI

-1627 LVKKPLD
+1627 LIKKPLD
-1634 KLPKTPV
+1634 KLPKSLV
-1641 KGGGNL
+1641 KGGSNL
-1647 GKFAKVGG
+1647 GKYAKVGG

-1687 LEAILNRIPCEGNE
+1687 LDAIIKRIPCQGNE

-1780 QYWIAIGKL
+1780 QYWIAIGNL

-1799 KRKDPTHSGVN
+1799 KHKDPTHSGVN
-1810 PIVDPSGYVYEGVLS
+1810 PIVDPSGYVYEGVSS

-1880 GLWQVRFEKD
+1880 GLWQVRFEKE

-2039 NIAYNAQLTVSVAA
+2039 NIAYNAQQTVTVAA

-2089 SFTINAQ
+2089 TFTINAQ

-2192 AMGINADESEVQTFD
+2192 AVGINADESDVQTFD
-2207 YTIRQSNVKLLLAEG
+2207 YTIRQSSVKLLLAEG

-2346 KWTGS
+2346 EWAGS

-2434 RGIANIEADGMIF
+2434 RGIANIEANGMIF
-2447 LSVYGLGNETINFA
+2447 LAVYGLGNETINFA

-2485 TTGAPYVLHID
+2485 TTGVPYVLHID

-2541 GTTTVRKQVVK
+2541 GSTTVRKQVVK

>member
-1 MSDSYLYLYPDA
+1 
-13 GRVAPIRGSVS
+13 
-24 SQRLTD
+24 
-30 RANLNPKLQAGRQN
+30 
-44 YPSTKN
+44 
-50 IYNNKYMNR
+50 MNR

-145 GEGNTLS
+145 GEGKTLS

-172 KYQPG
+172 SYQPG
-177 SPSLPAFPE
+177 SPSLPSFPE
-186 GETPTYLLSTSTKP
+186 GEAPTYLLSTSTKP

-212 YQAGAQVS
+212 YQAGAQVN

-260 GHYRYNPSSPKNPGR
+260 GHYRYNPSNPKNPGR

-281 EGTAIIDDFTPG
+281 EGIAIIDDFTPG
-293 NASQAINDVTGGN
+293 NVSGALYDVTGDN
-306 TSALSKIIVAGNVN
+306 TSALSKIIVAGNVT

-339 RTYGIT
+339 RTYGIS

-352 YGNDHLTRIMLP
+352 YGNDHLTRILLP

-520 SIAFNL
+520 SISFNP

-610 VLQPLPAL
+610 ALQPLPAL

-1038 YAVQDVSIRVPDR
+1038 YAVQDVSIRVPLQI
-1051 TRTREIVVSGV
+1051 TQPEFAVSGTAV
-1062 AQSRAEVS
+1062 GRSE
-1070 IYDGTELIGSTKAL
+1070 IDIFDGNTLLGHARAL
-1084 ANGYWSANCLIASAY
+1084 ANGYWNAECTLDNPY
-1099 NLTDHNI
+1099 NLSEHNI
-1106 SAKIVT
+1106 YAKIT
-1112 SNGMEMATE
+1112 TPTGLALLTE
-1121 TKTCTYDEQYTE
+1121 TKSMSYDANAVD
-1133 VKSVAMSF
+1133 VKGVNMSF
-1141 YTLGQNNTI
+1141 YNGWLKKNIEVYWDFEKNTTSSSSYMFYTGTDLTFTIDLTNNDTTLVQGVKLNVYTNTNEVREIDATYNDRLNKWVAVERFESNNLPI
-1150 TWNFANN
+1150 NLSVDVLANN
-1157 TTDASSYSFAGDA
+1157 KLLVDRREFESK
-1170 LFTFVVA
+1170 VA
-1177 FTQPDSTGISD
+1177 NIVACKSDIVEIADS
-1188 VVVNVFTN
+1188 V
-1196 NGKVVE
+1196 K
-1202 VPCRYSAQQGKWVG
+1202 A
-1216 SHNFDTS
+1216 
-1223 ALPSN
+1223 
-1228 ISVDYNF
+1228 
-1235 FSPIVGSRT
+1235 
-1244 FIQDAAAFVEA
+1244 IQTEQAAFDKQAAEK
-1255 DFNDT
+1255 D
-1260 KEQVTQLKNELL
+1260 ELLTQLIDKVNAATTLDESRQAVAELL
-1272 NPETT
+1272 TVAGTPTT
-1277 AEETACSELETLL
+1277 AEELKPQLPEQVDQDYVDDLTTRCEALL
-1290 ESDEVDEERLNA
+1290 MGNST
-1302 LVSKVVGDAEPVEPS
+1302 S
-1317 ETYFDELDTKLQE
+1317 
-1330 FEQEYNQWFATL
+1330 FAK
-1342 QTTGADSLLNEFG
+1342 ADSLANAVDSLSHTGNFDCYMAGLSLAQGDTLYVATNEGSKMIYALNPSNIDFSRFATFTDTISMPLTDNSSVVIYISDRELLLIDSVGNRAIAICDSASVCQARSFVRKLKKASDGNFITAMNEARQRIEWLYKTIASPFLIEWERAKDGVNKLRKAIDDIDATRWQLRGEAEGFRLKIADIEKHLAELKANKTILSDPIYGNADPETLIAKLELERRNCLKSAQACEKKMAQLQSKAFG
-1355 FNPDIIK
+1355 LSAKVKVAAGVAAKLYQGYQTVQGLYNTIAYIATSIKDYGHWHSLINRILPCPADNERAIILEKECKDNWHDIAWVKGYYPAFAISGIATIINGGMLFKNPAAFWADMIVGVITDFLSNTSECLYTQARRASQQLYPIRYREYRRLACKKDKDPKDPNEPDI
-1362 AQVPQDDINASFENN
+1362 PDNDHGNN
-1377 GKQYTI
+1377 P
-1383 TTQTLATVDEAQLIA
+1383 
-1398 QHYAALQMSDSTK
+1398 
-1411 IYYLLNDRGATFI
+1411 TFPPI
-1424 DLANSK
+1424 D
-1430 LYKIEVTDTTAAI
+1430 
-1443 KSRKLDEFIEGVNDW
+1443 
-1458 TDCINTMIT
+1458 
-1467 YTKKLVALGTGTN
+1467 
-1480 ANEALPKWRANAQLT
+1480 
-1495 LDIKDALCCVY
+1495 
-1506 EKSLKAAY
+1506 
-1514 AKIVSALDKAKARV
+1514 
-1528 SGKMAARQKE
+1528 
-1538 LEQAH
+1538 
-1543 QVIAYK
+1543 
-1549 DKLIKELLS
+1549 
-1558 ENLDIDKQIAQ
+1558 
-1569 NADNAELI
+1569 
-1577 EQLTA
+1577 
-1582 KRAANLKKLEQYKTE
+1582 
-1597 MQKVAKY
+1597 
-1604 AKKLEK
+1604 
-1610 QLGNF
+1610 
-1615 KNMQNVAQKAFN
+1615 
-1627 LVKKPLD
+1627 
-1634 KLPKTPV
+1634 
-1641 KGGGNL
+1641 
-1647 GKFAKVGG
+1647 
-1655 KLIGG
+1655 
-1660 FGVFLELLTYYDD
+1660 
-1673 LDAANQD
+1673 
-1680 MNDWISL
+1680 
-1687 LEAILNRIPCEGNE
+1687 
-1701 QAAIALRDSIFADGC
+1701 
-1716 DLINNYKRIL
+1716 
-1726 GAEIGAIEVDIAS
+1726 
-1739 LVSWECPPLELGL
+1739 
-1752 WFTSGILNGYAECSK
+1752 
-1767 YFSIEQKFNTLKA
+1767 
-1780 QYWIAIGKL
+1780 
-1789 KCGGKYGKEH
+1789 
-1799 KRKDPTHSGVN
+1799 
-1810 PIVDPSGYVYEGVLS
+1810 PIHDPSGYVYEGVSS

-1854 WNAEE
+1854 WNAED

-1880 GLWQVRFEKD
+1880 GLWQVRFEKE

-2031 EIVVDTVV
+2031 EIVVDNVV

-2192 AMGINADESEVQTFD
+2192 AVGINADESEVQTFD
-2207 YTIRQSNVKLLLAEG
+2207 YTIRQSSVKLLLAEG

-2269 AAETMKLLAPATAE
+2269 AAETMKLLAPASAE

-2346 KWTGS
+2346 EWAGS

>member
-1 MSDSYLYLYPDA
+1 
-13 GRVAPIRGSVS
+13 
-24 SQRLTD
+24 
-30 RANLNPKLQAGRQN
+30 
-44 YPSTKN
+44 
-50 IYNNKYMNR
+50 
-59 LLFIIMAWLST
+59 MAWLST

-172 KYQPG
+172 SYQPG

-186 GETPTYLLSTSTKP
+186 GEAPTYLLSTSTKP

-212 YQAGAQVS
+212 YQAGAQVN

-293 NASQAINDVTGGN
+293 NVSGALNDVTGGN
-306 TSALSKIIVAGNVN
+306 TSALSKIIVAGNVT

-339 RTYGIT
+339 RTYGIS

-352 YGNDHLTRIMLP
+352 YGNDHLTRILLP

-520 SIAFNL
+520 SISFNP

-552 NWLDASGNYL
+552 NWLDANGNYL
-562 AQGNELTN
+562 AQGNELAN

-610 VLQPLPAL
+610 ALQPLPAL

-641 QTLNNRYTKA
+641 QTLNSRYTKA

-1038 YAVQDVSIRVPDR
+1038 YAVQDVSIRVPLQI
-1051 TRTREIVVSGV
+1051 TQPEFAVSGTAV
-1062 AQSRAEVS
+1062 GRSE
-1070 IYDGTELIGSTKAL
+1070 IDIFDGNTLLGHARAL
-1084 ANGYWSANCLIASAY
+1084 ANGYWNAECTLDNPY
-1099 NLTDHNI
+1099 NLSEHNI
-1106 SAKIVT
+1106 YAKIT
-1112 SNGMEMATE
+1112 TPTGLALLTE
-1121 TKTCTYDEQYTE
+1121 TKSMSYDANAVD
-1133 VKSVAMSF
+1133 VKGVNMSF
-1141 YTLGQNNTI
+1141 YNGWLKKNIEVYWDFEKKTTSSSSYMFYTGTDLTFTIDLTNNDTTLVQGVKLNVYTNTNEVREIDATYNDRLNKWVAVERFESNNLPI
-1150 TWNFANN
+1150 NLSVDVLANN
-1157 TTDASSYSFAGDA
+1157 KLLVDRREFESK
-1170 LFTFVVA
+1170 VA
-1177 FTQPDSTGISD
+1177 NIVACKSDIVEIADS
-1188 VVVNVFTN
+1188 V
-1196 NGKVVE
+1196 K
-1202 VPCRYSAQQGKWVG
+1202 A
-1216 SHNFDTS
+1216 
-1223 ALPSN
+1223 
-1228 ISVDYNF
+1228 
-1235 FSPIVGSRT
+1235 
-1244 FIQDAAAFVEA
+1244 IQTEQAAFDKQAAEK
-1255 DFNDT
+1255 D
-1260 KEQVTQLKNELL
+1260 ELLTQLIDKVNAATTLDESRQAVAELL
-1272 NPETT
+1272 TVAGTPTT
-1277 AEETACSELETLL
+1277 AEELKPQLPEQVDQDYVDDLTTRCEALL
-1290 ESDEVDEERLNA
+1290 MGNST
-1302 LVSKVVGDAEPVEPS
+1302 S
-1317 ETYFDELDTKLQE
+1317 
-1330 FEQEYNQWFATL
+1330 FAK
-1342 QTTGADSLLNEFG
+1342 ADSLANAVDSLSHTGNFDCYMAGLSLAQGDTLYVATNEGSKMIYALNPSNIDFSRFATFTDTISMPLTDNSSVVIYISDRELLLIDSVGNRAIAICDSASVCQARSFVRKLKKASDGNFITAMNEARQRIEWLYNTIASPFLIEWERAKDGVNKLRKAIDDIDATRWQLRGEAEGFRLKIADIEKHLAELKANKAILSDPIYGNADPETLIAKLELERRNCLKSAQACEKKMAQLQSKAFG
-1355 FNPDIIK
+1355 LSAKVKVAAGVAAKLYQGYQTVQGLYNTIAYIATSIKDYGHWHSLINRILPCPADNERAIILEKECKDNWHDIAWVKGYYPAFAISGIATIINGGMLFKNPAAFWADMIVGVITDFLSNTSERLYTQARRASQQLYPIRYREYRRLACKKGKDPKDPNEPDI
-1362 AQVPQDDINASFENN
+1362 PDNDHGNN
-1377 GKQYTI
+1377 P
-1383 TTQTLATVDEAQLIA
+1383 
-1398 QHYAALQMSDSTK
+1398 
-1411 IYYLLNDRGATFI
+1411 TFPPI
-1424 DLANSK
+1424 D
-1430 LYKIEVTDTTAAI
+1430 
-1443 KSRKLDEFIEGVNDW
+1443 
-1458 TDCINTMIT
+1458 
-1467 YTKKLVALGTGTN
+1467 
-1480 ANEALPKWRANAQLT
+1480 
-1495 LDIKDALCCVY
+1495 
-1506 EKSLKAAY
+1506 
-1514 AKIVSALDKAKARV
+1514 
-1528 SGKMAARQKE
+1528 
-1538 LEQAH
+1538 
-1543 QVIAYK
+1543 
-1549 DKLIKELLS
+1549 
-1558 ENLDIDKQIAQ
+1558 
-1569 NADNAELI
+1569 
-1577 EQLTA
+1577 
-1582 KRAANLKKLEQYKTE
+1582 
-1597 MQKVAKY
+1597 
-1604 AKKLEK
+1604 
-1610 QLGNF
+1610 
-1615 KNMQNVAQKAFN
+1615 
-1627 LVKKPLD
+1627 
-1634 KLPKTPV
+1634 
-1641 KGGGNL
+1641 
-1647 GKFAKVGG
+1647 
-1655 KLIGG
+1655 
-1660 FGVFLELLTYYDD
+1660 
-1673 LDAANQD
+1673 
-1680 MNDWISL
+1680 
-1687 LEAILNRIPCEGNE
+1687 
-1701 QAAIALRDSIFADGC
+1701 
-1716 DLINNYKRIL
+1716 
-1726 GAEIGAIEVDIAS
+1726 
-1739 LVSWECPPLELGL
+1739 
-1752 WFTSGILNGYAECSK
+1752 
-1767 YFSIEQKFNTLKA
+1767 
-1780 QYWIAIGKL
+1780 
-1789 KCGGKYGKEH
+1789 
-1799 KRKDPTHSGVN
+1799 
-1810 PIVDPSGYVYEGVLS
+1810 PIHDPSGYVYEGVSS

-1880 GLWQVRFEKD
+1880 GLWQVRFEKE

-2039 NIAYNAQLTVSVAA
+2039 NIAYNAQLTVRVAA

-2192 AMGINADESEVQTFD
+2192 AVGINADESEVQTFD
-2207 YTIRQSNVKLLLAEG
+2207 YTIRQSSVKLLLAEG

-2269 AAETMKLLAPATAE
+2269 AAETMKLLAPATTE

-2346 KWTGS
+2346 EWTGS

-2406 NMMPIVATLSGA
+2406 NMMPIVATLNGA

-2447 LSVYGLGNETINFA
+2447 LAVYGLGNETINFA

-2541 GTTTVRKQVVK
+2541 GSTTVRKQVVK

>member
-1 MSDSYLYLYPDA
+1 
-13 GRVAPIRGSVS
+13 
-24 SQRLTD
+24 
-30 RANLNPKLQAGRQN
+30 
-44 YPSTKN
+44 
-50 IYNNKYMNR
+50 MNR

-90 PTTDSDTTHY
+90 PTTDRDTTHY

-186 GETPTYLLSTSTKP
+186 GEAPTYLLSTSTKP

-293 NASQAINDVTGGN
+293 NVSGALNDVTGGN

-320 SNDFQIANNF
+320 NNDFQIANNF

-420 AEGWKDYVSNG
+420 AEGWKEYVSNG

-538 ITAGNTDITAQTTV
+538 ITAGATDITAQSTV

-575 AIKCAVSVPQSVA
+575 AVMCAVSVPQSVA

-610 VLQPLPAL
+610 TLQPLPAL

-692 AVAAAQLP
+692 AVATAQLP

-714 RYSYT
+714 RYAYT

-731 DYYDGYQNVSYT
+731 DYYDDYQNVSYT

-970 DGSLMIGSNVSYYQL
+970 DGSLMIGSTVSYYQL

-1038 YAVQDVSIRVPDR
+1038 YAVQDVSIRVPER

-1277 AEETACSELETLL
+1277 AGETACSELETLL
-1290 ESDEVDEERLNA
+1290 ENEDIDAEQLNA

-1342 QTTGADSLLNEFG
+1342 QTTGADSLLNDFG
-1355 FNPDIIK
+1355 LNPDIIK

-1411 IYYLLNDRGATFI
+1411 IYYLLTDSGATFI

-1430 LYKIEVTDTTAAI
+1430 LYKIEVTDAAAAT

-1467 YTKKLVALGTGTN
+1467 YTKKLVALGTGTD
-1480 ANEALPKWRANAQLT
+1480 ANDALPKWRANAQLT

-1528 SGKMAARQKE
+1528 SGKIAARQKE

-1577 EQLTA
+1577 EQLNA
-1582 KRAANLKKLEQYKTE
+1582 KRAANIETVKLYKAE
-1597 MQKVAKY
+1597 MRKLAQY

-1610 QLGNF
+1610 QIGDF
-1615 KNMQNVAQKAFN
+1615 KSMQKVAQKTYN

-1634 KLPKTPV
+1634 KLPKSPV
-1641 KGGGNL
+1641 KGGSKL
-1647 GKFAKVGG
+1647 GKYAKVGG

-1673 LDAANQD
+1673 LDAASQD
-1680 MNDWISL
+1680 INDWIGL
-1687 LEAILNRIPCEGNE
+1687 LDAIIKRIPCKGNE
-1701 QAAIALRDSIFADGC
+1701 EAAIALRDNIFADGC

-1726 GAEIGAIEVDIAS
+1726 GAEAGAIGVDIAS
-1739 LVSWECPPLELGL
+1739 LVSWEYPPLELGL

-1767 YFSIEQKFNTLKA
+1767 YFSIEQKFNTLWK
-1780 QYWIAIGKL
+1780 QYKIAIKKL
-1789 KCGGKYGKEH
+1789 KCGGKYGEEH

-1810 PIVDPSGYVYEGVLS
+1810 PIVDPSGYVYEGVSS

-1880 GLWQVRFEKD
+1880 GLWQVRFEKE

-2039 NIAYNAQLTVSVAA
+2039 NIAYNAQLTVRVAA

-2089 SFTINAQ
+2089 TFTINAQ

-2192 AMGINADESEVQTFD
+2192 AVGINADESEVQTFD
-2207 YTIRQSNVKLLLAEG
+2207 YTIRQSSVKLLLAEG

-2269 AAETMKLLAPATAE
+2269 AAETMKLLAPATTE

-2346 KWTGS
+2346 EWTGS
-2351 LQLMQPGRGYLYKS
+2351 LQLIQPGRGYLYKS

-2418 TLSKGSQVVA
+2418 TLSEGSQVVA

-2434 RGIANIEADGMIF
+2434 RGIANIEANGMIF
-2447 LSVYGLGNETINFA
+2447 LAVYGLGNETINFA

-2541 GTTTVRKQVVK
+2541 GSTTVRKQVVK

>member
-1 MSDSYLYLYPDA
+1 
-13 GRVAPIRGSVS
+13 
-24 SQRLTD
+24 
-30 RANLNPKLQAGRQN
+30 
-44 YPSTKN
+44 
-50 IYNNKYMNR
+50 MNR

-172 KYQPG
+172 SYQPG
-177 SPSLPAFPE
+177 SPSLPSFPE
-186 GETPTYLLSTSTKP
+186 GEAPTYLLSTSTKP

-212 YQAGAQVS
+212 YQAGAQVN

-260 GHYRYNPSSPKNPGR
+260 GHYRYNPSNPKNPGR

-281 EGTAIIDDFTPG
+281 EGIAIIDDFTPG
-293 NASQAINDVTGGN
+293 NVSGALNDVTGGN

-339 RTYGIT
+339 RTYGIS

-352 YGNDHLTRIMLP
+352 YGNDHLTRILLP

-520 SIAFNL
+520 SISFNP

-552 NWLDASGNYL
+552 NWLDANGNYL

-610 VLQPLPAL
+610 ALQPLPAL

-714 RYSYT
+714 RYTYT

-731 DYYDGYQNVSYT
+731 DYYDDYQNVSYT

-1038 YAVQDVSIRVPDR
+1038 YAVQDVSIRVPLQI
-1051 TRTREIVVSGV
+1051 TQPEFAVSGTAV
-1062 AQSRAEVS
+1062 GRSE
-1070 IYDGTELIGSTKAL
+1070 IEIFDGNTLLGHARAL
-1084 ANGYWSANCLIASAY
+1084 ANGYWNAECTLDNPY
-1099 NLTDHNI
+1099 NLSEHNI
-1106 SAKIVT
+1106 YAKIT
-1112 SNGMEMATE
+1112 TPTGLALLTE
-1121 TKTCTYDEQYTE
+1121 TKSMSYDANAVD
-1133 VKSVAMSF
+1133 VKGVNMSF
-1141 YTLGQNNTI
+1141 YNGWLKKNIEVYWDFEKKTTSCSSYMFYTGTDLTFTIDLTNNDTTLVQGVKLNVYTNTNEVREIDATYNDRLNKWVAVERFESNNLPI
-1150 TWNFANN
+1150 NLSVDVLANN
-1157 TTDASSYSFAGDA
+1157 KLLVDRREFESK
-1170 LFTFVVA
+1170 VA
-1177 FTQPDSTGISD
+1177 NIAACKSDIVEIADS
-1188 VVVNVFTN
+1188 V
-1196 NGKVVE
+1196 K
-1202 VPCRYSAQQGKWVG
+1202 A
-1216 SHNFDTS
+1216 
-1223 ALPSN
+1223 
-1228 ISVDYNF
+1228 
-1235 FSPIVGSRT
+1235 
-1244 FIQDAAAFVEA
+1244 IQTEQAAFDKQAAEK
-1255 DFNDT
+1255 D
-1260 KEQVTQLKNELL
+1260 ELLTQLIDKVNAATTLDESRQAVAELL
-1272 NPETT
+1272 TAAGTPTT
-1277 AEETACSELETLL
+1277 AEELKPQLPEQVDQAYVDDLTTRCEALL
-1290 ESDEVDEERLNA
+1290 TGNST
-1302 LVSKVVGDAEPVEPS
+1302 S
-1317 ETYFDELDTKLQE
+1317 
-1330 FEQEYNQWFATL
+1330 FAK
-1342 QTTGADSLLNEFG
+1342 ADSLTNAVDSLSHTGNFDCYMAGLSLAQGDTLYVATNEGSKMIYALNPSNIDFSRFATFTDTISMPLTDNSSVVIYISDRELLLIDSVGNRAIAICDSASVCQARSFVRKLKKASDGNFITAMNEARQRIEWLYNTIASPFLIEWERAKDGVNKLRKAIDDIDATRWQLRGEAEGFRLKIADIEKHLAELKANKAILSDPIYGNADPETLIAKLELERQNCLKSAQACEKKMAQLQSKAFG
-1355 FNPDIIK
+1355 LSAKVKVAAGVAAKLYQGYQTVQGLYNTIAYIATSIKDYGHWHSLINRILPCPADNERAIILEKECKDNWHDIAWVKGYYPAFAISGIATIINGGMLFKNPAAFWADMIVGVITDFLSNTSERLYTQARRASQQLYPIRYREYRRLACKKDKDPKDPNEPDI
-1362 AQVPQDDINASFENN
+1362 PDNDHGNN
-1377 GKQYTI
+1377 P
-1383 TTQTLATVDEAQLIA
+1383 
-1398 QHYAALQMSDSTK
+1398 
-1411 IYYLLNDRGATFI
+1411 TFPPI
-1424 DLANSK
+1424 D
-1430 LYKIEVTDTTAAI
+1430 
-1443 KSRKLDEFIEGVNDW
+1443 
-1458 TDCINTMIT
+1458 
-1467 YTKKLVALGTGTN
+1467 
-1480 ANEALPKWRANAQLT
+1480 
-1495 LDIKDALCCVY
+1495 
-1506 EKSLKAAY
+1506 
-1514 AKIVSALDKAKARV
+1514 
-1528 SGKMAARQKE
+1528 
-1538 LEQAH
+1538 
-1543 QVIAYK
+1543 
-1549 DKLIKELLS
+1549 
-1558 ENLDIDKQIAQ
+1558 
-1569 NADNAELI
+1569 
-1577 EQLTA
+1577 
-1582 KRAANLKKLEQYKTE
+1582 
-1597 MQKVAKY
+1597 
-1604 AKKLEK
+1604 
-1610 QLGNF
+1610 
-1615 KNMQNVAQKAFN
+1615 
-1627 LVKKPLD
+1627 
-1634 KLPKTPV
+1634 
-1641 KGGGNL
+1641 
-1647 GKFAKVGG
+1647 
-1655 KLIGG
+1655 
-1660 FGVFLELLTYYDD
+1660 
-1673 LDAANQD
+1673 
-1680 MNDWISL
+1680 
-1687 LEAILNRIPCEGNE
+1687 
-1701 QAAIALRDSIFADGC
+1701 
-1716 DLINNYKRIL
+1716 
-1726 GAEIGAIEVDIAS
+1726 
-1739 LVSWECPPLELGL
+1739 
-1752 WFTSGILNGYAECSK
+1752 
-1767 YFSIEQKFNTLKA
+1767 
-1780 QYWIAIGKL
+1780 
-1789 KCGGKYGKEH
+1789 
-1799 KRKDPTHSGVN
+1799 
-1810 PIVDPSGYVYEGVLS
+1810 PIHDPSGYVYEGVSS

-1880 GLWQVRFEKD
+1880 GLWQVRFEKE

-2039 NIAYNAQLTVSVAA
+2039 NIAYNAQQTVTVAA

-2089 SFTINAQ
+2089 TFTINAQ

-2269 AAETMKLLAPATAE
+2269 AAETMKLLAPTSAE

-2346 KWTGS
+2346 EWAGS

-2406 NMMPIVATLSGA
+2406 NMMPIVATLNGA
-2418 TLSKGSQVVA
+2418 TLSEGSQVVA

-2505 VTSHTNLPN
+2505 VTSHANLPN

>member
-1 MSDSYLYLYPDA
+1 
-13 GRVAPIRGSVS
+13 
-24 SQRLTD
+24 
-30 RANLNPKLQAGRQN
+30 
-44 YPSTKN
+44 
-50 IYNNKYMNR
+50 MNR

-128 YLSASQNNG
+128 YLSAGQNNG

-281 EGTAIIDDFTPG
+281 EGIAIIDDFTPG
-293 NASQAINDVTGGN
+293 NVSGALNDVTGGN

-380 LAELTCLATTPPTLD
+380 LAELTCLATTPPALD
-395 SYVFDGVNKGLIVF
+395 SYVFDGVNKGLVVF

-538 ITAGNTDITAQTTV
+538 ITAGATDITAQSTV

-575 AIKCAVSVPQSVA
+575 AVMCAVSVPQSVA

-610 VLQPLPAL
+610 ALQPLPAL
-618 TLTGRVIDRTTQLGV
+618 TLTGRVIDRTTQQGV

-641 QTLNNRYTKA
+641 QTLNSRYTKA

-664 SGYGAP
+664 SGYGVP

-692 AVAAAQLP
+692 AVATAQLP

-714 RYSYT
+714 RYAYT
-719 NSVAQGVQPEVK
+719 SSVAQGVQPEVK
-731 DYYDGYQNVSYT
+731 DYYDDYQNVSYT

-766 EDVNEGDSLTITA
+766 EDVNESDSLTITA

-970 DGSLMIGSNVSYYQL
+970 DGSLMIGSTVSYYQL

-1038 YAVQDVSIRVPDR
+1038 YAVQDVSIRVPLQI
-1051 TRTREIVVSGV
+1051 TQPEFAVSGTAV
-1062 AQSRAEVS
+1062 GRSE
-1070 IYDGTELIGSTKAL
+1070 IDIFDGNTLLGHARAL
-1084 ANGYWSANCLIASAY
+1084 ANGYWSAECTLDNPY
-1099 NLTDHNI
+1099 NLSEHNI
-1106 SAKIVT
+1106 YAKIT
-1112 SNGMEMATE
+1112 TPTGLALLTE
-1121 TKTCTYDEQYTE
+1121 TKSMSYDANAVD
-1133 VKSVAMSF
+1133 VKGVNMSF
-1141 YTLGQNNTI
+1141 YNGWLKKNIEVYWDFEKKTTSSSSYMFYTGTDLTFTIDLTNNDTTLVQGVKLNVYTNTNEVREIDATYNDRLNKWVAVERFESNNLPI
-1150 TWNFANN
+1150 NLSVDVLANN
-1157 TTDASSYSFAGDA
+1157 KLLVDRREFESK
-1170 LFTFVVA
+1170 VA
-1177 FTQPDSTGISD
+1177 NIVACKSDIVEIADS
-1188 VVVNVFTN
+1188 V
-1196 NGKVVE
+1196 K
-1202 VPCRYSAQQGKWVG
+1202 A
-1216 SHNFDTS
+1216 
-1223 ALPSN
+1223 
-1228 ISVDYNF
+1228 
-1235 FSPIVGSRT
+1235 
-1244 FIQDAAAFVEA
+1244 IQTEQAAFDKQAAEK
-1255 DFNDT
+1255 D
-1260 KEQVTQLKNELL
+1260 ELLTQLIDKVNAATTLDESRQAVAELL
-1272 NPETT
+1272 TVAGTPTT
-1277 AEETACSELETLL
+1277 AEELKPQLPEQVDQDYVDDLTTRCEALL
-1290 ESDEVDEERLNA
+1290 MGNST
-1302 LVSKVVGDAEPVEPS
+1302 S
-1317 ETYFDELDTKLQE
+1317 
-1330 FEQEYNQWFATL
+1330 FAK
-1342 QTTGADSLLNEFG
+1342 ADSLANAVDSLSHTGNFDCYMAGLSLAQGDTLYVATNEGSKMIYALNPSNIDFSRFATFTDTISMPLTDNSSVVIYISDRELLLIDSVGNRAIAICDSASVCQARSFVRKLKKASDGNFITAMNEARQRIEWLYKTIASPFLIEWERAKDGVNKLRKAIDDIDATRWQLRGEAEGFRLKIADIEKHLAELKANKTILSDPIYGNADPETLIAKLELERRNCLKSAQACEKKMAQLQSKAFG
-1355 FNPDIIK
+1355 LSAKVKVAAGVAAKLYQGYQTVQGLYNTIAYIATSIKDYGHWHSLINRILPCPADNERAIILEKECKDNWHDIAWVKGYYPAFAISGIATIINGGMLFKNPAAFWADMIVGVITDFLSNTSECLYTQARRTSQQLYPIRYREYRRLACKKDKDPKDPNEPDI
-1362 AQVPQDDINASFENN
+1362 PDNDHGNN
-1377 GKQYTI
+1377 P
-1383 TTQTLATVDEAQLIA
+1383 
-1398 QHYAALQMSDSTK
+1398 
-1411 IYYLLNDRGATFI
+1411 TFPPI
-1424 DLANSK
+1424 D
-1430 LYKIEVTDTTAAI
+1430 
-1443 KSRKLDEFIEGVNDW
+1443 
-1458 TDCINTMIT
+1458 
-1467 YTKKLVALGTGTN
+1467 
-1480 ANEALPKWRANAQLT
+1480 
-1495 LDIKDALCCVY
+1495 
-1506 EKSLKAAY
+1506 
-1514 AKIVSALDKAKARV
+1514 
-1528 SGKMAARQKE
+1528 
-1538 LEQAH
+1538 
-1543 QVIAYK
+1543 
-1549 DKLIKELLS
+1549 
-1558 ENLDIDKQIAQ
+1558 
-1569 NADNAELI
+1569 
-1577 EQLTA
+1577 
-1582 KRAANLKKLEQYKTE
+1582 
-1597 MQKVAKY
+1597 
-1604 AKKLEK
+1604 
-1610 QLGNF
+1610 
-1615 KNMQNVAQKAFN
+1615 
-1627 LVKKPLD
+1627 
-1634 KLPKTPV
+1634 
-1641 KGGGNL
+1641 
-1647 GKFAKVGG
+1647 
-1655 KLIGG
+1655 
-1660 FGVFLELLTYYDD
+1660 
-1673 LDAANQD
+1673 
-1680 MNDWISL
+1680 
-1687 LEAILNRIPCEGNE
+1687 
-1701 QAAIALRDSIFADGC
+1701 
-1716 DLINNYKRIL
+1716 
-1726 GAEIGAIEVDIAS
+1726 
-1739 LVSWECPPLELGL
+1739 
-1752 WFTSGILNGYAECSK
+1752 
-1767 YFSIEQKFNTLKA
+1767 
-1780 QYWIAIGKL
+1780 
-1789 KCGGKYGKEH
+1789 
-1799 KRKDPTHSGVN
+1799 
-1810 PIVDPSGYVYEGVLS
+1810 PIHDPSGYVYEGVSS

-1880 GLWQVRFEKD
+1880 GLWQVRFEKE

-1940 PATLNADNIYI
+1940 PATLTADNIYI

-2031 EIVVDTVV
+2031 EIVVDNVV
-2039 NIAYNAQLTVSVAA
+2039 NIAYNAQLTVRVAA

-2089 SFTINAQ
+2089 TFTINAQ

-2192 AMGINADESEVQTFD
+2192 AVGINADESDVQTFD
-2207 YTIRQSNVKLLLAEG
+2207 YTIRQSSVKLLLAEG

-2346 KWTGS
+2346 EWTGS

-2418 TLSKGSQVVA
+2418 TMSEGSQVVA

-2434 RGIANIEADGMIF
+2434 RGIANIEANGMIF

-2541 GTTTVRKQVVK
+2541 GSTTVRKQVVK

>member
-1 MSDSYLYLYPDA
+1 
-13 GRVAPIRGSVS
+13 
-24 SQRLTD
+24 
-30 RANLNPKLQAGRQN
+30 
-44 YPSTKN
+44 
-50 IYNNKYMNR
+50 
-59 LLFIIMAWLST
+59 MAWLST

-172 KYQPG
+172 SYQPG
-177 SPSLPAFPE
+177 SPSLPSFPE
-186 GETPTYLLSTSTKP
+186 GEAPTYLLSTSTKP

-212 YQAGAQVS
+212 YQAGAQVN

-260 GHYRYNPSSPKNPGR
+260 GHYRYNPSNPKNPGR

-281 EGTAIIDDFTPG
+281 EGIAIIDDFTPG
-293 NASQAINDVTGGN
+293 NVSGALYDVTGDN

-339 RTYGIT
+339 RTYGIS

-552 NWLDASGNYL
+552 NWLDANGNYL

-575 AIKCAVSVPQSVA
+575 TIKCAVSVPQSVA

-602 EADNALHI
+602 EADNTLHI
-610 VLQPLPAL
+610 ALQPLPAL
-618 TLTGRVIDRTTQLGV
+618 TLTGRVIDRTTQQGV

-641 QTLNNRYTKA
+641 QTLNSRYTKA

-692 AVAAAQLP
+692 AVATAQLP

-719 NSVAQGVQPEVK
+719 SSVAQGVQPEVK

-944 DFKSVYRDNVSGVKL
+944 DFKSIYRDNVSGVKL

-1038 YAVQDVSIRVPDR
+1038 YAVQDVSIRVPER

-1235 FSPIVGSRT
+1235 FSPIVGSRA

-1290 ESDEVDEERLNA
+1290 ESEDIDAEQLNA

-1317 ETYFDELDTKLQE
+1317 ETYFDEIDSRAE
-1330 FEQEYNQWFATL
+1330 AFDADYADWVANM
-1342 QTTGADSLLNEFG
+1342 QTTGADSLLRNFG
-1355 FNPDIIK
+1355 FNPDIINT
-1362 AQVPQDDINASFENN
+1362 QIPDGDINASFENN

-1398 QHYAALQMSDSTK
+1398 QHYATLQMSDSTK
-1411 IYYLLNDRGATFI
+1411 IYYLLADRGATFI

-1430 LYKIEVTDTTAAI
+1430 LYKIEVADTAAAT
-1443 KSRKLDEFIEGVNDW
+1443 KSRKLDEFIEGANDW
-1458 TDCINTMIT
+1458 TGCISTMIT
-1467 YTKKLVALGTGTN
+1467 FTKKLVALGTGTN

-1514 AKIVSALDKAKARV
+1514 VKLINALDWAKAKV
-1528 SGKMAARQKE
+1528 ISKAAGRQKE
-1538 LEQAH
+1538 LAQAH

-1549 DKLIKELLS
+1549 NRLILQHLNEV
-1558 ENLDIDKQIAQ
+1558 LDIDKLIAE
-1569 NADNAELI
+1569 NAGNAELI
-1577 EQLTA
+1577 ARLTA
-1582 KRAANLKKLEQYKTE
+1582 ERNAKFEKIEQYRRE
-1597 MQKVAKY
+1597 MQKVSKY
-1604 AKKLEK
+1604 AKRLEK
-1610 QLGNF
+1610 ELGAI
-1615 KNMQNVAQKAFN
+1615 KNMQIVAQKTYN
-1627 LVKKPLD
+1627 IIKKPLD
-1634 KLPKTPV
+1634 KLPKSPV
-1641 KGGGNL
+1641 KGGNKL
-1647 GKFAKVGG
+1647 GKFAKIGG
-1655 KLIGG
+1655 KFIGG

-1687 LEAILNRIPCEGNE
+1687 LDAIIKRIPCQGNE
-1701 QAAIALRDSIFADGC
+1701 QAAITLRDNIFADGC
-1716 DLINNYKRIL
+1716 NLINNHKRIL
-1726 GAEIGAIEVDIAS
+1726 GAEIGAIGVDIAS

-1752 WFTSGILNGYAECSK
+1752 WLASGALNGYAECSK
-1767 YFSIEQKFNTLKA
+1767 YFSIDQKFNTLKE
-1780 QYWIAIGKL
+1780 QYRIAIRKL
-1789 KCGGKYGKEH
+1789 KCGGKDDDDH
-1799 KRKDPTHSGVN
+1799 THKDPTHPGVN
-1810 PIVDPSGYVYEGVLS
+1810 PIVDPSGYVYEGVSS

-1880 GLWQVRFEKD
+1880 GLWQVRFEKE

-2039 NIAYNAQLTVSVAA
+2039 NIAYNAQLTVRVAA

-2089 SFTINAQ
+2089 TFTINAQ

-2269 AAETMKLLAPATAE
+2269 AAETMKLLAPASAE

-2346 KWTGS
+2346 EWAGS

-2406 NMMPIVATLSGA
+2406 DMMPIVATLSGA

-2447 LSVYGLGNETINFA
+2447 LAVYGLGNETINFA

-2476 TAFAADMLG
+2476 TAFAADILG
-2485 TTGAPYVLHID
+2485 TTGTPYVLHID

-2541 GTTTVRKQVVK
+2541 GSTTVRKQVVK

>member
-1 MSDSYLYLYPDA
+1 MSDSYLYPDA

-177 SPSLPAFPE
+177 SPSLPSFPE
-186 GETPTYLLSTSTKP
+186 GEAPTYLLSTSTKP

-212 YQAGAQVS
+212 YQAGAQVN

-260 GHYRYNPSSPKNPGR
+260 GHYRYNPSNPKNPGR

-281 EGTAIIDDFTPG
+281 EGIAIIDDFTPG
-293 NASQAINDVTGGN
+293 NVSGALNDVTGGN

-552 NWLDASGNYL
+552 NWLDANGNYL

-610 VLQPLPAL
+610 ALQPLPAL
-618 TLTGRVIDRTTQLGV
+618 TLTGRVIDRTTQQGV

-731 DYYDGYQNVSYT
+731 DYYDDYQNVSYT

-970 DGSLMIGSNVSYYQL
+970 DGSLMIGSTVSYYQL

-1038 YAVQDVSIRVPDR
+1038 YAVQDVSIRVPER

-1157 TTDASSYSFAGDA
+1157 TTDASSYSFAGNA

-1177 FTQPDSTGISD
+1177 FTQPDSTGIND

-1277 AEETACSELETLL
+1277 AGETACSELETLL
-1290 ESDEVDEERLNA
+1290 ESEDIDAEQLNA

-1317 ETYFDELDTKLQE
+1317 ETYFDEIDSRAETFDADYAE
-1330 FEQEYNQWFATL
+1330 WVANM
-1342 QTTGADSLLNEFG
+1342 QTTGADSLLRDFG
-1355 FNPDIIK
+1355 FNPDIINT
-1362 AQVPQDDINASFENN
+1362 QIPDGDINASFENN

-1467 YTKKLVALGTGTN
+1467 YTKKLVALGTGTD

-1506 EKSLKAAY
+1506 EKGLKAAY
-1514 AKIVSALDKAKARV
+1514 AKIVSALDKAKAKV

-1549 DKLIKELLS
+1549 NKLINELLS

-1569 NADNAELI
+1569 NADNTELI

-1687 LEAILNRIPCEGNE
+1687 LDAIIKRIPCEGNE
-1701 QAAIALRDSIFADGC
+1701 KAAIALRDSIFADGC

-1726 GAEIGAIEVDIAS
+1726 GAEIGAIEVDFAS
-1739 LVSWECPPLELGL
+1739 LVSWECPPFELGL
-1752 WFTSGILNGYAECSK
+1752 WFASGILNGYAECSK

-1780 QYWIAIGKL
+1780 QYWIAIGNL
-1789 KCGGKYGKEH
+1789 KCGGKYGKVN
-1799 KRKDPTHSGVN
+1799 KRKEPTHPGVN
-1810 PIVDPSGYVYEGVLS
+1810 PIVDPSGYVYEGVSS

-1854 WNAEE
+1854 WNAED

-2039 NIAYNAQLTVSVAA
+2039 NIAYNAQLTVRVAA

-2089 SFTINAQ
+2089 TFTINAQ

-2207 YTIRQSNVKLLLAEG
+2207 YTIRQSSVKLLLAEG

-2269 AAETMKLLAPATAE
+2269 AAETMKLLAPASAE

-2346 KWTGS
+2346 EWTGS

-2418 TLSKGSQVVA
+2418 TLSEGSQVVA

-2434 RGIANIEADGMIF
+2434 RGIANIEANGMIF
-2447 LSVYGLGNETINFA
+2447 LAVYGLGNETINFA

-2485 TTGAPYVLHID
+2485 TAGVPYVLHID

-2541 GTTTVRKQVVK
+2541 GSTTVRKQVVK

>member
-1 MSDSYLYLYPDA
+1 
-13 GRVAPIRGSVS
+13 
-24 SQRLTD
+24 
-30 RANLNPKLQAGRQN
+30 
-44 YPSTKN
+44 
-50 IYNNKYMNR
+50 MNR

-172 KYQPG
+172 SYQPG
-177 SPSLPAFPE
+177 SPSLPSFPE
-186 GETPTYLLSTSTKP
+186 GEAPTYLLSTSTKP

-260 GHYRYNPSSPKNPGR
+260 GHYRYNPSNPKNPGR

-281 EGTAIIDDFTPG
+281 EGIAIIDDFTPG
-293 NASQAINDVTGGN
+293 NVSGALYDVTGDN
-306 TSALSKIIVAGNVN
+306 TSALSKIIVAGNVT

-339 RTYGIT
+339 RTYGIS

-352 YGNDHLTRIMLP
+352 YGNDHLTRILLP

-380 LAELTCLATTPPTLD
+380 LAELTCLATTPPALD

-508 RTDTVKIELESQ
+508 RTDTIKIELESQ

-538 ITAGNTDITAQTTV
+538 ITAGATDITAQTTV

-575 AIKCAVSVPQSVA
+575 AVMCAVSVPQSVA

-610 VLQPLPAL
+610 TLQPLPAL

-692 AVAAAQLP
+692 AVATAQLP

-714 RYSYT
+714 RYAYT
-719 NSVAQGVQPEVK
+719 SSVAQGVQPEVK
-731 DYYDGYQNVSYT
+731 DYYDDYQNVSYT

-970 DGSLMIGSNVSYYQL
+970 DGSLMIGSTVSYYQL

-1038 YAVQDVSIRVPDR
+1038 YAVQDVAINVPSEVN
-1051 TRTREIVVSGV
+1051 TPHIIISGV
-1062 AQSRAEVS
+1062 ASGRSDIVVYANSE
-1070 IYDGTELIGSTKAL
+1070 ILGTTRAL
-1084 ANGYWSANCLIASAY
+1084 ANGYWQIESELPSPYNLQRYNIYADIKSTSGLLTKTRTQECIYNKEKIVAKSVDMSFYNAYLRKNIDVTFDLEKLTNDGESYMFYTGTDITFTANLSNNDTTIVKGVTIGVYTDRNEWQYLKAKYMPAIDRWTAVKRFESNNLPIGVKVDIDTDYEVVLDENEMKAIANNAAFMAKPFTDIVNAIEAIESDSLSPQDYITDIAQIEPEFDHSYIYEDYAKLSDEELDQALSAFANEDDASILDSLSTSINDLKAYFSDDIYFTKQLPDGTIITSSKCIEINADSLRNEGYEVYKTTEGYIYLSRSDNKSDFINPQLNLRITITKPFGANHMSAKRISAENVLNKFNEMIETIMGYYNPIAEAYQKVEEKIGVFSKAFESLLKEVNQNIKQDQVRFNMKAVKLSRLEKELANMNSLNINYVIKQAEIKEFRKEVEQAKRILNASLRKKALITSAIRLSRPLPGIFRKSIPLSKYADGIYDAVNTVRKFQQVYQSIPDPCEDDQQEADNCKYLCIASAS
-1099 NLTDHNI
+1099 DM
-1106 SAKIVT
+1106 V
-1112 SNGMEMATE
+1112 G
-1121 TKTCTYDEQYTE
+1121 
-1133 VKSVAMSF
+1133 
-1141 YTLGQNNTI
+1141 
-1150 TWNFANN
+1150 
-1157 TTDASSYSFAGDA
+1157 FAGVKLQAKA
-1170 LFTFVVA
+1170 LLDLATIEQLAAAPVSGGATVA
-1177 FTQPDSTGISD
+1177 
-1188 VVVNVFTN
+1188 
-1196 NGKVVE
+1196 
-1202 VPCRYSAQQGKWVG
+1202 
-1216 SHNFDTS
+1216 S
-1223 ALPSN
+1223 AL
-1228 ISVDYNF
+1228 
-1235 FSPIVGSRT
+1235 T
-1244 FIQDAAAFVEA
+1244 
-1255 DFNDT
+1255 
-1260 KEQVTQLKNELL
+1260 
-1272 NPETT
+1272 
-1277 AEETACSELETLL
+1277 
-1290 ESDEVDEERLNA
+1290 
-1302 LVSKVVGDAEPVEPS
+1302 
-1317 ETYFDELDTKLQE
+1317 
-1330 FEQEYNQWFATL
+1330 
-1342 QTTGADSLLNEFG
+1342 
-1355 FNPDIIK
+1355 
-1362 AQVPQDDINASFENN
+1362 
-1377 GKQYTI
+1377 
-1383 TTQTLATVDEAQLIA
+1383 
-1398 QHYAALQMSDSTK
+1398 
-1411 IYYLLNDRGATFI
+1411 
-1424 DLANSK
+1424 
-1430 LYKIEVTDTTAAI
+1430 
-1443 KSRKLDEFIEGVNDW
+1443 
-1458 TDCINTMIT
+1458 TMIINIG
-1467 YTKKLVALGTGTN
+1467 AS
-1480 ANEALPKWRANAQLT
+1480 
-1495 LDIKDALCCVY
+1495 I
-1506 EKSLKAAY
+1506 
-1514 AKIVSALDKAKARV
+1514 ALDKLYEFGT
-1528 SGKMAARQKE
+1528 S
-1538 LEQAH
+1538 
-1543 QVIAYK
+1543 
-1549 DKLIKELLS
+1549 KLIDGLKR
-1558 ENLDIDKQIAQ
+1558 KIA
-1569 NADNAELI
+1569 A
-1577 EQLTA
+1577 LTC
-1582 KRAANLKKLEQYKTE
+1582 
-1597 MQKVAKY
+1597 V
-1604 AKKLEK
+1604 EK
-1610 QLGNF
+1610 CP
-1615 KNMQNVAQKAFN
+1615 KCH
-1627 LVKKPLD
+1627 KKPCEC
-1634 KLPKTPV
+1634 
-1641 KGGGNL
+1641 N
-1647 GKFAKVGG
+1647 
-1655 KLIGG
+1655 
-1660 FGVFLELLTYYDD
+1660 
-1673 LDAANQD
+1673 
-1680 MNDWISL
+1680 
-1687 LEAILNRIPCEGNE
+1687 IPCK
-1701 QAAIALRDSIFADGC
+1701 Q
-1716 DLINNYKRIL
+1716 
-1726 GAEIGAIEVDIAS
+1726 
-1739 LVSWECPPLELGL
+1739 
-1752 WFTSGILNGYAECSK
+1752 
-1767 YFSIEQKFNTLKA
+1767 
-1780 QYWIAIGKL
+1780 
-1789 KCGGKYGKEH
+1789 CGH
-1799 KRKDPTHSGVN
+1799 N
-1810 PIVDPSGYVYEGVLS
+1810 PCTCQPRPIKQPIHDPSGYVYEGVSS

-1854 WNAEE
+1854 WNAED

-1880 GLWQVRFEKD
+1880 GLWQVRFEKE

-1940 PATLNADNIYI
+1940 PATLTADNIYI

-2031 EIVVDTVV
+2031 EIVVDNVV

-2089 SFTINAQ
+2089 TFTINAQ

-2192 AMGINADESEVQTFD
+2192 AVGINADESDVQTFD
-2207 YTIRQSNVKLLLAEG
+2207 YTIRQSSVKLLLAEG

-2346 KWTGS
+2346 EWTGS

-2418 TLSKGSQVVA
+2418 TLSEGSQVVA

-2434 RGIANIEADGMIF
+2434 RGIANIEANGMIF
-2447 LSVYGLGNETINFA
+2447 LAVYGLGNETINFA

-2476 TAFAADMLG
+2476 TTFAADMLG
-2485 TTGAPYVLHID
+2485 TTGVPYVLHID

-2541 GTTTVRKQVVK
+2541 GSTTVRKQVVK

>member
-1 MSDSYLYLYPDA
+1 
-13 GRVAPIRGSVS
+13 
-24 SQRLTD
+24 
-30 RANLNPKLQAGRQN
+30 
-44 YPSTKN
+44 
-50 IYNNKYMNR
+50 MNR

-100 YTLRVVSSPA
+100 YTLRVVNSPA

-177 SPSLPAFPE
+177 SPSLPSFPE
-186 GETPTYLLSTSTKP
+186 GEAPTYLLSTSTKP

-212 YQAGAQVS
+212 YQAGAQVN

-260 GHYRYNPSSPKNPGR
+260 GHYRYNPSNPKNPGR

-293 NASQAINDVTGGN
+293 NVSGALYDVTGDN
-306 TSALSKIIVAGNVN
+306 TSALSKIIVAGNVT

-339 RTYGIT
+339 RTYGIS

-352 YGNDHLTRIMLP
+352 YGNDHLTRILLP

-520 SIAFNL
+520 SIAFNP

-532 RTVAAT
+532 RTVTAT

-552 NWLDASGNYL
+552 NWLDANGNYL

-610 VLQPLPAL
+610 ALQPLPAL

-641 QTLNNRYTKA
+641 QTLNSRYTKA

-714 RYSYT
+714 RYTYT

-731 DYYDGYQNVSYT
+731 DYYDDYQNVSYT

-970 DGSLMIGSNVSYYQL
+970 DGSLMIGSTVSYYQL

-1038 YAVQDVSIRVPDR
+1038 YAVQDVSIRVPLQI
-1051 TRTREIVVSGV
+1051 TQPEFAVSGTAV
-1062 AQSRAEVS
+1062 GRSE
-1070 IYDGTELIGSTKAL
+1070 IEIFDGNTLLGHARAL
-1084 ANGYWSANCLIASAY
+1084 ANGYWNAECTLDNPY
-1099 NLTDHNI
+1099 NLSEHNI
-1106 SAKIVT
+1106 YAKIT
-1112 SNGMEMATE
+1112 TPTGLALLTE
-1121 TKTCTYDEQYTE
+1121 TKSMSYDANAVD
-1133 VKSVAMSF
+1133 VKGVNMSF
-1141 YTLGQNNTI
+1141 YNGWLKKNIEVYWDFEKKTTSCSSYMFYTGTDLTFTIDLTNNDTTLVQGVKLNVYTNTNEVREIDATYNDRLNKWVAVERFESNNLPI
-1150 TWNFANN
+1150 NLSVDVLANN
-1157 TTDASSYSFAGDA
+1157 KLLVDRREFESK
-1170 LFTFVVA
+1170 VA
-1177 FTQPDSTGISD
+1177 NIVACKSDIVEIADS
-1188 VVVNVFTN
+1188 V
-1196 NGKVVE
+1196 K
-1202 VPCRYSAQQGKWVG
+1202 A
-1216 SHNFDTS
+1216 
-1223 ALPSN
+1223 
-1228 ISVDYNF
+1228 
-1235 FSPIVGSRT
+1235 
-1244 FIQDAAAFVEA
+1244 IQTEQAAFDKQATEK
-1255 DFNDT
+1255 D
-1260 KEQVTQLKNELL
+1260 ELLTQLIDKVNAATTLDESRQAVAELL
-1272 NPETT
+1272 TAAGTPTT
-1277 AEETACSELETLL
+1277 AEELKPQLPEQVDQAYVDDLTTRCEALL
-1290 ESDEVDEERLNA
+1290 TGNST
-1302 LVSKVVGDAEPVEPS
+1302 S
-1317 ETYFDELDTKLQE
+1317 
-1330 FEQEYNQWFATL
+1330 FAK
-1342 QTTGADSLLNEFG
+1342 ADSLTNAVDSLSHTGNFDYYMAGLSLAQGDTLYVATNEGSKMIYALNPSNIDFSRFATFTDTISMPLTDNSSVVIYISDRELLLIDSVGNRAIAICDSASVCQARSFVRKLKKASDGNFITAMNEARQRIEWLYNTIASPFLIEWERAKDGVNKLRKAIDDIDATRWQLRGEAEGFRLKIADIEKHLAELKANKAILSDPIYGNADPETLIAKLELERRNCLKNAQACEKKMAQLQSKAFG
-1355 FNPDIIK
+1355 LSAKVKVAAGVAAKLYQGYQTVQGLYNTIAYIATSIKDYGHWHSLINRILPCPADNERAIILEKECKDNWHDIAWVKGYYPAFAISGIATIINGGMLFKNPAAFWADMIVGVITDFLSNTSERLYTQARRTSQQLYPIRYREYRRLACKKGKDPKDPNEPDI
-1362 AQVPQDDINASFENN
+1362 PDNDHGNN
-1377 GKQYTI
+1377 P
-1383 TTQTLATVDEAQLIA
+1383 
-1398 QHYAALQMSDSTK
+1398 
-1411 IYYLLNDRGATFI
+1411 TFPPI
-1424 DLANSK
+1424 D
-1430 LYKIEVTDTTAAI
+1430 
-1443 KSRKLDEFIEGVNDW
+1443 
-1458 TDCINTMIT
+1458 
-1467 YTKKLVALGTGTN
+1467 
-1480 ANEALPKWRANAQLT
+1480 
-1495 LDIKDALCCVY
+1495 
-1506 EKSLKAAY
+1506 
-1514 AKIVSALDKAKARV
+1514 
-1528 SGKMAARQKE
+1528 
-1538 LEQAH
+1538 
-1543 QVIAYK
+1543 
-1549 DKLIKELLS
+1549 
-1558 ENLDIDKQIAQ
+1558 
-1569 NADNAELI
+1569 
-1577 EQLTA
+1577 
-1582 KRAANLKKLEQYKTE
+1582 
-1597 MQKVAKY
+1597 
-1604 AKKLEK
+1604 
-1610 QLGNF
+1610 
-1615 KNMQNVAQKAFN
+1615 
-1627 LVKKPLD
+1627 
-1634 KLPKTPV
+1634 
-1641 KGGGNL
+1641 
-1647 GKFAKVGG
+1647 
-1655 KLIGG
+1655 
-1660 FGVFLELLTYYDD
+1660 
-1673 LDAANQD
+1673 
-1680 MNDWISL
+1680 
-1687 LEAILNRIPCEGNE
+1687 
-1701 QAAIALRDSIFADGC
+1701 
-1716 DLINNYKRIL
+1716 
-1726 GAEIGAIEVDIAS
+1726 
-1739 LVSWECPPLELGL
+1739 
-1752 WFTSGILNGYAECSK
+1752 
-1767 YFSIEQKFNTLKA
+1767 
-1780 QYWIAIGKL
+1780 
-1789 KCGGKYGKEH
+1789 
-1799 KRKDPTHSGVN
+1799 
-1810 PIVDPSGYVYEGVLS
+1810 PIHDPSGYVYEGVSS

-1880 GLWQVRFEKD
+1880 GLWQVRFEKE

-1989 ATDRLGYYDEARII
+1989 AIDRLGYYDEARII

-2269 AAETMKLLAPATAE
+2269 AAETMKLLAPASAE

-2346 KWTGS
+2346 EWAGS

-2418 TLSKGSQVVA
+2418 TLSEGSQVVA

-2434 RGIANIEADGMIF
+2434 RGIANIEANGMIF